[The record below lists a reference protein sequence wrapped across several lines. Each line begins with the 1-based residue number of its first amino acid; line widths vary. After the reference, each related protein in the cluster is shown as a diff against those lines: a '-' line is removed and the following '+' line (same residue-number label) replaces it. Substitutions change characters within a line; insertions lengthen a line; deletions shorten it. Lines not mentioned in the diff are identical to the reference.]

1 MRKLRINGKNKKS
14 FQKFAAGFMA
24 AVITV
29 SGLTIPSVRSEAAD
43 VEYEIYPNPQVIQY
57 ADGDY
62 VIKNE
67 VNVVYESGID
77 QETKDR
83 LAEALALKD
92 GVTVTTSESI
102 EEGKTNILVGI
113 DGSGEVADTYAN
125 EHVNMQSADLY
136 EKLDAYV
143 LDSNNDVITVVGAD
157 TDASYYG
164 LTTLYHILKQMDSN
178 TIRNFHIED
187 WADVASRGFIEGYY
201 GNPWST
207 EDRINLMKWGG
218 YYKLNSYFY
227 APKNDPKHNAKWR
240 ELYTEEELNTLIRPL
255 AEAGNASK
263 CRFVY
268 ALHTFMHNPVR
279 FDSNYQADLKAV
291 QDKLAQVIEAG
302 VRQVA
307 ILADDAGNV
316 GGDNYNKF
324 LTDMTAWLAE
334 MKKTYPDLKQT
345 LPFCPQEYMYN
356 GQEYY
361 KNFPENVQIVM
372 TGGKVWGEVN
382 QNFTNTFTNN
392 AGRGPYMWINWPC
405 TDNSKNHLIMGGYTT
420 FLHPGVDPAKIQG
433 IVLNPMQQSEP
444 SKVAIF
450 GNACY
455 SWNIWE
461 NADIAN
467 KAWEDSF
474 KYVDHNS
481 AVETEAST
489 ALYELSKH
497 MMNQNMDNRVTALQE
512 SVELAPKLTAFRDK
526 LKTGTVTVKEAD
538 ALIAEFQILQNAAAI
553 YREQA
558 VDTKVR
564 DQIVYWLDCW
574 DDTTVSA
581 IGYLNAIKAII
592 NEEADTALRY
602 NAEAKA
608 AFEQSKTHELWY
620 LDHYEK
626 AEVGVQHIVPFIKA
640 MAKYVTD
647 YIDTGIN
654 PNTQERYTGTV
665 TYNQISIQNNTPED
679 RYFDRDDSSEVWLA
693 RGPYEGSG
701 RDTIPAGATL
711 TVTFP
716 EPKTI
721 GSFRLVQGVSATG
734 DKFSNADVEYQIEG
748 TNTWTK
754 AGTLSNKGD
763 QTVSF
768 GTVANVKAVRIHNKT
783 VTGGW
788 VRIGEIEIL
797 SPANEDARPIEYN
810 IIRTNRWTVA
820 DSEHVES
827 KLHDGDDNSY
837 VWYDPDGSGNTTNDT
852 CKEND
857 YLGYDLGKVADLVSA
872 HIVIGADN
880 TDKMK
885 RYKIET
891 SLDGDKWTAVDGY
904 DNYTGVESGK
914 DILNIDLTG
923 TRARYIR
930 ICNLEDYQKWVK
942 FSEFT
947 VKEKASGARAGLYTN
962 VDTNITASLEEGSVS
977 LSNGT
982 VTLNKD
988 EYIGVKLGDIKA
1000 IQNITVPEL
1009 PGNVVLET
1017 SMNEITW
1024 QPYVADAKNVDA
1036 AYIRIRNNGEEAK
1049 EIILNDFAV
1058 TYKFVGA
1065 KKVDTN
1071 FEKAQNEN
1079 DMRVAGTVGNVFD
1092 GKLSTLGMI
1101 NGKQEAGKHITFDLG
1116 QVIHFNSL
1124 RYYIVET
1131 QLNYLRNAK
1140 FEVSTDGTNWTEVMT
1155 VGKPTQN
1162 VHDSTVAK
1170 DMQGI
1175 TLTHDDKN
1183 PGYMYKEA
1191 KGLDVDGRYIR
1202 IMPNETYNHRW
1213 VAINELQ
1220 INGGEYISS
1229 EQSRQIVSEAIE
1241 EAGKIPSNMRDGS
1254 YGTTYK
1260 SSKKN
1265 SSFTWRVLDPTSIAS
1280 VRLIQIGDI
1289 SKADVTA
1296 TYLDKSNV
1304 TKASKEV
1311 KLGKLNQVINEFVIP
1326 EGKMLETLTVTW
1338 KDVIPE
1344 IAEIETSSE
1353 RGGEVNKDALKT
1365 ELEKTE
1371 DETWTADSKTAYAQA
1386 KEVAQEI
1393 YDNKN
1398 ASQAMVESAIKTL
1411 ESARTNAKIKAD
1423 VETIQKIKRV
1433 LAGKISND
1441 EIVYTKVT
1449 YTAYVSAVNKLEKA
1463 MKAPDNLS
1471 QTDADSLMKNVTEAQ
1486 NNLVYST
1493 RNRELAELEAEKYA
1507 LVTAEQYTKASY
1519 QALSAIKSEI
1529 DTLTAKDKEAETNGA
1544 ERVNPKE
1551 FIAKR
1556 TAFQT
1561 AMNNLVDITALKAA
1575 IKQSENVDSALYTKE
1590 SYDSYIAAVEA
1601 GKQLLNAGTKE
1612 QVAEALKLIEEKY
1625 NGLVANENA
1634 TLEKVIQA
1642 AKALKAESYTED
1654 SYQALM
1660 DIVAEAE
1667 KSGDNKYIDKIQ
1679 EAMKKLVNVEA
1690 LKEKIQAA
1698 ENVDKKLYTEDSY
1711 QRLENALKKTKKL
1724 LKSGSEKE
1732 VKAATEELE
1741 NARRAL
1747 VRKTTVDVEGNQN
1760 NAGQNTDQKG
1770 QAVQTGDEGNLL
1782 PIVLVM
1788 VACIVIIAVVIIRRK
1803 RK

>member
-1 MRKLRINGKNKKS
+1 MKKLRIDRKNKKG
-14 FQKFAAGFMA
+14 FQKFAAGVMA
-24 AVITV
+24 LVMTV
-29 SGLTIPSVRSEAAD
+29 SGLTISPVRSEAAAA
-43 VEYEIYPNPQVIQY
+43 EYEIYPNPQVVQY
-57 ADGDY
+57 TEGDY

-77 QETKDR
+77 QATKDR

-268 ALHTFMHNPVR
+268 ALHTFMYNPVR
-279 FDSNYQADLKAV
+279 FDGNYQADLKAV
-291 QDKLAQVIEAG
+291 QDKLAQVIDAG

-316 GGDNYNKF
+316 GGNNYNKF

-356 GQEYY
+356 GQAYY
-361 KNFPENVQIVM
+361 KNFPENVQVVM
-372 TGGKVWGEVN
+372 TGGRVWGEVN

-405 TDNSKNHLIMGGYTT
+405 TDNSKSHLIMGGYTT

-467 KAWEDSF
+467 KAWQDSF

-481 AVETEAST
+481 AAKTEAST

-497 MMNQNMDNRVTALQE
+497 MMNQNMDSRVTALQE
-512 SVELAPKLTAFRDK
+512 SVDLAPKLTDFRDK
-526 LKTGTVTVKEAD
+526 LKTGTVTVEEAD
-538 ALIAEFQILQNAAAI
+538 ALIAEFQILQNAAAV

-558 VDTKVR
+558 VDIKVR

-581 IGYLNAIKAII
+581 IGYLNAIKAIV
-592 NEEADTALRY
+592 NEDADTALRY

-626 AEVGVQHIVPFIKA
+626 AEVGVQHIVPFIKS

-654 PNTQERYTGTV
+654 PNTQKRYTGTV
-665 TYNQISIQNNTPED
+665 TYEQISIQNNASED
-679 RYFDRDDSSEVWLA
+679 KYFDGDNSSEVWLA
-693 RGPYEGSG
+693 KGPYENPG
-701 RDTIPAGATL
+701 RDRIPAGATL

-721 GSFRLVQGVSATG
+721 GSFRLVQGVSAKS

-748 TNTWTK
+748 TSTWTK
-754 AGTLSNKGD
+754 AGTLSDKGD
-763 QTVSF
+763 QTISF
-768 GTVANVKAVRIHNKT
+768 GNVANVKAVRIHNNT

-797 SPANEDARPIEYN
+797 SPANED
-810 IIRTNRWTVA
+810 
-820 DSEHVES
+820 
-827 KLHDGDDNSY
+827 
-837 VWYDPDGSGNTTNDT
+837 
-852 CKEND
+852 
-857 YLGYDLGKVADLVSA
+857 
-872 HIVIGADN
+872 
-880 TDKMK
+880 
-885 RYKIET
+885 
-891 SLDGDKWTAVDGY
+891 
-904 DNYTGVESGK
+904 
-914 DILNIDLTG
+914 
-923 TRARYIR
+923 
-930 ICNLEDYQKWVK
+930 
-942 FSEFT
+942 
-947 VKEKASGARAGLYTN
+947 ASGARAGLYTN

-1000 IQNITVPEL
+1000 IQNITTSALPE
-1009 PGNVVLET
+1009 NVVLET

-1024 QPYVADAKNVDA
+1024 QPYAADAKNVDA
-1036 AYIRIRNNGEEAK
+1036 AYIRIKNNGEEASQ
-1049 EIILNDFAV
+1049 ITLNDFKV

-1065 KKVDTN
+1065 KKVDTD
-1071 FEKAQNEN
+1071 FEKAQDAN

-1140 FEVSTDGTNWTEVMT
+1140 FEVSTDGENWTEVMT

-1162 VHDSTVAK
+1162 VHDNTVAK

-1191 KGLDVDGRYIR
+1191 TGLNVDGRYIR

-1220 INGGEYISS
+1220 INGGEYISP

-1241 EAGKIPSNMRDGS
+1241 EVGKLPSNMRDGS

-1304 TKASKEV
+1304 TKASEKV
-1311 KLGKLNQVINEFVIP
+1311 NLGKLNQVINEFVIP

-1353 RGGEVNKDALKT
+1353 RGGEVNKETLKA
-1365 ELEKTE
+1365 ELAKAE
-1371 DETWTADSKTAYAQA
+1371 DDTWTADSKTAYTQA
-1386 KEVAQEI
+1386 KETAQEI
-1393 YDNKN
+1393 YDNEN
-1398 ASQAMVESAIKTL
+1398 ASQAMVDSAIKAL
-1411 ESARTNAKIKAD
+1411 ESARTNAKTKANE
-1423 VETIQKIKRV
+1423 ETVANMKKM
-1433 LAGKISND
+1433 LAEKISN
-1441 EIVYTKVT
+1441 EEAIYTKVT
-1449 YTAYVSAVNKLEKA
+1449 YSAYANVIGKLEKA
-1463 MKAPDNLS
+1463 MKTPDNLS
-1471 QTDADSLMKNVTEAQ
+1471 QTDADELMQNVTEAQ

-1493 RNRELAELEAEKYA
+1493 RNRELAELETKKYD
-1507 LVTAEQYTKASY
+1507 LVEADPYTKASY
-1519 QALSAIKSEI
+1519 QALTAIKSEI
-1529 DTLTAKDKEAETNGA
+1529 DTLVATDKEAEIAGT

-1556 TAFQT
+1556 TAFQNR
-1561 AMNNLVDITALKAA
+1561 MSNLVDISTLKAA
-1575 IKQSENVDSALYTKE
+1575 IKQSESVDGTLYTKE
-1590 SYDSYIAAVEA
+1590 SYQSYVAAVEA
-1601 GKQLLNAGTKE
+1601 GKQLLDAGTKE
-1612 QVAEALKLIEEKY
+1612 QVAQALKLIEEKY
-1625 NGLVANENA
+1625 NGLTTSDKAA
-1634 TLEKVIQA
+1634 LEQMIQA

-1654 SYQALM
+1654 SYKELM

-1667 KSGDNKYIDKIQ
+1667 KSADDKYIDKIQ

-1690 LKEKIQAA
+1690 LKDKIQAA
-1698 ENVDKKLYTEDSY
+1698 EKVDKELYTEDSY
-1711 QRLENALKKTKKL
+1711 QRLEDALKKAKKL
-1724 LKSGSEKE
+1724 LKSGSAKE

-1747 VRKTTVDVEGNQN
+1747 VQKTTVDVGGNQN
-1760 NAGQNTDQKG
+1760 NAGQNTNQKG

-1788 VACIVIIAVVIIRRK
+1788 VACIAIITVVIIRRK

>member
-1 MRKLRINGKNKKS
+1 MKKLRIDRKNKKS
-14 FQKFAAGFMA
+14 FQKFAAGVMA
-24 AVITV
+24 LVMTV
-29 SGLTIPSVRSEAAD
+29 SGLTIPSVRSEAAAA
-43 VEYEIYPNPQVIQY
+43 EYEIYPNPQVIQY
-57 ADGDY
+57 TEGDY

-77 QETKDR
+77 QTTKDR

-113 DGSGEVADTYAN
+113 DGSGEAADTYAN

-268 ALHTFMHNPVR
+268 ALHTFMYNPVR
-279 FDSNYQADLKAV
+279 FDGNYQADLKAV

-316 GGDNYNKF
+316 GGNNYNKF

-372 TGGKVWGEVN
+372 TGGRVWGEVN

-405 TDNSKNHLIMGGYTT
+405 TDNSKSHLIMGGYTT

-467 KAWEDSF
+467 KAWQDSF

-497 MMNQNMDNRVTALQE
+497 MMNQNMDSRVTALQE
-512 SVELAPKLTAFRDK
+512 SVDLAPKLTDFRDK
-526 LKTGTVTVKEAD
+526 LKTGTVTVEEAD
-538 ALIAEFQILQNAAAI
+538 ALIAEFQILQNAAAV

-558 VDTKVR
+558 VDIKVR

-581 IGYLNAIKAII
+581 IGYLNAIKAIV
-592 NEEADTALRY
+592 NEDADTALRY

-647 YIDTGIN
+647 YIDTGVN
-654 PNTQERYTGTV
+654 PNTQKRYTGTV
-665 TYNQISIQNNTPED
+665 TYEQISIQNNASED
-679 RYFDRDDSSEVWLA
+679 KYFDGDDNSEVWLA
-693 RGPYEGSG
+693 KGPYENPG

-721 GSFRLVQGVSATG
+721 GSFRLVQGVSAKS

-748 TNTWTK
+748 TSTWTK
-754 AGTLSNKGD
+754 AGTLSDKGD

-768 GTVANVKAVRIHNKT
+768 GNVANVKAVRIHNNT

-797 SPANEDARPIEYN
+797 SPANEDA
-810 IIRTNRWTVA
+810 
-820 DSEHVES
+820 
-827 KLHDGDDNSY
+827 
-837 VWYDPDGSGNTTNDT
+837 
-852 CKEND
+852 
-857 YLGYDLGKVADLVSA
+857 
-872 HIVIGADN
+872 
-880 TDKMK
+880 
-885 RYKIET
+885 
-891 SLDGDKWTAVDGY
+891 
-904 DNYTGVESGK
+904 
-914 DILNIDLTG
+914 
-923 TRARYIR
+923 
-930 ICNLEDYQKWVK
+930 
-942 FSEFT
+942 
-947 VKEKASGARAGLYTN
+947 SGARAGLYTN
-962 VDTNITASLEEGSVS
+962 VNTDITASLEEGSVS

-1000 IQNITVPEL
+1000 IQNITTPALPE
-1009 PGNVVLET
+1009 NVVLET

-1024 QPYVADAKNVDA
+1024 QPYAADAKNVDA
-1036 AYIRIRNNGEEAK
+1036 AYIRIRNNGEAAS
-1049 EIILNDFAV
+1049 EIALNDFKV

-1065 KKVDTN
+1065 KKVDTD
-1071 FEKAQNEN
+1071 FEKAQDAN

-1140 FEVSTDGTNWTEVMT
+1140 FEVSTDGENWTEVMT

-1162 VHDSTVAK
+1162 VHDNTVAK

-1191 KGLDVDGRYIR
+1191 TGLNVDGRYIR

-1220 INGGEYISS
+1220 INGGEYISP

-1241 EAGKIPSNMRDGS
+1241 EEGKLPSNMRDGS

-1265 SSFTWRVLDPTSIAS
+1265 SSFTWRVLDPTSITS

-1296 TYLDKSNV
+1296 TYLDNGNV

-1311 KLGKLNQVINEFVIP
+1311 NLGKLNQVINEFVIP

-1353 RGGEVNKDALKT
+1353 RGGEVNKETLKA
-1365 ELEKTE
+1365 ELAKAE
-1371 DETWTADSKTAYAQA
+1371 DDTWTADSKTAYTQA
-1386 KEVAQEI
+1386 KETAQEI

-1398 ASQAMVESAIKTL
+1398 ASQAMVDSAIKAL
-1411 ESARTNAKIKAD
+1411 ESARTNAKTKANE
-1423 VETIQKIKRV
+1423 ETVAKMNEV
-1433 LAGKISND
+1433 LAEKISN
-1441 EIVYTKVT
+1441 EETIYTKVT
-1449 YTAYVSAVNKLEKA
+1449 YSAYANVIGKLEKA
-1463 MKAPDNLS
+1463 MKTPDNLS
-1471 QTDADSLMKNVTEAQ
+1471 QTDADELMKNVTEAQ
-1486 NNLVYST
+1486 SNLVYST
-1493 RNRELAELEAEKYA
+1493 RNRELAELETKKYD
-1507 LVTAEQYTKASY
+1507 LVEADPYTKASY
-1519 QALSAIKSEI
+1519 QALTAIKSEI
-1529 DTLTAKDKEAETNGA
+1529 DTLVANDKEAEIAGT
-1544 ERVNPKE
+1544 ERVNPKD
-1551 FIAKR
+1551 FITKR
-1556 TAFQT
+1556 TAFQNS
-1561 AMNNLVDITALKAA
+1561 MLNLVDISTLKAA
-1575 IKQSENVDSALYTKE
+1575 IKQSESVDGTLYTNE
-1590 SYDSYIAAVEA
+1590 SYQSYVAAVEA
-1601 GKQLLNAGTKE
+1601 GKQLLDAGTKE
-1612 QVAEALKLIEEKY
+1612 QVAQALKLIEEKY
-1625 NGLVANENA
+1625 NGLTTSDKAA
-1634 TLEKVIQA
+1634 LEQMIQV

-1654 SYQALM
+1654 SYKELM

-1667 KSGDNKYIDKIQ
+1667 KSGDDKYIDKIQ

-1690 LKEKIQAA
+1690 LKDKIQAA
-1698 ENVDKKLYTEDSY
+1698 EKVDKELYTEDSY
-1711 QRLENALKKTKKL
+1711 QRLEDALKKAKKL
-1724 LKSGSEKE
+1724 LKSGSAKE

-1747 VRKTTVDVEGNQN
+1747 VQKTTVDVEGDQNTDQKDQAVQKLKDKIQAAEKVDKKLYTEDSYQRLEDALKKAKKLLKSGSEKEVKEATEELENACRALVQKTTVDVGGNQN

-1788 VACIVIIAVVIIRRK
+1788 VACIAIITVVIIRRK

>member
-1 MRKLRINGKNKKS
+1 MKKLRIDRKNKKG
-14 FQKFAAGFMA
+14 FQKFAAGVMA
-24 AVITV
+24 LVMTV
-29 SGLTIPSVRSEAAD
+29 SGLTISPVRSEAAAA
-43 VEYEIYPNPQVIQY
+43 EYEIYPNPQVVQY
-57 ADGDY
+57 TEGDY

-77 QETKDR
+77 QATKDQ

-143 LDSNNDVITVVGAD
+143 LDSNDDVITVVGAD

-268 ALHTFMHNPVR
+268 ALHTFMYNPVR
-279 FDSNYQADLKAV
+279 FDGNYQADLKAV
-291 QDKLAQVIEAG
+291 QDKLAQVIDAG

-316 GGDNYNKF
+316 GGNNYNKF

-356 GQEYY
+356 GQAYY
-361 KNFPENVQIVM
+361 KNFPENVQVVM
-372 TGGKVWGEVN
+372 TGGRVWGEVN

-405 TDNSKNHLIMGGYTT
+405 TDNSKSHLIMGGYTT

-467 KAWEDSF
+467 KAWQDSF

-481 AVETEAST
+481 AAKTEAST

-497 MMNQNMDNRVTALQE
+497 MMNQNMDSRVTALQE
-512 SVELAPKLTAFRDK
+512 SVDLAPKLTDFRDK
-526 LKTGTVTVKEAD
+526 LKTGTVTVEEAD
-538 ALIAEFQILQNAAAI
+538 ALIAEFQILQNAAAV

-558 VDTKVR
+558 VDIKVR

-581 IGYLNAIKAII
+581 IGYLNAIKAIV
-592 NEEADTALRY
+592 NEDADTALRY

-654 PNTQERYTGTV
+654 PNTQKRYTGTV
-665 TYNQISIQNNTPED
+665 TYEQISIQNNASED
-679 RYFDRDDSSEVWLA
+679 KYFDGDNSSEVWLA
-693 RGPYEGSG
+693 KGPYENPG

-721 GSFRLVQGVSATG
+721 GSFRLVQGVSAKS

-748 TNTWTK
+748 TSTWTK
-754 AGTLSNKGD
+754 AGTLSDKGD
-763 QTVSF
+763 QTISF
-768 GTVANVKAVRIHNKT
+768 GNVANVKAVRIHNNT

-797 SPANEDARPIEYN
+797 SPANED
-810 IIRTNRWTVA
+810 
-820 DSEHVES
+820 
-827 KLHDGDDNSY
+827 
-837 VWYDPDGSGNTTNDT
+837 
-852 CKEND
+852 
-857 YLGYDLGKVADLVSA
+857 
-872 HIVIGADN
+872 
-880 TDKMK
+880 
-885 RYKIET
+885 
-891 SLDGDKWTAVDGY
+891 
-904 DNYTGVESGK
+904 
-914 DILNIDLTG
+914 
-923 TRARYIR
+923 
-930 ICNLEDYQKWVK
+930 
-942 FSEFT
+942 
-947 VKEKASGARAGLYTN
+947 ASGARAGLYTN

-1000 IQNITVPEL
+1000 IQNITIPALSE
-1009 PGNVVLET
+1009 NVVLET

-1024 QPYVADAKNVDA
+1024 KPYAADAKNVDA
-1036 AYIRIRNNGEEAK
+1036 AYIRIKNNGEEASQ
-1049 EIILNDFAV
+1049 ITLNDFKV

-1065 KKVDTN
+1065 KKVDTD
-1071 FEKAQNEN
+1071 FEKAQDAN

-1140 FEVSTDGTNWTEVMT
+1140 FEVSTDGENWTEVMT

-1162 VHDSTVAK
+1162 VHDNTVAK

-1191 KGLDVDGRYIR
+1191 TGLDVDGRYIR

-1220 INGGEYISS
+1220 INGGEYISP

-1241 EAGKIPSNMRDGS
+1241 EAGKLPSNMRDGS

-1304 TKASKEV
+1304 TKASEKV
-1311 KLGKLNQVINEFVIP
+1311 NLGKLNQVINEFVIP

-1353 RGGEVNKDALKT
+1353 RGGEVNKETLKA
-1365 ELEKTE
+1365 ELAKAE
-1371 DETWTADSKTAYAQA
+1371 DDTWTADSKTAYTQA
-1386 KEVAQEI
+1386 KETAQEI
-1393 YDNKN
+1393 YDNEN
-1398 ASQAMVESAIKTL
+1398 ASQAMVDSAIKAL
-1411 ESARTNAKIKAD
+1411 ESARTNAKTKANE
-1423 VETIQKIKRV
+1423 ETVAKMNEV
-1433 LAGKISND
+1433 LAEKISN
-1441 EIVYTKVT
+1441 EETIS
-1449 YTAYVSAVNKLEKA
+1449 AYANVIGKLEKA
-1463 MKAPDNLS
+1463 MKTPDNLS
-1471 QTDADSLMKNVTEAQ
+1471 QTDADELMKNVTEAQ
-1486 NNLVYST
+1486 SNLVYST
-1493 RNRELAELEAEKYA
+1493 RNRELAELETKKYD
-1507 LVTAEQYTKASY
+1507 LVEADPYTKASY
-1519 QALSAIKSEI
+1519 QALTAIKSEI
-1529 DTLTAKDKEAETNGA
+1529 DTLVATDKEAEIAGT

-1556 TAFQT
+1556 TAFQNR
-1561 AMNNLVDITALKAA
+1561 MSNLVDISTLKAA
-1575 IKQSENVDSALYTKE
+1575 IKQSESVDGTLYTKE
-1590 SYDSYIAAVEA
+1590 SYQSYVAAVEA
-1601 GKQLLNAGTKE
+1601 GKQLLDAGTKE
-1612 QVAEALKLIEEKY
+1612 QVAQALKLIEEKY
-1625 NGLVANENA
+1625 NGLTTSDKAA
-1634 TLEKVIQA
+1634 LEQMIQA

-1654 SYQALM
+1654 SYKELM

-1667 KSGDNKYIDKIQ
+1667 KSADDKYIDKIQ

-1690 LKEKIQAA
+1690 LKDKIQAA
-1698 ENVDKKLYTEDSY
+1698 EKVDKELYTEDSY
-1711 QRLENALKKTKKL
+1711 QRLEDALKKAKKL
-1724 LKSGSEKE
+1724 LKSGSAKE

-1747 VRKTTVDVEGNQN
+1747 VQKTTVDVGGNQN

-1788 VACIVIIAVVIIRRK
+1788 VACIAIITVVIIRRK

>member
-1 MRKLRINGKNKKS
+1 MKKLRIDRKNKKG
-14 FQKFAAGFMA
+14 FQKFAAGVMA
-24 AVITV
+24 LVMTV
-29 SGLTIPSVRSEAAD
+29 SGLTISPVRSEAAAA
-43 VEYEIYPNPQVIQY
+43 EYEIYPNPQVVQY
-57 ADGDY
+57 TEGDY

-77 QETKDR
+77 QATKDR

-125 EHVNMQSADLY
+125 EYVNMQSADLY

-268 ALHTFMHNPVR
+268 ALHTFMYNPVR
-279 FDSNYQADLKAV
+279 FDGNYQADLKAV
-291 QDKLAQVIEAG
+291 QDKLAQVIDAG

-316 GGDNYNKF
+316 GGNNYNKF

-356 GQEYY
+356 GQAYY
-361 KNFPENVQIVM
+361 KNFPENVQVVM
-372 TGGKVWGEVN
+372 TGGRVWGEVN

-405 TDNSKNHLIMGGYTT
+405 TDNSKSHLIMGGYTT

-467 KAWEDSF
+467 KAWQDSF

-481 AVETEAST
+481 AAKTEAST

-497 MMNQNMDNRVTALQE
+497 MMNQNMDSRVTALQE
-512 SVELAPKLTAFRDK
+512 SVDLAPKLTDFRDK
-526 LKTGTVTVKEAD
+526 LKTGTVTVEEAD
-538 ALIAEFQILQNAAAI
+538 ALIAEFQILQNAAAV

-558 VDTKVR
+558 VDIKVR

-581 IGYLNAIKAII
+581 IGYLNAIKAIV
-592 NEEADTALRY
+592 NEDADTALRY

-654 PNTQERYTGTV
+654 PNTQKRYTGTV
-665 TYNQISIQNNTPED
+665 TYEQISIQNNASED
-679 RYFDRDDSSEVWLA
+679 KYFDGDNSSEVWLA
-693 RGPYEGSG
+693 KGPYENPG

-721 GSFRLVQGVSATG
+721 GSFRLVQGVSAKS

-748 TNTWTK
+748 TSTWTK
-754 AGTLSNKGD
+754 VGTLSDKVD

-768 GTVANVKAVRIHNKT
+768 GNVANVKAVRIHNNT

-797 SPANEDARPIEYN
+797 SPANED
-810 IIRTNRWTVA
+810 
-820 DSEHVES
+820 
-827 KLHDGDDNSY
+827 
-837 VWYDPDGSGNTTNDT
+837 
-852 CKEND
+852 
-857 YLGYDLGKVADLVSA
+857 
-872 HIVIGADN
+872 
-880 TDKMK
+880 
-885 RYKIET
+885 
-891 SLDGDKWTAVDGY
+891 
-904 DNYTGVESGK
+904 
-914 DILNIDLTG
+914 
-923 TRARYIR
+923 
-930 ICNLEDYQKWVK
+930 
-942 FSEFT
+942 
-947 VKEKASGARAGLYTN
+947 ASGARAGLYTN

-988 EYIGVKLGDIKA
+988 EYIGVKLGDIKV
-1000 IQNITVPEL
+1000 IQNITIPALSE
-1009 PGNVVLET
+1009 NVVLET

-1024 QPYVADAKNVDA
+1024 QPYAADAKNVDA
-1036 AYIRIRNNGEEAK
+1036 AYIRIKNNGEEASQ
-1049 EIILNDFAV
+1049 ITLNDFKV

-1065 KKVDTN
+1065 KKVDTD
-1071 FEKAQNEN
+1071 FEKAQDAN

-1140 FEVSTDGTNWTEVMT
+1140 FEVSTDGENWTEVMT

-1162 VHDSTVAK
+1162 VHDNTVAK

-1183 PGYMYKEA
+1183 PGYMYKEVT
-1191 KGLDVDGRYIR
+1191 GLDVDGRYIR

-1220 INGGEYISS
+1220 INGGEYISP

-1241 EAGKIPSNMRDGS
+1241 EAGKLPSNMRDGS

-1304 TKASKEV
+1304 TKASEKV
-1311 KLGKLNQVINEFVIP
+1311 NLGKLNQVINEFVIP

-1353 RGGEVNKDALKT
+1353 RGGEVNKETLKA
-1365 ELEKTE
+1365 ELAKAE
-1371 DETWTADSKTAYAQA
+1371 DDTWTADSKTAYTQA
-1386 KEVAQEI
+1386 KETAQEI
-1393 YDNKN
+1393 YDNEN
-1398 ASQAMVESAIKTL
+1398 ASQAMVDSAIKAL
-1411 ESARTNAKIKAD
+1411 ESARTNAKTKANE
-1423 VETIQKIKRV
+1423 ETVANMKKM
-1433 LAGKISND
+1433 LAEKISN
-1441 EIVYTKVT
+1441 EETIYTKVT
-1449 YTAYVSAVNKLEKA
+1449 YSAYANVIGKLEKA
-1463 MKAPDNLS
+1463 MKTPDNLS
-1471 QTDADSLMKNVTEAQ
+1471 QTDADELMKNVTEAQ

-1493 RNRELAELEAEKYA
+1493 RNRELAELETKKYD
-1507 LVTAEQYTKASY
+1507 LVEADPYTKASY
-1519 QALSAIKSEI
+1519 QALTAIKSEI
-1529 DTLTAKDKEAETNGA
+1529 DTLVATDKEAEIAGT

-1556 TAFQT
+1556 TAFQNR
-1561 AMNNLVDITALKAA
+1561 MSNLVDISTLKAA
-1575 IKQSENVDSALYTKE
+1575 IKQSESVDGTLYTKE
-1590 SYDSYIAAVEA
+1590 SYQSYVAAVEA
-1601 GKQLLNAGTKE
+1601 GKQLLDAGTKE
-1612 QVAEALKLIEEKY
+1612 QVAQALKLIEEKY
-1625 NGLVANENA
+1625 NGLTTSDKAA
-1634 TLEKVIQA
+1634 LEQMIQA

-1654 SYQALM
+1654 SYKELM

-1667 KSGDNKYIDKIQ
+1667 KSADDKYIDKIQ

-1690 LKEKIQAA
+1690 LKDKIQAA
-1698 ENVDKKLYTEDSY
+1698 EKVDKELYTEDSY
-1711 QRLENALKKTKKL
+1711 QRLEDALKKAKKL
-1724 LKSGSEKE
+1724 LKSGSAKE

-1747 VRKTTVDVEGNQN
+1747 VQKTTVDVGGNQN

-1788 VACIVIIAVVIIRRK
+1788 VACIAIITVVIIRRK

>member
-1 MRKLRINGKNKKS
+1 MKKLRIDRKNKKG
-14 FQKFAAGFMA
+14 FQKFAAGVMA
-24 AVITV
+24 LVITV
-29 SGLTIPSVRSEAAD
+29 SGLTISPVRSEAAAA
-43 VEYEIYPNPQVIQY
+43 EYEIYPNPQVIQY
-57 ADGDY
+57 TEGDY

-77 QETKDR
+77 QTTKDR

-113 DGSGEVADTYAN
+113 DGSGEAADTYAN

-268 ALHTFMHNPVR
+268 ALHTFMYNPVR
-279 FDSNYQADLKAV
+279 FDGNYQADLKAV

-316 GGDNYNKF
+316 GGNNYNKF

-372 TGGKVWGEVN
+372 TGGRVWGEVN

-405 TDNSKNHLIMGGYTT
+405 TDNSKSHLIMGGYTT
-420 FLHPGVDPAKIQG
+420 FLQPGVDPAKIQG

-467 KAWEDSF
+467 KAWQDSF

-481 AVETEAST
+481 AVKTEAST

-497 MMNQNMDNRVTALQE
+497 MMNQNMDSRVTALQE

-526 LKTGTVTVKEAD
+526 LKTGTVTVEEAD
-538 ALIAEFQILQNAAAI
+538 ALIAEFQILQNAAAV

-558 VDTKVR
+558 VDIKVR

-581 IGYLNAIKAII
+581 IGYLNAIKAIV
-592 NEEADTALRY
+592 NEDADTALRY

-647 YIDTGIN
+647 YIDTGVN
-654 PNTQERYTGTV
+654 PNTQKRYTGTV
-665 TYNQISIQNNTPED
+665 TYEQISIQNNASED
-679 RYFDRDDSSEVWLA
+679 KYFDRDNSSEVWLA
-693 RGPYEGSG
+693 KGPYENPG

-721 GSFRLVQGVSATG
+721 GSFRLVQGVSAKS

-748 TNTWTK
+748 TSTWTK
-754 AGTLSNKGD
+754 AGTLSDKGD
-763 QTVSF
+763 QTISF
-768 GTVANVKAVRIHNKT
+768 GNVANVKAVRIHNNT

-797 SPANEDARPIEYN
+797 SPANED
-810 IIRTNRWTVA
+810 
-820 DSEHVES
+820 
-827 KLHDGDDNSY
+827 
-837 VWYDPDGSGNTTNDT
+837 
-852 CKEND
+852 
-857 YLGYDLGKVADLVSA
+857 
-872 HIVIGADN
+872 
-880 TDKMK
+880 
-885 RYKIET
+885 
-891 SLDGDKWTAVDGY
+891 
-904 DNYTGVESGK
+904 
-914 DILNIDLTG
+914 
-923 TRARYIR
+923 
-930 ICNLEDYQKWVK
+930 
-942 FSEFT
+942 
-947 VKEKASGARAGLYTN
+947 ASGARAGLYTN

-1000 IQNITVPEL
+1000 IQNITTPALPE
-1009 PGNVVLET
+1009 NVVLET

-1024 QPYVADAKNVDA
+1024 QPYAADAKNVDA
-1036 AYIRIRNNGEEAK
+1036 AYIRIRNNGEAAS
-1049 EIILNDFAV
+1049 EIALNDFKV

-1065 KKVDTN
+1065 KKVDTD
-1071 FEKAQNEN
+1071 FEKAQDAN

-1124 RYYIVET
+1124 RYYVVET

-1140 FEVSTDGTNWTEVMT
+1140 FEVSTDGENWTEVMT

-1162 VHDSTVAK
+1162 VHDNTVAK

-1191 KGLDVDGRYIR
+1191 TGLNVDGRYIR

-1220 INGGEYISS
+1220 INGGEYISP

-1241 EAGKIPSNMRDGS
+1241 EVGKLPFNMRDGS

-1304 TKASKEV
+1304 TKASEKIN
-1311 KLGKLNQVINEFVIP
+1311 LGKLNQVINEFVIP

-1353 RGGEVNKDALKT
+1353 RGGEVNKETLKA
-1365 ELEKTE
+1365 ELAKAE
-1371 DETWTADSKTAYAQA
+1371 DDTWTADSKTAYTQA
-1386 KEVAQEI
+1386 KETAQEI
-1393 YDNKN
+1393 YDNEN
-1398 ASQAMVESAIKTL
+1398 ASQAMVDSAIKAL
-1411 ESARTNAKIKAD
+1411 ESARTNAKAKANE
-1423 VETIQKIKRV
+1423 ETVANMKKV
-1433 LAGKISND
+1433 LAEKISN
-1441 EIVYTKVT
+1441 EETIYTKVT
-1449 YTAYVSAVNKLEKA
+1449 YSAYANVIGKLEKA
-1463 MKAPDNLS
+1463 MKTPDNLS
-1471 QTDADSLMKNVTEAQ
+1471 QTDADELMKNVTETQ

-1493 RNRELAELEAEKYA
+1493 RNRELAELETKKYD
-1507 LVTAEQYTKASY
+1507 LVEADPYTKASY
-1519 QALSAIKSEI
+1519 QALTAIKSEI
-1529 DTLTAKDKEAETNGA
+1529 DTLVATDKEAEIAGT

-1556 TAFQT
+1556 NAFQNR
-1561 AMNNLVDITALKAA
+1561 MSNLVDISTLKAA
-1575 IKQSENVDSALYTKE
+1575 IKQSESVDGTLYTKE
-1590 SYDSYIAAVEA
+1590 SYQSYVAAVEA
-1601 GKQLLNAGTKE
+1601 GKQLLDAGTKE
-1612 QVAEALKLIEEKY
+1612 QVVQALKLIEEKY
-1625 NGLVANENA
+1625 NGLTTNEKA
-1634 TLEKVIQA
+1634 ALEQMIQA

-1654 SYQALM
+1654 SYKELM

-1667 KSGDNKYIDKIQ
+1667 KSADDKYIDKIQ

-1690 LKEKIQAA
+1690 LKDKIQAA
-1698 ENVDKKLYTEDSY
+1698 EKVDKELYTEDSY
-1711 QRLENALKKTKKL
+1711 QRLEDALKKAKKL
-1724 LKSGSEKE
+1724 LKSGSAKE

-1747 VRKTTVDVEGNQN
+1747 VQKTTVDVEGDQNTDQKDQAVQKLKDKIQAAEKVDKKLYTEDSYQRLEDALKKAKKLLKSASEKEVKEATEELENACRALVQKTTVDVGGNQN

-1788 VACIVIIAVVIIRRK
+1788 VACIAIITVVIIRRK

>member
-1 MRKLRINGKNKKS
+1 MKKLRIDRKNKKG
-14 FQKFAAGFMA
+14 FQKFAAGVMA
-24 AVITV
+24 LVMTV
-29 SGLTIPSVRSEAAD
+29 SGLTIPSVRSEAAAA
-43 VEYEIYPNPQVIQY
+43 EYEIYPNPQVVQY
-57 ADGDY
+57 TEGDY

-77 QETKDR
+77 QATKDR

-268 ALHTFMHNPVR
+268 ALHTFMYNPVR
-279 FDSNYQADLKAV
+279 FDGNYQADLKAV
-291 QDKLAQVIEAG
+291 QDKLAQVIDAG

-316 GGDNYNKF
+316 GGNNYNKF

-356 GQEYY
+356 GQAYY
-361 KNFPENVQIVM
+361 KNFPENVQVVM
-372 TGGKVWGEVN
+372 TGGRVWGEVN

-405 TDNSKNHLIMGGYTT
+405 TDNSKSHLIMGGYTT

-467 KAWEDSF
+467 KAWQDSF

-481 AVETEAST
+481 AAKTEAST

-497 MMNQNMDNRVTALQE
+497 MMNQNMDSRVTALQE
-512 SVELAPKLTAFRDK
+512 SVDLAPKLTDFRDK
-526 LKTGTVTVKEAD
+526 LKTGTVTVEEAD
-538 ALIAEFQILQNAAAI
+538 ALIAEFQILQNAAAV

-558 VDTKVR
+558 VDIKVR

-581 IGYLNAIKAII
+581 IGYLNAIKAIV
-592 NEEADTALRY
+592 NEDADTALRY

-647 YIDTGIN
+647 YIDTGVN
-654 PNTQERYTGTV
+654 PNTQKRYTGTV
-665 TYNQISIQNNTPED
+665 TYEQISIQNNASED
-679 RYFDRDDSSEVWLA
+679 KYFDGDNSSEVWLA
-693 RGPYEGSG
+693 KGPYENPG

-721 GSFRLVQGVSATG
+721 GSFRLVQGVSAKS

-748 TNTWTK
+748 TSTWTK
-754 AGTLSNKGD
+754 AGTLSDKGD

-768 GTVANVKAVRIHNKT
+768 GNVANVKAVRIHNNT

-797 SPANEDARPIEYN
+797 SPANED
-810 IIRTNRWTVA
+810 
-820 DSEHVES
+820 
-827 KLHDGDDNSY
+827 
-837 VWYDPDGSGNTTNDT
+837 
-852 CKEND
+852 
-857 YLGYDLGKVADLVSA
+857 
-872 HIVIGADN
+872 
-880 TDKMK
+880 
-885 RYKIET
+885 
-891 SLDGDKWTAVDGY
+891 
-904 DNYTGVESGK
+904 
-914 DILNIDLTG
+914 
-923 TRARYIR
+923 
-930 ICNLEDYQKWVK
+930 
-942 FSEFT
+942 
-947 VKEKASGARAGLYTN
+947 ASGARAGLYTN

-1000 IQNITVPEL
+1000 IQNITIPALSE
-1009 PGNVVLET
+1009 NVVLET

-1024 QPYVADAKNVDA
+1024 QPYAADAKNVDA
-1036 AYIRIRNNGEEAK
+1036 AYIRIRNNGEAAS
-1049 EIILNDFAV
+1049 EIALNDFKV

-1065 KKVDTN
+1065 KKVDTD
-1071 FEKAQNEN
+1071 FEKAQDAN

-1140 FEVSTDGTNWTEVMT
+1140 FEVSTDGENWTEVMT

-1162 VHDSTVAK
+1162 VHDNTVAK

-1183 PGYMYKEA
+1183 PGYMYKEVT
-1191 KGLDVDGRYIR
+1191 GLDVDGRYIR

-1220 INGGEYISS
+1220 INGGEYISP

-1241 EAGKIPSNMRDGS
+1241 EAGKLPSNMRDGS

-1304 TKASKEV
+1304 TKASEKV
-1311 KLGKLNQVINEFVIP
+1311 NLGKLNQVINEFVIP

-1353 RGGEVNKDALKT
+1353 RGGEVNKETLKA
-1365 ELEKTE
+1365 ELAKAE
-1371 DETWTADSKTAYAQA
+1371 DDTWTADSKTAYTQA
-1386 KEVAQEI
+1386 KETAQEI

-1398 ASQAMVESAIKTL
+1398 ASQAMVDSAIKAL
-1411 ESARTNAKIKAD
+1411 ESARTNAKTKANE
-1423 VETIQKIKRV
+1423 ETVAKMNEV
-1433 LAGKISND
+1433 LAEKISN
-1441 EIVYTKVT
+1441 EETIYTKVT
-1449 YTAYVSAVNKLEKA
+1449 YSAYANVIGKLEKA
-1463 MKAPDNLS
+1463 MKTPDNLS
-1471 QTDADSLMKNVTEAQ
+1471 QTDADELMKNVTEAQ
-1486 NNLVYST
+1486 SNLVYST
-1493 RNRELAELEAEKYA
+1493 RNRELAELETKKYD
-1507 LVTAEQYTKASY
+1507 LVEADPYTKASY
-1519 QALSAIKSEI
+1519 QALTAIKSEI
-1529 DTLTAKDKEAETNGA
+1529 DTLVANDKEAEIAGT
-1544 ERVNPKE
+1544 ERVNPKD
-1551 FIAKR
+1551 FITKR
-1556 TAFQT
+1556 TAFQNS
-1561 AMNNLVDITALKAA
+1561 MLNLVDISTLKAA
-1575 IKQSENVDSALYTKE
+1575 IKQSESVDGTLYTNE
-1590 SYDSYIAAVEA
+1590 SYQYYVAAVEA
-1601 GKQLLNAGTKE
+1601 GKQLLDAGTKE
-1612 QVAEALKLIEEKY
+1612 QVAQALKLIEEKY
-1625 NGLVANENA
+1625 NGLTTSDKAA
-1634 TLEKVIQA
+1634 LEQMIQV

-1654 SYQALM
+1654 SYKELM
-1660 DIVAEAE
+1660 DIVADAE
-1667 KSGDNKYIDKIQ
+1667 KSGDDKYIDKIQ

-1690 LKEKIQAA
+1690 LEDKIQAA
-1698 ENVDKKLYTEDSY
+1698 EKVDKELYTEDSY
-1711 QRLENALKKTKKL
+1711 QRLEDALKKAKKL

-1747 VRKTTVDVEGNQN
+1747 VQKTTVDVEGDKNTDQKDQAVQKLKDKIQAAEKVDKKLYTEDSYQRLEDALKKAKKLLESGSEKEVKAATEELENACRALVQKTTVDVGGNQN
-1760 NAGQNTDQKG
+1760 NAGQNTNQKG

-1788 VACIVIIAVVIIRRK
+1788 VACIAIITVVIIRRK

>member
-1 MRKLRINGKNKKS
+1 MKKLRIDRKNKKG
-14 FQKFAAGFMA
+14 FQKFAAGIMA
-24 AVITV
+24 LVMTV
-29 SGLTIPSVRSEAAD
+29 SGLTIPSVRSEAAAA
-43 VEYEIYPNPQVIQY
+43 EYEIYPNPQVIQY
-57 ADGDY
+57 TEGDY

-77 QETKDR
+77 QTTKDR

-113 DGSGEVADTYAN
+113 DGSGEAADTYAN

-268 ALHTFMHNPVR
+268 ALHTFMYNPVR
-279 FDSNYQADLKAV
+279 FDGNYQADLKAV

-316 GGDNYNKF
+316 GGNNYNKF

-372 TGGKVWGEVN
+372 TGGRVWGEVN

-405 TDNSKNHLIMGGYTT
+405 TDNSKSHLIMGGYTT
-420 FLHPGVDPAKIQG
+420 FLQPGVDPAKIQG

-461 NADIAN
+461 NEDIAN
-467 KAWEDSF
+467 KAWQDSF

-481 AVETEAST
+481 AVKTEAST

-497 MMNQNMDNRVTALQE
+497 MMNQNMDSRVTALQE

-526 LKTGTVTVKEAD
+526 LKTGTVTVEEAD
-538 ALIAEFQILQNAAAI
+538 ALIAEFQILQNAAAV

-558 VDTKVR
+558 VDIKVR

-581 IGYLNAIKAII
+581 IGYLNAIKAIV
-592 NEEADTALRY
+592 NEDADTALRY

-647 YIDTGIN
+647 YIDTGVN
-654 PNTQERYTGTV
+654 PNTQKRYTGTV
-665 TYNQISIQNNTPED
+665 TYEQISIQNNASED
-679 RYFDRDDSSEVWLA
+679 KYFDRDNSSEVWLA
-693 RGPYEGSG
+693 KGPYENPG

-721 GSFRLVQGVSATG
+721 GSFRLVQGVSAKS

-748 TNTWTK
+748 TSTWTK
-754 AGTLSNKGD
+754 AGTLSDKGD
-763 QTVSF
+763 QTISF
-768 GTVANVKAVRIHNKT
+768 GNVANVKAVRIHNNT

-797 SPANEDARPIEYN
+797 SPANED
-810 IIRTNRWTVA
+810 
-820 DSEHVES
+820 
-827 KLHDGDDNSY
+827 
-837 VWYDPDGSGNTTNDT
+837 
-852 CKEND
+852 
-857 YLGYDLGKVADLVSA
+857 
-872 HIVIGADN
+872 
-880 TDKMK
+880 
-885 RYKIET
+885 
-891 SLDGDKWTAVDGY
+891 
-904 DNYTGVESGK
+904 
-914 DILNIDLTG
+914 
-923 TRARYIR
+923 
-930 ICNLEDYQKWVK
+930 
-942 FSEFT
+942 
-947 VKEKASGARAGLYTN
+947 ASGARAGLYTN

-1000 IQNITVPEL
+1000 IQNITTPALPE
-1009 PGNVVLET
+1009 NVVLET

-1024 QPYVADAKNVDA
+1024 QPYAADAKNVDA
-1036 AYIRIRNNGEEAK
+1036 AYIRIRNNGEAAS
-1049 EIILNDFAV
+1049 EIALNDFKV

-1065 KKVDTN
+1065 KKVDTD
-1071 FEKAQNEN
+1071 FEKAQDAN

-1140 FEVSTDGTNWTEVMT
+1140 FEVSTDGENWTEVMT

-1162 VHDSTVAK
+1162 VHDNTVAK

-1191 KGLDVDGRYIR
+1191 TGLNVDGRYIR

-1220 INGGEYISS
+1220 INGGEYISP

-1241 EAGKIPSNMRDGS
+1241 EEGKLPSNMRDGS

-1304 TKASKEV
+1304 TKASEKV
-1311 KLGKLNQVINEFVIP
+1311 NLGKLNQVINEFVIP

-1353 RGGEVNKDALKT
+1353 RGGEVNKETLKA
-1365 ELEKTE
+1365 ELAKAE
-1371 DETWTADSKTAYAQA
+1371 DDTWTADSKTAYTQA
-1386 KEVAQEI
+1386 KETAQEI
-1393 YDNKN
+1393 YDNEN
-1398 ASQAMVESAIKTL
+1398 ASQAMVNSAIKAL
-1411 ESARTNAKIKAD
+1411 ESARTNAKTKANE
-1423 VETIQKIKRV
+1423 ETVANMKKM
-1433 LAGKISND
+1433 LAEKISN
-1441 EIVYTKVT
+1441 EETIYTKVT
-1449 YTAYVSAVNKLEKA
+1449 YSAYANVIGKLEKA
-1463 MKAPDNLS
+1463 MKTPDNLS
-1471 QTDADSLMKNVTEAQ
+1471 QTDADELMKNVTEAQ
-1486 NNLVYST
+1486 SNLVYST
-1493 RNRELAELEAEKYA
+1493 RNRELAELETKKYD
-1507 LVTAEQYTKASY
+1507 LVEADPYTKASY
-1519 QALSAIKSEI
+1519 QALTAIKSEI
-1529 DTLTAKDKEAETNGA
+1529 DTLVATDKEAEIAGT
-1544 ERVNPKE
+1544 ERVNPKD
-1551 FIAKR
+1551 FITKR
-1556 TAFQT
+1556 TAFQNS
-1561 AMNNLVDITALKAA
+1561 MLNLVDISTLKAA
-1575 IKQSENVDSALYTKE
+1575 IKQSESVDGTLYTNE
-1590 SYDSYIAAVEA
+1590 SYQSYVAAVEA
-1601 GKQLLNAGTKE
+1601 GKQLLDAGTKE
-1612 QVAEALKLIEEKY
+1612 QVAQALKLIEEKY
-1625 NGLVANENA
+1625 NGLTTNEKA
-1634 TLEKVIQA
+1634 ALEQMIQA

-1654 SYQALM
+1654 SYKELM

-1667 KSGDNKYIDKIQ
+1667 KSADDKYIDKIQ

-1690 LKEKIQAA
+1690 LKDKIQAA
-1698 ENVDKKLYTEDSY
+1698 EKVDKELYTEDSY
-1711 QRLENALKKTKKL
+1711 QRLEDALKKAKKL
-1724 LKSGSEKE
+1724 LKSGSAKE

-1747 VRKTTVDVEGNQN
+1747 VQKTTVDVEGDQN

-1788 VACIVIIAVVIIRRK
+1788 VACIAIITVVIIRRK

>member
-1 MRKLRINGKNKKS
+1 MKKLRIDRKNKKG
-14 FQKFAAGFMA
+14 FQKFAAGIMA
-24 AVITV
+24 LVMTV
-29 SGLTIPSVRSEAAD
+29 SGLTIPSVRSEAAAA
-43 VEYEIYPNPQVIQY
+43 EYEIYPNPQVIQY
-57 ADGDY
+57 TEGDY

-77 QETKDR
+77 QTTKDR

-113 DGSGEVADTYAN
+113 DGSGEAADTYAN

-268 ALHTFMHNPVR
+268 ALHTFMYNPVR
-279 FDSNYQADLKAV
+279 FDGNYQADLKAV

-316 GGDNYNKF
+316 GGNNYNKF

-372 TGGKVWGEVN
+372 TGGRVWGEVN

-405 TDNSKNHLIMGGYTT
+405 TDNSKSHLIMGGYTT
-420 FLHPGVDPAKIQG
+420 FLQPGVDPAKIQG

-467 KAWEDSF
+467 KAWQDSF

-481 AVETEAST
+481 AVKTEAST

-497 MMNQNMDNRVTALQE
+497 MMNQNMDSRVTALQE

-526 LKTGTVTVKEAD
+526 LKTGTVTVEEAD
-538 ALIAEFQILQNAAAI
+538 ALIAEFQILQNAAAV

-558 VDTKVR
+558 VDIKVR

-581 IGYLNAIKAII
+581 IGYLNAIKAIV
-592 NEEADTALRY
+592 NEDADTALRY

-654 PNTQERYTGTV
+654 PNTQKRYTGTV
-665 TYNQISIQNNTPED
+665 TYEQISIQNNASED
-679 RYFDRDDSSEVWLA
+679 KYFDRDNSSEVWLA
-693 RGPYEGSG
+693 KGPYENPG

-721 GSFRLVQGVSATG
+721 GSFRLVQGVSAKS

-748 TNTWTK
+748 TSTWTK
-754 AGTLSNKGD
+754 AGTLSDKGD
-763 QTVSF
+763 QTISF
-768 GTVANVKAVRIHNKT
+768 GNVANVKAVRIHNNT

-797 SPANEDARPIEYN
+797 SPANED
-810 IIRTNRWTVA
+810 
-820 DSEHVES
+820 
-827 KLHDGDDNSY
+827 
-837 VWYDPDGSGNTTNDT
+837 
-852 CKEND
+852 
-857 YLGYDLGKVADLVSA
+857 
-872 HIVIGADN
+872 
-880 TDKMK
+880 
-885 RYKIET
+885 
-891 SLDGDKWTAVDGY
+891 
-904 DNYTGVESGK
+904 
-914 DILNIDLTG
+914 
-923 TRARYIR
+923 
-930 ICNLEDYQKWVK
+930 
-942 FSEFT
+942 
-947 VKEKASGARAGLYTN
+947 ASGARAGLYTN

-1000 IQNITVPEL
+1000 IQNITTPALPE
-1009 PGNVVLET
+1009 NVVLET

-1024 QPYVADAKNVDA
+1024 QPYAADAKNVDA
-1036 AYIRIRNNGEEAK
+1036 AYIRIRNNGEAAS
-1049 EIILNDFAV
+1049 EIALNDFKV

-1065 KKVDTN
+1065 KKVDTD
-1071 FEKAQNEN
+1071 FEKAQDAN

-1124 RYYIVET
+1124 RYYVVET

-1140 FEVSTDGTNWTEVMT
+1140 FEVSTDGENWTEVMT

-1162 VHDSTVAK
+1162 VHDNTVAK

-1191 KGLDVDGRYIR
+1191 TGLNVDGRYIR

-1220 INGGEYISS
+1220 INGGEYISP

-1241 EAGKIPSNMRDGS
+1241 EVGKLPSNMRDGS

-1304 TKASKEV
+1304 TKASEKV
-1311 KLGKLNQVINEFVIP
+1311 NLGKLNQVINEFVIP

-1353 RGGEVNKDALKT
+1353 RGGEVNKETLKA
-1365 ELEKTE
+1365 ELAKAE
-1371 DETWTADSKTAYAQA
+1371 DDTWTADSKTAYTQA
-1386 KEVAQEI
+1386 KETAQEI
-1393 YDNKN
+1393 YDNEN
-1398 ASQAMVESAIKTL
+1398 ASQAMVDSAIKAL
-1411 ESARTNAKIKAD
+1411 ESARTNAKTKANE
-1423 VETIQKIKRV
+1423 ETVANMKKV
-1433 LAGKISND
+1433 LAEKISN
-1441 EIVYTKVT
+1441 EETIYTKVT
-1449 YTAYVSAVNKLEKA
+1449 YSAYANVIGKLEKA
-1463 MKAPDNLS
+1463 MKTPDNLS
-1471 QTDADSLMKNVTEAQ
+1471 QTDADELMKNVTETQ

-1493 RNRELAELEAEKYA
+1493 RNRELAELETKKYD
-1507 LVTAEQYTKASY
+1507 LVEADPYTKASY
-1519 QALSAIKSEI
+1519 QALTAIKSEI
-1529 DTLTAKDKEAETNGA
+1529 DTLVATDKEAEIAGT

-1556 TAFQT
+1556 NAFQNR
-1561 AMNNLVDITALKAA
+1561 MSNLVDISTLKAA
-1575 IKQSENVDSALYTKE
+1575 IKQSESVDGTLYTKE
-1590 SYDSYIAAVEA
+1590 SYQSYVAAVEA
-1601 GKQLLNAGTKE
+1601 GKQLLDAGTKE
-1612 QVAEALKLIEEKY
+1612 QVVQALKLIEEKY
-1625 NGLVANENA
+1625 NGLTTNEKA
-1634 TLEKVIQA
+1634 ALEQMIQA

-1654 SYQALM
+1654 SYKELM

-1667 KSGDNKYIDKIQ
+1667 KSADDKYIDKIQ

-1690 LKEKIQAA
+1690 LKDKIQAA
-1698 ENVDKKLYTEDSY
+1698 EKVDKELYTEDSY
-1711 QRLENALKKTKKL
+1711 QRLEDALKKAKKL
-1724 LKSGSEKE
+1724 LKSGSAKE

-1747 VRKTTVDVEGNQN
+1747 VQKTTVDVEGDQN

-1788 VACIVIIAVVIIRRK
+1788 VACIAIITVVIIRRK

>member
-1 MRKLRINGKNKKS
+1 MKKLRIDRKNKKG
-14 FQKFAAGFMA
+14 FQKFAAGVMA
-24 AVITV
+24 LVMTV
-29 SGLTIPSVRSEAAD
+29 SGLTISPVRSEAAAA
-43 VEYEIYPNPQVIQY
+43 EYEIYPNPQVVQY
-57 ADGDY
+57 TEGDY

-77 QETKDR
+77 QATKDR

-268 ALHTFMHNPVR
+268 ALHTFMYNPVR
-279 FDSNYQADLKAV
+279 FDGNYQADLKAV

-316 GGDNYNKF
+316 GGNNYNKF

-356 GQEYY
+356 GQAYY

-372 TGGKVWGEVN
+372 TGGRVWGEVN

-405 TDNSKNHLIMGGYTT
+405 TDNSKSHLIMGGYTT

-467 KAWEDSF
+467 KAWQDSF

-481 AVETEAST
+481 AVKTEAST

-497 MMNQNMDNRVTALQE
+497 MMNQNMDSRVTALQE

-526 LKTGTVTVKEAD
+526 LKTGTVTVEEAD
-538 ALIAEFQILQNAAAI
+538 ALIAEFQILQNAAAV

-558 VDTKVR
+558 VDIKVR

-581 IGYLNAIKAII
+581 IGYLNAIKAIV
-592 NEEADTALRY
+592 NEDADTALRY

-654 PNTQERYTGTV
+654 PNTQKRYTGTV
-665 TYNQISIQNNTPED
+665 TYEQISIQNNASED
-679 RYFDRDDSSEVWLA
+679 KYFDGDNSSEVWLA
-693 RGPYEGSG
+693 KGPYENPG

-721 GSFRLVQGVSATG
+721 GSFRLVQGVSAKS

-748 TNTWTK
+748 TSTWTK
-754 AGTLSNKGD
+754 AGTLSDKGD
-763 QTVSF
+763 QTISF
-768 GTVANVKAVRIHNKT
+768 GNVANVKAVRIHNNT

-797 SPANEDARPIEYN
+797 SPANED
-810 IIRTNRWTVA
+810 
-820 DSEHVES
+820 
-827 KLHDGDDNSY
+827 
-837 VWYDPDGSGNTTNDT
+837 
-852 CKEND
+852 
-857 YLGYDLGKVADLVSA
+857 
-872 HIVIGADN
+872 
-880 TDKMK
+880 
-885 RYKIET
+885 
-891 SLDGDKWTAVDGY
+891 
-904 DNYTGVESGK
+904 
-914 DILNIDLTG
+914 
-923 TRARYIR
+923 
-930 ICNLEDYQKWVK
+930 
-942 FSEFT
+942 
-947 VKEKASGARAGLYTN
+947 ASGARAGLYTN

-1000 IQNITVPEL
+1000 IQNITIPALSE
-1009 PGNVVLET
+1009 NVVLET

-1024 QPYVADAKNVDA
+1024 KPYAADAKNVDA
-1036 AYIRIRNNGEEAK
+1036 AYIRIKNNGEEASQ
-1049 EIILNDFAV
+1049 ITLNDFKV

-1065 KKVDTN
+1065 KKVDTD
-1071 FEKAQNEN
+1071 FEKAQDAN

-1140 FEVSTDGTNWTEVMT
+1140 FEVSTDGENWTEVMT

-1162 VHDSTVAK
+1162 VHDNTVAK

-1191 KGLDVDGRYIR
+1191 TGLNVDGRYIR

-1220 INGGEYISS
+1220 INGGEYISP

-1241 EAGKIPSNMRDGS
+1241 EVGKLPSNMRDGS

-1304 TKASKEV
+1304 TKASEKV
-1311 KLGKLNQVINEFVIP
+1311 NLGKLNQVINEFVIP

-1353 RGGEVNKDALKT
+1353 RGGEVNKETLKA
-1365 ELEKTE
+1365 ELAKAE
-1371 DETWTADSKTAYAQA
+1371 DDTWTADSKTAYTQA
-1386 KEVAQEI
+1386 KETAQEI
-1393 YDNKN
+1393 YDNEN
-1398 ASQAMVESAIKTL
+1398 ASQAMVDSAIKAL
-1411 ESARTNAKIKAD
+1411 ESARTNAKTKANE
-1423 VETIQKIKRV
+1423 ETVANMKKM
-1433 LAGKISND
+1433 LAEKISN
-1441 EIVYTKVT
+1441 EETIYTKVT
-1449 YTAYVSAVNKLEKA
+1449 YSAYANVIGKLEKA
-1463 MKAPDNLS
+1463 MKTPDNLS
-1471 QTDADSLMKNVTEAQ
+1471 QTDADELMKNVTEAQ

-1493 RNRELAELEAEKYA
+1493 RNRELAELETKKYD
-1507 LVTAEQYTKASY
+1507 LVEADPYTKASY
-1519 QALSAIKSEI
+1519 QALTAIKSEI
-1529 DTLTAKDKEAETNGA
+1529 DTLVATDKEAEIAGT
-1544 ERVNPKE
+1544 ERVNPKD
-1551 FIAKR
+1551 FITKR
-1556 TAFQT
+1556 TAFQNS
-1561 AMNNLVDITALKAA
+1561 MLNLVDISTLKAA
-1575 IKQSENVDSALYTKE
+1575 IKQSESVDGTLYTKE
-1590 SYDSYIAAVEA
+1590 SYQSYVAAVEA
-1601 GKQLLNAGTKE
+1601 GKQLLDAGTKE
-1612 QVAEALKLIEEKY
+1612 QVVQALKLIEEKY
-1625 NGLVANENA
+1625 NGLTTNEKA
-1634 TLEKVIQA
+1634 ALEQMIQA

-1654 SYQALM
+1654 SYKELM

-1667 KSGDNKYIDKIQ
+1667 KSADDKYIDKIQ

-1690 LKEKIQAA
+1690 LKDKIQAA
-1698 ENVDKKLYTEDSY
+1698 EKVDKELYTEDSY
-1711 QRLENALKKTKKL
+1711 QRLEDALKKAKKL
-1724 LKSGSEKE
+1724 LKSGSAKE

-1747 VRKTTVDVEGNQN
+1747 VQKTTVDVEGDQNTDQKDQAVQKLKDKIQAAEKVDKKLYTEDSYQRLEDALKKAKKLLKSGSAKEVKAATEELENARRALVQKTTVDVGGNQN

-1788 VACIVIIAVVIIRRK
+1788 VACIAIITVVIIRRK

>member
-1 MRKLRINGKNKKS
+1 MKKLRIDRKNKKG
-14 FQKFAAGFMA
+14 FQKFAAGVMA
-24 AVITV
+24 LVMTV
-29 SGLTIPSVRSEAAD
+29 SGLTISPVRSEAAAA
-43 VEYEIYPNPQVIQY
+43 EYEIYPNPQVVQY
-57 ADGDY
+57 TEGDY

-77 QETKDR
+77 QATKDR

-268 ALHTFMHNPVR
+268 ALHTFMYNPVR
-279 FDSNYQADLKAV
+279 FDGNYQADLKAV
-291 QDKLAQVIEAG
+291 QDKLAQVIDAG

-316 GGDNYNKF
+316 GGNNYNKF

-356 GQEYY
+356 GQAYY
-361 KNFPENVQIVM
+361 KNFPENVQVVM
-372 TGGKVWGEVN
+372 TGGRVWGEVN

-405 TDNSKNHLIMGGYTT
+405 TDNSKSHLIMGGYTT

-467 KAWEDSF
+467 KAWQDSF

-481 AVETEAST
+481 AAKTEAST

-497 MMNQNMDNRVTALQE
+497 MMNQNMDSRVTALQE
-512 SVELAPKLTAFRDK
+512 SIDLAPKLTDFRDK
-526 LKTGTVTVKEAD
+526 LKTGTVTVEEAD
-538 ALIAEFQILQNAAAI
+538 ALIAEFQILQNAAAV

-558 VDTKVR
+558 VDIKVR

-581 IGYLNAIKAII
+581 IGYLNAIKAIV
-592 NEEADTALRY
+592 NEDADTALRY

-654 PNTQERYTGTV
+654 PNTQKRYTGTV
-665 TYNQISIQNNTPED
+665 TYEQISIQNNASED
-679 RYFDRDDSSEVWLA
+679 KYFDGDNSSEVWLA
-693 RGPYEGSG
+693 KGPYENPG

-721 GSFRLVQGVSATG
+721 GSFRLVQGVSAKS

-748 TNTWTK
+748 TSTWTK
-754 AGTLSNKGD
+754 VGTLSDKVD

-768 GTVANVKAVRIHNKT
+768 GNVANVKAVRIHNNT

-797 SPANEDARPIEYN
+797 SPANED
-810 IIRTNRWTVA
+810 
-820 DSEHVES
+820 
-827 KLHDGDDNSY
+827 
-837 VWYDPDGSGNTTNDT
+837 
-852 CKEND
+852 
-857 YLGYDLGKVADLVSA
+857 
-872 HIVIGADN
+872 
-880 TDKMK
+880 
-885 RYKIET
+885 
-891 SLDGDKWTAVDGY
+891 
-904 DNYTGVESGK
+904 
-914 DILNIDLTG
+914 
-923 TRARYIR
+923 
-930 ICNLEDYQKWVK
+930 
-942 FSEFT
+942 
-947 VKEKASGARAGLYTN
+947 ASGARAGLYTN

-1000 IQNITVPEL
+1000 IQNITIPALSE
-1009 PGNVVLET
+1009 NVVLET

-1024 QPYVADAKNVDA
+1024 QPYAADAKNVDA
-1036 AYIRIRNNGEEAK
+1036 AYIRIKNNGEEASQ
-1049 EIILNDFAV
+1049 ITLNDFKV

-1065 KKVDTN
+1065 KKVDTD
-1071 FEKAQNEN
+1071 FEKAQDAN

-1140 FEVSTDGTNWTEVMT
+1140 FEVSTDGENWTEVMT

-1162 VHDSTVAK
+1162 VHDNTVAK

-1183 PGYMYKEA
+1183 PGYMYKEVT
-1191 KGLDVDGRYIR
+1191 GLDVDGRYIR

-1220 INGGEYISS
+1220 INGGEYISP

-1241 EAGKIPSNMRDGS
+1241 EAGKLPSNMRDGS

-1304 TKASKEV
+1304 TKASEKV
-1311 KLGKLNQVINEFVIP
+1311 NLGKLNQVINEFVIP

-1353 RGGEVNKDALKT
+1353 RGGEVNKETLKA
-1365 ELEKTE
+1365 ELAKAE
-1371 DETWTADSKTAYAQA
+1371 DDTWTADSKTAYTQA
-1386 KEVAQEI
+1386 KETAQEI
-1393 YDNKN
+1393 YDNEN
-1398 ASQAMVESAIKTL
+1398 ASQAMVDSAIKAL
-1411 ESARTNAKIKAD
+1411 ESARTNAKTKANE
-1423 VETIQKIKRV
+1423 ETVANMKKM
-1433 LAGKISND
+1433 LAEKISN
-1441 EIVYTKVT
+1441 EETIYTKVT
-1449 YTAYVSAVNKLEKA
+1449 YSAYANVIGKLEKA
-1463 MKAPDNLS
+1463 MKTPDNLS
-1471 QTDADSLMKNVTEAQ
+1471 QTDADELMKNVTEAQ

-1493 RNRELAELEAEKYA
+1493 RNRELAELETKKYD
-1507 LVTAEQYTKASY
+1507 LVEADPYTKASY
-1519 QALSAIKSEI
+1519 QALTAIKSEI
-1529 DTLTAKDKEAETNGA
+1529 DTLVATDKEAEIAGT

-1556 TAFQT
+1556 TAFQNR
-1561 AMNNLVDITALKAA
+1561 MSNLVDISTLKAA
-1575 IKQSENVDSALYTKE
+1575 IKQSESVDGTLYTKE
-1590 SYDSYIAAVEA
+1590 SYQSYVAAVEA
-1601 GKQLLNAGTKE
+1601 GKQLLDAGTKE
-1612 QVAEALKLIEEKY
+1612 QVAQALKLIEEKY
-1625 NGLVANENA
+1625 NGLTTSDKAA
-1634 TLEKVIQA
+1634 LEQMIQA

-1654 SYQALM
+1654 SYKELM

-1667 KSGDNKYIDKIQ
+1667 KSADDKYIDKIQ

-1690 LKEKIQAA
+1690 LKDKIQAA
-1698 ENVDKKLYTEDSY
+1698 EKVDKELYTEDSY
-1711 QRLENALKKTKKL
+1711 QRLEDALKKAKKL
-1724 LKSGSEKE
+1724 LKSGSAKE

-1747 VRKTTVDVEGNQN
+1747 VQKTTVDVGGNQN
-1760 NAGQNTDQKG
+1760 NAGQNTNQKG

-1788 VACIVIIAVVIIRRK
+1788 VACIAIITVVIIRRK

>member
-1 MRKLRINGKNKKS
+1 MKKLRIDRKNKKG
-14 FQKFAAGFMA
+14 FQKFAAGVMA
-24 AVITV
+24 LVITV
-29 SGLTIPSVRSEAAD
+29 SGLTISPVRSEAAAA
-43 VEYEIYPNPQVIQY
+43 EYEIYPNSQVIQY
-57 ADGDY
+57 TEGDY

-77 QETKDR
+77 QTTKDR

-113 DGSGEVADTYAN
+113 DGSGEAADTYAN

-268 ALHTFMHNPVR
+268 ALHTFMYNPVR
-279 FDSNYQADLKAV
+279 FDGNYQADLKAV

-316 GGDNYNKF
+316 GGNNYNKF

-372 TGGKVWGEVN
+372 TGGRVWGEVN

-405 TDNSKNHLIMGGYTT
+405 TDNSKSHLIMGGYTT
-420 FLHPGVDPAKIQG
+420 FLQPGVDPAKIQG

-467 KAWEDSF
+467 KAWQDSF

-481 AVETEAST
+481 AVKTEAST

-497 MMNQNMDNRVTALQE
+497 MMNQNMDSRVTALQE

-526 LKTGTVTVKEAD
+526 LKTGTVTVEEAD
-538 ALIAEFQILQNAAAI
+538 ALIAEFQILQNAAAV

-558 VDTKVR
+558 VDIKVR

-581 IGYLNAIKAII
+581 IGYLNAIKAIV
-592 NEEADTALRY
+592 NEDADTALRY

-647 YIDTGIN
+647 YIDTGVN
-654 PNTQERYTGTV
+654 PNTQKRYTGTV
-665 TYNQISIQNNTPED
+665 TYEQISIQNNASED
-679 RYFDRDDSSEVWLA
+679 KYFDRDNSSEVWLA
-693 RGPYEGSG
+693 KGPYENPG

-721 GSFRLVQGVSATG
+721 GSFRLVQGVSAKS

-748 TNTWTK
+748 TSTWTK
-754 AGTLSNKGD
+754 AGTLSDKGD
-763 QTVSF
+763 QTISF
-768 GTVANVKAVRIHNKT
+768 GNVANVKAVRIHNNT

-797 SPANEDARPIEYN
+797 SPANED
-810 IIRTNRWTVA
+810 
-820 DSEHVES
+820 
-827 KLHDGDDNSY
+827 
-837 VWYDPDGSGNTTNDT
+837 
-852 CKEND
+852 
-857 YLGYDLGKVADLVSA
+857 
-872 HIVIGADN
+872 
-880 TDKMK
+880 
-885 RYKIET
+885 
-891 SLDGDKWTAVDGY
+891 
-904 DNYTGVESGK
+904 
-914 DILNIDLTG
+914 
-923 TRARYIR
+923 
-930 ICNLEDYQKWVK
+930 
-942 FSEFT
+942 
-947 VKEKASGARAGLYTN
+947 ASGARAGLYTN

-1000 IQNITVPEL
+1000 IQNITTPALPE
-1009 PGNVVLET
+1009 NVVLET

-1024 QPYVADAKNVDA
+1024 QPYAADAKNVDA
-1036 AYIRIRNNGEEAK
+1036 AYIRIRNNGEAAS
-1049 EIILNDFAV
+1049 EIALNDFKV

-1065 KKVDTN
+1065 KKVDTD
-1071 FEKAQNEN
+1071 FEKAQDAN

-1124 RYYIVET
+1124 RYYVVET

-1140 FEVSTDGTNWTEVMT
+1140 FEVSTDGENWTEVMT

-1162 VHDSTVAK
+1162 VHDNTVAK

-1191 KGLDVDGRYIR
+1191 TGLNVDGRYIR

-1220 INGGEYISS
+1220 INGGEYISP

-1241 EAGKIPSNMRDGS
+1241 EVGKLPFNMRDGS

-1304 TKASKEV
+1304 TKASEKV
-1311 KLGKLNQVINEFVIP
+1311 NLGKLNQVINEFVIP

-1353 RGGEVNKDALKT
+1353 RGGEVNKETLKA
-1365 ELEKTE
+1365 ELAKAE
-1371 DETWTADSKTAYAQA
+1371 DDTWTADSKTAYTQA
-1386 KEVAQEI
+1386 KETAQEI
-1393 YDNKN
+1393 YDNEN
-1398 ASQAMVESAIKTL
+1398 ASQAMVDSAIKAL
-1411 ESARTNAKIKAD
+1411 ESARTNAKAKANE
-1423 VETIQKIKRV
+1423 ETVANMKKV
-1433 LAGKISND
+1433 LAEKISNK
-1441 EIVYTKVT
+1441 ETIYTKVT
-1449 YTAYVSAVNKLEKA
+1449 YSAYANVIGKLEKA
-1463 MKAPDNLS
+1463 MKTPDNLS
-1471 QTDADSLMKNVTEAQ
+1471 QTDADELMKNVTETQ

-1493 RNRELAELEAEKYA
+1493 RNRELAELETKKYD
-1507 LVTAEQYTKASY
+1507 LVEADPYTKASY
-1519 QALSAIKSEI
+1519 QALTAIKSEI
-1529 DTLTAKDKEAETNGA
+1529 DTLVATDKEAEIAGT

-1556 TAFQT
+1556 NAFQNR
-1561 AMNNLVDITALKAA
+1561 MSNLVDISTLKAA
-1575 IKQSENVDSALYTKE
+1575 IKQSESVDGTLYTKE
-1590 SYDSYIAAVEA
+1590 SYQSYVAAVEA
-1601 GKQLLNAGTKE
+1601 GKQLLDAGTKE
-1612 QVAEALKLIEEKY
+1612 QVVQALKLIEEKY
-1625 NGLVANENA
+1625 NGLTTNEKA
-1634 TLEKVIQA
+1634 ALEQMIQA

-1654 SYQALM
+1654 SYKELM

-1667 KSGDNKYIDKIQ
+1667 KSADDKYIDKIQ

-1690 LKEKIQAA
+1690 LKDKIQAA
-1698 ENVDKKLYTEDSY
+1698 EKVDKELYTEDSY
-1711 QRLENALKKTKKL
+1711 QRLEDALKKAKKL
-1724 LKSGSEKE
+1724 LKSGSAKE

-1747 VRKTTVDVEGNQN
+1747 VQKTTVDVEGDQNTDQKDQAVQKLKDKIQAAEKVDKKLYTEDSYQRLEDALKKAKKLLKSASEKEVKEATEELENACRALVQKTTVDVGGNQN

-1788 VACIVIIAVVIIRRK
+1788 VACIAIITVVIIRRK

>member
-1 MRKLRINGKNKKS
+1 
-14 FQKFAAGFMA
+14 
-24 AVITV
+24 
-29 SGLTIPSVRSEAAD
+29 
-43 VEYEIYPNPQVIQY
+43 
-57 ADGDY
+57 
-62 VIKNE
+62 
-67 VNVVYESGID
+67 
-77 QETKDR
+77 
-83 LAEALALKD
+83 
-92 GVTVTTSESI
+92 
-102 EEGKTNILVGI
+102 
-113 DGSGEVADTYAN
+113 
-125 EHVNMQSADLY
+125 MQSADLY

-268 ALHTFMHNPVR
+268 ALHTFMYNPVR
-279 FDSNYQADLKAV
+279 FDGNYQADLKAV
-291 QDKLAQVIEAG
+291 QDKLAQVIDAG

-316 GGDNYNKF
+316 GGNNYNKF

-356 GQEYY
+356 GQAYY
-361 KNFPENVQIVM
+361 KNFPENVQVVM
-372 TGGKVWGEVN
+372 TGGRVWGEVN

-405 TDNSKNHLIMGGYTT
+405 TDNSKSHLIMGGYTT

-467 KAWEDSF
+467 KAWQDSF

-481 AVETEAST
+481 AAKTEAST

-497 MMNQNMDNRVTALQE
+497 MMNQNMDSRVTALQE
-512 SVELAPKLTAFRDK
+512 SVDLAPKLTDFRDK
-526 LKTGTVTVKEAD
+526 LKTGTVTVEEAD
-538 ALIAEFQILQNAAAI
+538 ALIAEFQILQNAAAV

-558 VDTKVR
+558 VDIKVR

-581 IGYLNAIKAII
+581 IGYLNAIKAIV
-592 NEEADTALRY
+592 NEDADTALRY

-654 PNTQERYTGTV
+654 PNTQKRYTGTV
-665 TYNQISIQNNTPED
+665 TYEQISIQNNASED
-679 RYFDRDDSSEVWLA
+679 KYFDGDNSSEVWLA
-693 RGPYEGSG
+693 KGPYENPG

-711 TVTFP
+711 TVTLP

-721 GSFRLVQGVSATG
+721 GSFRLVQGVSAKS

-748 TNTWTK
+748 TSTWTK
-754 AGTLSNKGD
+754 VGTLSDKVD

-768 GTVANVKAVRIHNKT
+768 GNVANVKAVRIHNNT

-797 SPANEDARPIEYN
+797 SPANED
-810 IIRTNRWTVA
+810 
-820 DSEHVES
+820 
-827 KLHDGDDNSY
+827 
-837 VWYDPDGSGNTTNDT
+837 
-852 CKEND
+852 
-857 YLGYDLGKVADLVSA
+857 
-872 HIVIGADN
+872 
-880 TDKMK
+880 
-885 RYKIET
+885 
-891 SLDGDKWTAVDGY
+891 
-904 DNYTGVESGK
+904 
-914 DILNIDLTG
+914 
-923 TRARYIR
+923 
-930 ICNLEDYQKWVK
+930 
-942 FSEFT
+942 
-947 VKEKASGARAGLYTN
+947 ASGARAGLYTN

-1000 IQNITVPEL
+1000 IQNITIPALSE
-1009 PGNVVLET
+1009 NVVLET

-1024 QPYVADAKNVDA
+1024 QPYAADAKNVDA
-1036 AYIRIRNNGEEAK
+1036 AYIRIKNNGEEASQ
-1049 EIILNDFAV
+1049 ITLNDFKV

-1065 KKVDTN
+1065 KKVDTD
-1071 FEKAQNEN
+1071 FEKAQDAN

-1140 FEVSTDGTNWTEVMT
+1140 FEVSTDGENWTEVMT

-1162 VHDSTVAK
+1162 VHDNTVAK

-1183 PGYMYKEA
+1183 PGYMYKEVT
-1191 KGLDVDGRYIR
+1191 GLDVDGRYIR

-1220 INGGEYISS
+1220 INGGEYISP

-1241 EAGKIPSNMRDGS
+1241 EAGKLPSNMRDGS

-1304 TKASKEV
+1304 TKASEKV
-1311 KLGKLNQVINEFVIP
+1311 NLGKLNQVIKEFVIP

-1353 RGGEVNKDALKT
+1353 SGGEVNKETLKA
-1365 ELEKTE
+1365 ELAKAE
-1371 DETWTADSKTAYAQA
+1371 DDTWTADSKTAYTQA
-1386 KEVAQEI
+1386 KETAQEI
-1393 YDNKN
+1393 YDNEN
-1398 ASQAMVESAIKTL
+1398 ASQAMVDSAIKAL
-1411 ESARTNAKIKAD
+1411 ESARTNAKTKANE
-1423 VETIQKIKRV
+1423 ETVANMKKM
-1433 LAGKISND
+1433 LAEKISN
-1441 EIVYTKVT
+1441 EETIYTKVT
-1449 YTAYVSAVNKLEKA
+1449 YSAYANVIGKLEKA
-1463 MKAPDNLS
+1463 MKTPDNLS
-1471 QTDADSLMKNVTEAQ
+1471 QTDADELMKNVTEAQ

-1493 RNRELAELEAEKYA
+1493 RNRELAELETKKYD
-1507 LVTAEQYTKASY
+1507 LVEADPYTKASY
-1519 QALSAIKSEI
+1519 QALTAIKSEI
-1529 DTLTAKDKEAETNGA
+1529 DTLVATDKEAEIAGT

-1556 TAFQT
+1556 TAFQNR
-1561 AMNNLVDITALKAA
+1561 MSNLVDISTLKAA
-1575 IKQSENVDSALYTKE
+1575 IKQSESVDGTLYTKE
-1590 SYDSYIAAVEA
+1590 SYQSYVAAVEA
-1601 GKQLLNAGTKE
+1601 GKQLLDAGTKE
-1612 QVAEALKLIEEKY
+1612 QVAQALKLIEEKY
-1625 NGLVANENA
+1625 NGLTTSDKAA
-1634 TLEKVIQA
+1634 LEQMIQA

-1654 SYQALM
+1654 SYKELM

-1667 KSGDNKYIDKIQ
+1667 KSADDKYIDKIQ

-1690 LKEKIQAA
+1690 LKDKIQAA
-1698 ENVDKKLYTEDSY
+1698 EKVDKELYTEDSY
-1711 QRLENALKKTKKL
+1711 QRLEDALKKAKKL
-1724 LKSGSEKE
+1724 LKSGSAKE

-1747 VRKTTVDVEGNQN
+1747 VQKTTVDVGGNQN

-1788 VACIVIIAVVIIRRK
+1788 VACIAIITVVIIRRK

>member
-1 MRKLRINGKNKKS
+1 MKKLRIDRKNKKS
-14 FQKFAAGFMA
+14 FQKFAAGVMA
-24 AVITV
+24 LVMTV
-29 SGLTIPSVRSEAAD
+29 SGLTIPSVRSEAATA
-43 VEYEIYPNPQVIQY
+43 EYEIYPNPQVIQY
-57 ADGDY
+57 TEGDY

-77 QETKDR
+77 QTTKDR

-113 DGSGEVADTYAN
+113 DGSGEAADTYAN

-268 ALHTFMHNPVR
+268 ALHTFMYNPVR
-279 FDSNYQADLKAV
+279 FDGNYQADLKAV

-316 GGDNYNKF
+316 GGNNYNKF

-372 TGGKVWGEVN
+372 TGGRVWGEVN

-405 TDNSKNHLIMGGYTT
+405 TDNSKSHLIMGGYTT
-420 FLHPGVDPAKIQG
+420 FLQPGVDPAKIQG

-467 KAWEDSF
+467 KAWQDSF

-481 AVETEAST
+481 AVKTEAST

-497 MMNQNMDNRVTALQE
+497 MMNQNMDSRVTALQE

-526 LKTGTVTVKEAD
+526 LKTGTVTVEEAD
-538 ALIAEFQILQNAAAI
+538 ALIAEFQILQNAAAV

-558 VDTKVR
+558 VDIKVR

-581 IGYLNAIKAII
+581 IGYLNAIKAIV
-592 NEEADTALRY
+592 NEDADTALRY

-647 YIDTGIN
+647 YIDTGVN
-654 PNTQERYTGTV
+654 PNTQKRYTGTV
-665 TYNQISIQNNTPED
+665 TYEQISIQNNASED
-679 RYFDRDDSSEVWLA
+679 KYFDRDNSSEVWLA
-693 RGPYEGSG
+693 KGPYENPG
-701 RDTIPAGATL
+701 RDTILAGATL

-721 GSFRLVQGVSATG
+721 GSFRLVQGVSAKS

-748 TNTWTK
+748 TSTWIK
-754 AGTLSNKGD
+754 AGTLSDKGD
-763 QTVSF
+763 QTISF
-768 GTVANVKAVRIHNKT
+768 GNVANVKAVRIHNNT

-797 SPANEDARPIEYN
+797 SPANED
-810 IIRTNRWTVA
+810 
-820 DSEHVES
+820 
-827 KLHDGDDNSY
+827 
-837 VWYDPDGSGNTTNDT
+837 
-852 CKEND
+852 
-857 YLGYDLGKVADLVSA
+857 
-872 HIVIGADN
+872 
-880 TDKMK
+880 
-885 RYKIET
+885 
-891 SLDGDKWTAVDGY
+891 
-904 DNYTGVESGK
+904 
-914 DILNIDLTG
+914 
-923 TRARYIR
+923 
-930 ICNLEDYQKWVK
+930 
-942 FSEFT
+942 
-947 VKEKASGARAGLYTN
+947 ASGARAGLYTN

-1000 IQNITVPEL
+1000 IQNITTPALPE
-1009 PGNVVLET
+1009 NVVLET

-1024 QPYVADAKNVDA
+1024 QPYAADAKNVDA
-1036 AYIRIRNNGEEAK
+1036 AYIRIRNNGEAAS
-1049 EIILNDFAV
+1049 EIALNDFKV

-1065 KKVDTN
+1065 KKVDTD
-1071 FEKAQNEN
+1071 FEKAQDAN

-1140 FEVSTDGTNWTEVMT
+1140 FEVSTDGENWTEVMT

-1162 VHDSTVAK
+1162 VHDNTVAK

-1191 KGLDVDGRYIR
+1191 TGLNVDGRYIR

-1220 INGGEYISS
+1220 INGGEYISP

-1241 EAGKIPSNMRDGS
+1241 EVGKLPSNMRDGS

-1304 TKASKEV
+1304 TKASEKV
-1311 KLGKLNQVINEFVIP
+1311 NLGKLNQVINEFVIP

-1353 RGGEVNKDALKT
+1353 RGGEVNKETLKA
-1365 ELEKTE
+1365 ELAKAE
-1371 DETWTADSKTAYAQA
+1371 DDTWTADSKIAYTQA
-1386 KEVAQEI
+1386 KETAQEI
-1393 YDNKN
+1393 YDNEN
-1398 ASQAMVESAIKTL
+1398 ASQAMVDSAIKAL
-1411 ESARTNAKIKAD
+1411 ESARTNAKTKANE
-1423 VETIQKIKRV
+1423 ETVANMKKV
-1433 LAGKISND
+1433 LAEKISN
-1441 EIVYTKVT
+1441 EETIYTKVT
-1449 YTAYVSAVNKLEKA
+1449 YSAYANVIGKLEKA
-1463 MKAPDNLS
+1463 MKTPDNLS
-1471 QTDADSLMKNVTEAQ
+1471 QTDADELMKNVTETQ

-1493 RNRELAELEAEKYA
+1493 RNRELAELETKKYD
-1507 LVTAEQYTKASY
+1507 LVEADPYTKASY
-1519 QALSAIKSEI
+1519 QALTAIKSEI
-1529 DTLTAKDKEAETNGA
+1529 DTLVATDKEAEIAGT

-1556 TAFQT
+1556 NAFQNR
-1561 AMNNLVDITALKAA
+1561 MSNLVDISTLKAA
-1575 IKQSENVDSALYTKE
+1575 IKQSESVDGTLYTKE
-1590 SYDSYIAAVEA
+1590 SYQSYVAAVEA
-1601 GKQLLNAGTKE
+1601 GKQLLDAGTKE
-1612 QVAEALKLIEEKY
+1612 QVVQALKLIEEKY
-1625 NGLVANENA
+1625 NGLTTNEKA
-1634 TLEKVIQA
+1634 ALEQMIQA

-1654 SYQALM
+1654 SYKELM

-1667 KSGDNKYIDKIQ
+1667 KSADDKYIDKIQ

-1690 LKEKIQAA
+1690 LKDKIQAA
-1698 ENVDKKLYTEDSY
+1698 EKVDKELYTEDSY
-1711 QRLENALKKTKKL
+1711 QRLEDALKKAKKL
-1724 LKSGSEKE
+1724 LKSGSAKE

-1747 VRKTTVDVEGNQN
+1747 VQKTTVDVEGDQN

-1788 VACIVIIAVVIIRRK
+1788 VACIAIITVVIIRRK

>member
-1 MRKLRINGKNKKS
+1 MKKLRIDRKNKKG
-14 FQKFAAGFMA
+14 FQKFAAGVMA
-24 AVITV
+24 LVMTV
-29 SGLTIPSVRSEAAD
+29 SGLTIPPVRSEAAAA
-43 VEYEIYPNPQVIQY
+43 EYEIYPNPQVIQY
-57 ADGDY
+57 TEGDY

-77 QETKDR
+77 QATKDR

-240 ELYTEEELNTLIRPL
+240 ELYTEEELNTLIGPL

-268 ALHTFMHNPVR
+268 ALHTFMYNPVR
-279 FDSNYQADLKAV
+279 FDGNYQADLKAV
-291 QDKLAQVIEAG
+291 QDKLAQVIDAG

-316 GGDNYNKF
+316 GGNNYNKF

-356 GQEYY
+356 GQAYY
-361 KNFPENVQIVM
+361 KNFPENVQVVM
-372 TGGKVWGEVN
+372 TGGRVWGEVN

-405 TDNSKNHLIMGGYTT
+405 TDNSKSHLIMGGYTT

-467 KAWEDSF
+467 KAWQDSF

-481 AVETEAST
+481 AVKTEAST

-497 MMNQNMDNRVTALQE
+497 MMNQNMDSRVTALQE
-512 SVELAPKLTAFRDK
+512 SVDLAPKLTDFRDK
-526 LKTGTVTVKEAD
+526 LKTGTVTVEEAD
-538 ALIAEFQILQNAAAI
+538 ALIAEFQILQNAAAV

-558 VDTKVR
+558 VDIKVR

-581 IGYLNAIKAII
+581 IGYLNAIKAIV
-592 NEEADTALRY
+592 NEDADTALRY

-647 YIDTGIN
+647 YIDTGVN
-654 PNTQERYTGTV
+654 PNTQKRYTGTV
-665 TYNQISIQNNTPED
+665 TYEQISIQNNASED
-679 RYFDRDDSSEVWLA
+679 KYFDGDNSSEVWLA
-693 RGPYEGSG
+693 KGPYENPG

-721 GSFRLVQGVSATG
+721 GSFRLVQGVSAKS

-748 TNTWTK
+748 TSTWTK
-754 AGTLSNKGD
+754 AGTLSDKGD
-763 QTVSF
+763 QTISF
-768 GTVANVKAVRIHNKT
+768 GNVANVKAVRIHNNT

-797 SPANEDARPIEYN
+797 SPANED
-810 IIRTNRWTVA
+810 
-820 DSEHVES
+820 
-827 KLHDGDDNSY
+827 
-837 VWYDPDGSGNTTNDT
+837 
-852 CKEND
+852 
-857 YLGYDLGKVADLVSA
+857 
-872 HIVIGADN
+872 
-880 TDKMK
+880 
-885 RYKIET
+885 
-891 SLDGDKWTAVDGY
+891 
-904 DNYTGVESGK
+904 
-914 DILNIDLTG
+914 
-923 TRARYIR
+923 
-930 ICNLEDYQKWVK
+930 
-942 FSEFT
+942 
-947 VKEKASGARAGLYTN
+947 ASGARAGLYTN

-1000 IQNITVPEL
+1000 IQNITTPALPE
-1009 PGNVVLET
+1009 NVVLET

-1024 QPYVADAKNVDA
+1024 QPYAADAKNVDA
-1036 AYIRIRNNGEEAK
+1036 AYIRIRNNGEAAS
-1049 EIILNDFAV
+1049 EIALNDFKV

-1065 KKVDTN
+1065 KKVDTD
-1071 FEKAQNEN
+1071 FEKAQDAN

-1140 FEVSTDGTNWTEVMT
+1140 FEVSTDGENWTEVMT

-1162 VHDSTVAK
+1162 VHDNTVAK

-1191 KGLDVDGRYIR
+1191 TGLNVDGRYIR

-1220 INGGEYISS
+1220 INGGEYISP

-1241 EAGKIPSNMRDGS
+1241 EVGKLPSNMRDGS

-1304 TKASKEV
+1304 TKASEKV
-1311 KLGKLNQVINEFVIP
+1311 NLGKLNQVINEFVIP

-1353 RGGEVNKDALKT
+1353 RGGEVNKETLKA
-1365 ELEKTE
+1365 ELAKAE
-1371 DETWTADSKTAYAQA
+1371 DDTWTADSKTAYTQA
-1386 KEVAQEI
+1386 KETAQEI

-1398 ASQAMVESAIKTL
+1398 ASQAMVDSAIKAL
-1411 ESARTNAKIKAD
+1411 ESARTNAKTKANE
-1423 VETIQKIKRV
+1423 ETVANMKKV
-1433 LAGKISND
+1433 LAEKISN
-1441 EIVYTKVT
+1441 EETIYTKVT
-1449 YTAYVSAVNKLEKA
+1449 YSAYANVIGKLEKA
-1463 MKAPDNLS
+1463 MKTPDNLS
-1471 QTDADSLMKNVTEAQ
+1471 QTDADELMKNVTEAQ
-1486 NNLVYST
+1486 SNLVYST
-1493 RNRELAELEAEKYA
+1493 RNRELAELETKKYD
-1507 LVTAEQYTKASY
+1507 LVEADPYTKASY
-1519 QALSAIKSEI
+1519 QALTAIKSEI
-1529 DTLTAKDKEAETNGA
+1529 DTLVANDKEAEIAGT
-1544 ERVNPKE
+1544 ERVNPKD
-1551 FIAKR
+1551 FITKR
-1556 TAFQT
+1556 TAFQNS
-1561 AMNNLVDITALKAA
+1561 MSNLVDISTLKAA
-1575 IKQSENVDSALYTKE
+1575 IKQSESVDGTLYTNE
-1590 SYDSYIAAVEA
+1590 SYQSYVAAVEA
-1601 GKQLLNAGTKE
+1601 GKQLLDAGTKE
-1612 QVAEALKLIEEKY
+1612 QVAQALKLIEEKY
-1625 NGLVANENA
+1625 NGLTTSDKAA
-1634 TLEKVIQA
+1634 LEQMIQV

-1654 SYQALM
+1654 SYKELM
-1660 DIVAEAE
+1660 DIVADAE
-1667 KSGDNKYIDKIQ
+1667 KSGDDKYIDKIQ

-1690 LKEKIQAA
+1690 LKDKIQAA
-1698 ENVDKKLYTEDSY
+1698 EKVDKELYTEDSY
-1711 QRLENALKKTKKL
+1711 QRLEDALKKAKKL

-1747 VRKTTVDVEGNQN
+1747 VQKTTVDVEGDQNTDQKDQAVQKLKDKIQAAEKVDKKLYTEDSYQRLEDALKKAKKLLKSGSEKEVKAATEELENARRALVQKTTVDVGGNQN
-1760 NAGQNTDQKG
+1760 NTGQNTDQKG

-1788 VACIVIIAVVIIRRK
+1788 VACIAIITVVIIRRK

>member
-1 MRKLRINGKNKKS
+1 MKKLRIDRKNKKG
-14 FQKFAAGFMA
+14 FQKFAAGVMA
-24 AVITV
+24 LVMTV
-29 SGLTIPSVRSEAAD
+29 SGLTIPSVRSEAAAA
-43 VEYEIYPNPQVIQY
+43 EYEIYPNPQVIQY
-57 ADGDY
+57 TEGDY

-77 QETKDR
+77 QTTKDR

-113 DGSGEVADTYAN
+113 DGSGEAADTYAN

-268 ALHTFMHNPVR
+268 ALHTFMYNPVR
-279 FDSNYQADLKAV
+279 FDGNYQADLKAV

-316 GGDNYNKF
+316 GGNNYNKF

-372 TGGKVWGEVN
+372 TGGRVWGEVN

-420 FLHPGVDPAKIQG
+420 FLQPGVDPAKIQG

-467 KAWEDSF
+467 KAWQDSF

-481 AVETEAST
+481 AVKTEAST

-497 MMNQNMDNRVTALQE
+497 MMNQNMDSRVTALQE

-526 LKTGTVTVKEAD
+526 LKTSTVTVEEAE
-538 ALIAEFQILQNAAAI
+538 ALIAEFQILQNAAAV

-558 VDTKVR
+558 VDIKVR

-581 IGYLNAIKAII
+581 IGYLNAIKAIV
-592 NEEADTALRY
+592 NEDADTALRY

-647 YIDTGIN
+647 YIDTGVN
-654 PNTQERYTGTV
+654 PNTQKRYTGTV
-665 TYNQISIQNNTPED
+665 TYEQISIQNNASED
-679 RYFDRDDSSEVWLA
+679 KYFDRDNSSEVWLA
-693 RGPYEGSG
+693 KGPYENPG

-721 GSFRLVQGVSATG
+721 GSFRLVQGVSAKS

-748 TNTWTK
+748 TSTWTK
-754 AGTLSNKGD
+754 AGTLSDKGD
-763 QTVSF
+763 QTISF
-768 GTVANVKAVRIHNKT
+768 GNVANVKAVRIHNNT

-797 SPANEDARPIEYN
+797 SPANED
-810 IIRTNRWTVA
+810 
-820 DSEHVES
+820 
-827 KLHDGDDNSY
+827 
-837 VWYDPDGSGNTTNDT
+837 
-852 CKEND
+852 
-857 YLGYDLGKVADLVSA
+857 
-872 HIVIGADN
+872 
-880 TDKMK
+880 
-885 RYKIET
+885 
-891 SLDGDKWTAVDGY
+891 
-904 DNYTGVESGK
+904 
-914 DILNIDLTG
+914 
-923 TRARYIR
+923 
-930 ICNLEDYQKWVK
+930 
-942 FSEFT
+942 
-947 VKEKASGARAGLYTN
+947 ASGARAGLYTN

-1000 IQNITVPEL
+1000 IQNITTPALPE
-1009 PGNVVLET
+1009 NVVLET

-1024 QPYVADAKNVDA
+1024 QPYAADAKNVDA
-1036 AYIRIRNNGEEAK
+1036 AYIRIRNNGEAAS
-1049 EIILNDFAV
+1049 EIALNDFKV

-1065 KKVDTN
+1065 KKVDTD
-1071 FEKAQNEN
+1071 FEKAQDAN

-1140 FEVSTDGTNWTEVMT
+1140 FEVSTDGENWTEVMT

-1162 VHDSTVAK
+1162 VHDNTVAK

-1191 KGLDVDGRYIR
+1191 TGLNVDGRYIR

-1220 INGGEYISS
+1220 INGGEYISP

-1241 EAGKIPSNMRDGS
+1241 EVGKLPSNMRDGS

-1304 TKASKEV
+1304 TKASEKV
-1311 KLGKLNQVINEFVIP
+1311 NLGKLNQVINEFVIP

-1353 RGGEVNKDALKT
+1353 RGGEVNKETLKA
-1365 ELEKTE
+1365 ELAKAE
-1371 DETWTADSKTAYAQA
+1371 DDTWTADSKTAYTQA
-1386 KEVAQEI
+1386 KETAQEI
-1393 YDNKN
+1393 YDNEN
-1398 ASQAMVESAIKTL
+1398 ASQAMVDSAIKAL
-1411 ESARTNAKIKAD
+1411 ESARTNAKTKANEET
-1423 VETIQKIKRV
+1423 VANMKKMLAEKIGNEETI
-1433 LAGKISND
+1433 
-1441 EIVYTKVT
+1441 YTKVT
-1449 YTAYVSAVNKLEKA
+1449 YSAYANVIGKLEKA
-1463 MKAPDNLS
+1463 MKTPDNLS
-1471 QTDADSLMKNVTEAQ
+1471 QTDADELMKNVTETQ

-1493 RNRELAELEAEKYA
+1493 RNRELAELETKKYD
-1507 LVTAEQYTKASY
+1507 LVEADPYTKASY
-1519 QALSAIKSEI
+1519 QALTAIKSEI
-1529 DTLTAKDKEAETNGA
+1529 DTLVATDKEAEIAGT

-1556 TAFQT
+1556 NAFQNR
-1561 AMNNLVDITALKAA
+1561 MSNLVDISTLKAA
-1575 IKQSENVDSALYTKE
+1575 IKQSESVDGTLYTKE
-1590 SYDSYIAAVEA
+1590 SYQSYVAAVEA
-1601 GKQLLNAGTKE
+1601 GKQLLDAGTKE
-1612 QVAEALKLIEEKY
+1612 QVVQALKLIEEKY
-1625 NGLVANENA
+1625 NGLTTNKKAA
-1634 TLEKVIQA
+1634 LEQMIQA

-1654 SYQALM
+1654 SYKELM

-1667 KSGDNKYIDKIQ
+1667 KSADDKYIDKIQ

-1690 LKEKIQAA
+1690 LKDKIQAA
-1698 ENVDKKLYTEDSY
+1698 EKVDKELYTEDSY
-1711 QRLENALKKTKKL
+1711 QRLEDALKKARKL
-1724 LKSGSEKE
+1724 LKSGSAKE

-1747 VRKTTVDVEGNQN
+1747 VQKTTVDVGGNQN
-1760 NAGQNTDQKG
+1760 NTGQNTDQKG

-1788 VACIVIIAVVIIRRK
+1788 VACIAIITVVIIRRK

>member
-1 MRKLRINGKNKKS
+1 MKKLRIDRKNKKG
-14 FQKFAAGFMA
+14 FQKFAAGVMA
-24 AVITV
+24 LVMTV
-29 SGLTIPSVRSEAAD
+29 SGLTISPVRSEAAAA
-43 VEYEIYPNPQVIQY
+43 EYEIYPNPQVVQY
-57 ADGDY
+57 TEGDY

-77 QETKDR
+77 QATKDR

-268 ALHTFMHNPVR
+268 ALHTFMYNPVR
-279 FDSNYQADLKAV
+279 FDGNYQADLKAV
-291 QDKLAQVIEAG
+291 QDKLAQVIDAG
-302 VRQVA
+302 VGQVA

-316 GGDNYNKF
+316 GGNNYNKF

-356 GQEYY
+356 GQAYY
-361 KNFPENVQIVM
+361 KNFPENVQVVM
-372 TGGKVWGEVN
+372 TGGRVWGEVN

-405 TDNSKNHLIMGGYTT
+405 TDNSKSHLIMGGYTT

-467 KAWEDSF
+467 KAWQDSF

-481 AVETEAST
+481 AAKTEAST

-497 MMNQNMDNRVTALQE
+497 MMNQNMDSRVTALQE
-512 SVELAPKLTAFRDK
+512 SVDLAPKLTDFRDK
-526 LKTGTVTVKEAD
+526 LKTGTVTVEEAD
-538 ALIAEFQILQNAAAI
+538 ALIAEFQILQNAAAV

-558 VDTKVR
+558 VDIKVR

-581 IGYLNAIKAII
+581 IGYLNAIKAIV
-592 NEEADTALRY
+592 NEDADTALRY

-654 PNTQERYTGTV
+654 PNTQKRYTGTV
-665 TYNQISIQNNTPED
+665 TYEQISIQNNASED
-679 RYFDRDDSSEVWLA
+679 KYFDGDNSSEVWLA
-693 RGPYEGSG
+693 KGPYENPG

-711 TVTFP
+711 TVTLP

-721 GSFRLVQGVSATG
+721 GSFRLVQGVSAKS

-748 TNTWTK
+748 TSTWTK
-754 AGTLSNKGD
+754 VGTLSDKVD

-768 GTVANVKAVRIHNKT
+768 GNVANVKAVRIHNNT

-797 SPANEDARPIEYN
+797 SPANED
-810 IIRTNRWTVA
+810 
-820 DSEHVES
+820 
-827 KLHDGDDNSY
+827 
-837 VWYDPDGSGNTTNDT
+837 
-852 CKEND
+852 
-857 YLGYDLGKVADLVSA
+857 
-872 HIVIGADN
+872 
-880 TDKMK
+880 
-885 RYKIET
+885 
-891 SLDGDKWTAVDGY
+891 
-904 DNYTGVESGK
+904 
-914 DILNIDLTG
+914 
-923 TRARYIR
+923 
-930 ICNLEDYQKWVK
+930 
-942 FSEFT
+942 
-947 VKEKASGARAGLYTN
+947 ASGARAGLYTN

-1000 IQNITVPEL
+1000 IQNITIPALSE
-1009 PGNVVLET
+1009 NVVLET

-1024 QPYVADAKNVDA
+1024 QPYAADAKNVDA
-1036 AYIRIRNNGEEAK
+1036 AYIRIKNNGEEASQ
-1049 EIILNDFAV
+1049 ITLNDFKV

-1065 KKVDTN
+1065 KKVDTD
-1071 FEKAQNEN
+1071 FEKAQDAN

-1140 FEVSTDGTNWTEVMT
+1140 FEVSTDGENWTEVMT

-1162 VHDSTVAK
+1162 VHDNTVAK

-1183 PGYMYKEA
+1183 PGYMYKEVT
-1191 KGLDVDGRYIR
+1191 GLDVDGRYIR

-1220 INGGEYISS
+1220 INGGEYISP

-1241 EAGKIPSNMRDGS
+1241 EAGKLPSNMRDGS

-1304 TKASKEV
+1304 TKASEKV
-1311 KLGKLNQVINEFVIP
+1311 NLGKLNQVINEFVIP

-1353 RGGEVNKDALKT
+1353 RGGEVNKETLKA
-1365 ELEKTE
+1365 ELAKAE
-1371 DETWTADSKTAYAQA
+1371 DDTWTADSKTAYTQA
-1386 KEVAQEI
+1386 KETAQEI
-1393 YDNKN
+1393 YDNEN
-1398 ASQAMVESAIKTL
+1398 ASQAMVDSAIKAL
-1411 ESARTNAKIKAD
+1411 ESARTNAKTKANE
-1423 VETIQKIKRV
+1423 ETVANMKKM
-1433 LAGKISND
+1433 LAEKISN
-1441 EIVYTKVT
+1441 EETIYTKVT
-1449 YTAYVSAVNKLEKA
+1449 YSAYANVIGKLEKA
-1463 MKAPDNLS
+1463 MKTPDNLS
-1471 QTDADSLMKNVTEAQ
+1471 QTDADELMKNVTEAQ

-1493 RNRELAELEAEKYA
+1493 RNRELAELETKKYD
-1507 LVTAEQYTKASY
+1507 LVEADPYTKASY
-1519 QALSAIKSEI
+1519 QALTAIKSEI
-1529 DTLTAKDKEAETNGA
+1529 DTLVATDKEAEIAGT
-1544 ERVNPKE
+1544 ERVNPKD
-1551 FIAKR
+1551 FITKR
-1556 TAFQT
+1556 TAFQNS
-1561 AMNNLVDITALKAA
+1561 MLNLVDISTLKAA
-1575 IKQSENVDSALYTKE
+1575 IKQSESVDGTLYTKE
-1590 SYDSYIAAVEA
+1590 SYQSYVAAVEA
-1601 GKQLLNAGTKE
+1601 GKQLLDAGTKE
-1612 QVAEALKLIEEKY
+1612 QVAQALKLIEEKY
-1625 NGLVANENA
+1625 NGLTTSDKAA
-1634 TLEKVIQA
+1634 LEQMIQA

-1654 SYQALM
+1654 SYKELM

-1667 KSGDNKYIDKIQ
+1667 KSADDKYIDKIQ

-1690 LKEKIQAA
+1690 LKDKIQAA
-1698 ENVDKKLYTEDSY
+1698 EKVDKELYTEDSY
-1711 QRLENALKKTKKL
+1711 QRLEDALKKAKKL
-1724 LKSGSEKE
+1724 LKSGSAKE

-1747 VRKTTVDVEGNQN
+1747 VQKTTVDVGGNQN

-1788 VACIVIIAVVIIRRK
+1788 VACIAIITVVIIRRK

>member
-1 MRKLRINGKNKKS
+1 
-14 FQKFAAGFMA
+14 
-24 AVITV
+24 
-29 SGLTIPSVRSEAAD
+29 
-43 VEYEIYPNPQVIQY
+43 
-57 ADGDY
+57 
-62 VIKNE
+62 
-67 VNVVYESGID
+67 
-77 QETKDR
+77 
-83 LAEALALKD
+83 
-92 GVTVTTSESI
+92 
-102 EEGKTNILVGI
+102 
-113 DGSGEVADTYAN
+113 
-125 EHVNMQSADLY
+125 
-136 EKLDAYV
+136 
-143 LDSNNDVITVVGAD
+143 
-157 TDASYYG
+157 
-164 LTTLYHILKQMDSN
+164 MDSN

-268 ALHTFMHNPVR
+268 ALHTFMYNPVR
-279 FDSNYQADLKAV
+279 FDGNYQADLKAV

-316 GGDNYNKF
+316 GGNNYNKF

-372 TGGKVWGEVN
+372 TGGRVWGEVN

-405 TDNSKNHLIMGGYTT
+405 TDNSKSHLIMGGYTT

-467 KAWEDSF
+467 KAWQDSF

-481 AVETEAST
+481 AAKTEAST

-497 MMNQNMDNRVTALQE
+497 MMNQNMDSRVTALQE
-512 SVELAPKLTAFRDK
+512 SVELAPKLTAFLDK
-526 LKTGTVTVKEAD
+526 LKTGTVTVEEAD
-538 ALIAEFQILQNAAAI
+538 ALIAEFQILQNAAAV

-558 VDTKVR
+558 VDIKVR

-581 IGYLNAIKAII
+581 IGYLNAIKAIV
-592 NEEADTALRY
+592 NEDADTALRY

-647 YIDTGIN
+647 YIDTGVN
-654 PNTQERYTGTV
+654 PNTQKRYTGTV
-665 TYNQISIQNNTPED
+665 TYEQISIQNNASED
-679 RYFDRDDSSEVWLA
+679 KYFDGDDNGEVWLA
-693 RGPYEGSG
+693 KGPYVNPG
-701 RDTIPAGATL
+701 RDTIPVGATL

-716 EPKTI
+716 GPKTI
-721 GSFRLVQGVSATG
+721 GSFRLVQGVSAKS

-748 TNTWTK
+748 TSTWTK
-754 AGTLSNKGD
+754 AGTLSDKGD

-768 GTVANVKAVRIHNKT
+768 GNVANVKAVRIHNNT

-797 SPANEDARPIEYN
+797 SPANEDA
-810 IIRTNRWTVA
+810 
-820 DSEHVES
+820 
-827 KLHDGDDNSY
+827 
-837 VWYDPDGSGNTTNDT
+837 
-852 CKEND
+852 
-857 YLGYDLGKVADLVSA
+857 
-872 HIVIGADN
+872 
-880 TDKMK
+880 
-885 RYKIET
+885 
-891 SLDGDKWTAVDGY
+891 
-904 DNYTGVESGK
+904 
-914 DILNIDLTG
+914 
-923 TRARYIR
+923 
-930 ICNLEDYQKWVK
+930 
-942 FSEFT
+942 
-947 VKEKASGARAGLYTN
+947 SGARAGLYTN
-962 VDTNITASLEEGSVS
+962 VDTDITARLEEGSVS
-977 LSNGT
+977 LINGT

-1000 IQNITVPEL
+1000 IQNITTPALSE
-1009 PGNVVLET
+1009 NVVLET

-1024 QPYVADAKNVDA
+1024 QPYAADAKNVDA
-1036 AYIRIRNNGEEAK
+1036 AYIRIRNNGEAAS
-1049 EIILNDFAV
+1049 EIALNDFKV

-1065 KKVDTN
+1065 KKVDTD
-1071 FEKAQNEN
+1071 FEKAQDAN

-1140 FEVSTDGTNWTEVMT
+1140 FEVSTDGENWTEVMT

-1162 VHDSTVAK
+1162 VHDNTVAK

-1191 KGLDVDGRYIR
+1191 KGLNVDGRYIR

-1220 INGGEYISS
+1220 INGGEYISP

-1241 EAGKIPSNMRDGS
+1241 EVGKLPSNMRDGS

-1304 TKASKEV
+1304 TKASEKV
-1311 KLGKLNQVINEFVIP
+1311 NLGKLNQVINEFVIP

-1338 KDVIPE
+1338 KNVIPE

-1353 RGGEVNKDALKT
+1353 RGGEVNKETLKA
-1365 ELEKTE
+1365 ELAKAE
-1371 DETWTADSKTAYAQA
+1371 DDTWTADSKTAYTQV
-1386 KEVAQEI
+1386 KETAQEI
-1393 YDNKN
+1393 YDNEN
-1398 ASQAMVESAIKTL
+1398 ASQAMVDSAIKAL
-1411 ESARTNAKIKAD
+1411 ESARTNAKTKANE
-1423 VETIQKIKRV
+1423 ETVANMKKV
-1433 LAGKISND
+1433 LAEKISN
-1441 EIVYTKVT
+1441 EETIYTKVT
-1449 YTAYVSAVNKLEKA
+1449 YSAYANVIGKLEKA
-1463 MKAPDNLS
+1463 MKTPDNLS
-1471 QTDADSLMKNVTEAQ
+1471 QTDADELMKNVTEAQ
-1486 NNLVYST
+1486 SNLVYST
-1493 RNRELAELEAEKYA
+1493 RNRELAELETKKYD
-1507 LVTAEQYTKASY
+1507 LVEADPYTKASY
-1519 QALSAIKSEI
+1519 QALTAIKSEI
-1529 DTLTAKDKEAETNGA
+1529 DTLVANDKEAEIAGT
-1544 ERVNPKE
+1544 ERVNPKD
-1551 FIAKR
+1551 FITKR
-1556 TAFQT
+1556 TAFQNS
-1561 AMNNLVDITALKAA
+1561 MLNLVDISTLKAA
-1575 IKQSENVDSALYTKE
+1575 IKQSESVDGTLYTNE
-1590 SYDSYIAAVEA
+1590 SYQSYVAAVEA
-1601 GKQLLNAGTKE
+1601 GKQLLDAGTKE
-1612 QVAEALKLIEEKY
+1612 QVAQALKLIEEKY
-1625 NGLVANENA
+1625 NGLTTSDKAA
-1634 TLEKVIQA
+1634 LEQMIQV

-1654 SYQALM
+1654 SYKELM
-1660 DIVAEAE
+1660 DIVADAE
-1667 KSGDNKYIDKIQ
+1667 KSGDDKYIDKIQ

-1690 LKEKIQAA
+1690 LKDKIQAA
-1698 ENVDKKLYTEDSY
+1698 EKVDKELYTEDSY
-1711 QRLENALKKTKKL
+1711 QRLEDALKKAKKL
-1724 LKSGSEKE
+1724 LKSGSAKE

-1747 VRKTTVDVEGNQN
+1747 VQKTTVDVEGDQNTDQKDQAVQKLKDKIQAAEKVDKKLYTEDSYQRLEDALKKAKKLLKSGSAKEVKAATEELENACRALVQKTTVDVGGNQN
-1760 NAGQNTDQKG
+1760 NAGQNTNQKG

-1788 VACIVIIAVVIIRRK
+1788 VACIAIITVVIIRRK

>member
-1 MRKLRINGKNKKS
+1 MKKLRIDRKNKKG
-14 FQKFAAGFMA
+14 FQKFAAGVMA
-24 AVITV
+24 LVMTV
-29 SGLTIPSVRSEAAD
+29 SGLTIPSVRSEAAAA
-43 VEYEIYPNPQVIQY
+43 EYEIYPNPQVVQY
-57 ADGDY
+57 TEGDY

-77 QETKDR
+77 QATKDR

-113 DGSGEVADTYAN
+113 DGSGEAADTYAN

-268 ALHTFMHNPVR
+268 ALHTFMYNPVR
-279 FDSNYQADLKAV
+279 FDGNYQADLKAV
-291 QDKLAQVIEAG
+291 QDKLAQVIDAG

-316 GGDNYNKF
+316 GGNNYNKF

-356 GQEYY
+356 GQAYY
-361 KNFPENVQIVM
+361 KNFPENVQVVM
-372 TGGKVWGEVN
+372 TGGRVWGEVN

-405 TDNSKNHLIMGGYTT
+405 TDNSKSHLIMGGYTT

-467 KAWEDSF
+467 KAWQDSF

-497 MMNQNMDNRVTALQE
+497 MMNQNMDSRVTALQE
-512 SVELAPKLTAFRDK
+512 SVDLAPKLTDFRDK
-526 LKTGTVTVKEAD
+526 LKTGTVTVEEAD
-538 ALIAEFQILQNAAAI
+538 ALIAEFQILQNAAAV

-558 VDTKVR
+558 VDIKVR

-581 IGYLNAIKAII
+581 IGYLNAIKAIV
-592 NEEADTALRY
+592 NEDADTALRY

-647 YIDTGIN
+647 YIDTGVN
-654 PNTQERYTGTV
+654 PNTQKRYTGTV
-665 TYNQISIQNNTPED
+665 TYEQISIQNNASED
-679 RYFDRDDSSEVWLA
+679 KYFDGDNSSEVWLA
-693 RGPYEGSG
+693 KGPYENPG

-721 GSFRLVQGVSATG
+721 GSFRLVQGVSAKS

-748 TNTWTK
+748 TSTWTK
-754 AGTLSNKGD
+754 AGTLSDKGD

-768 GTVANVKAVRIHNKT
+768 GNVANVKAVRIHNNT

-797 SPANEDARPIEYN
+797 SPANED
-810 IIRTNRWTVA
+810 
-820 DSEHVES
+820 
-827 KLHDGDDNSY
+827 
-837 VWYDPDGSGNTTNDT
+837 
-852 CKEND
+852 
-857 YLGYDLGKVADLVSA
+857 
-872 HIVIGADN
+872 
-880 TDKMK
+880 
-885 RYKIET
+885 
-891 SLDGDKWTAVDGY
+891 
-904 DNYTGVESGK
+904 
-914 DILNIDLTG
+914 
-923 TRARYIR
+923 
-930 ICNLEDYQKWVK
+930 
-942 FSEFT
+942 
-947 VKEKASGARAGLYTN
+947 ASGARAGLYTN

-1000 IQNITVPEL
+1000 IQNITTPALPE
-1009 PGNVVLET
+1009 NVVLET

-1024 QPYVADAKNVDA
+1024 QPYAADAKNVDA
-1036 AYIRIRNNGEEAK
+1036 AYIRIRNNGEAAS
-1049 EIILNDFAV
+1049 EIALNDFKV

-1065 KKVDTN
+1065 KKVDTD
-1071 FEKAQNEN
+1071 FEKAQDAN

-1140 FEVSTDGTNWTEVMT
+1140 FEVSTDGENWTEVMT

-1162 VHDSTVAK
+1162 VHDNTVAK

-1191 KGLDVDGRYIR
+1191 TGLNVDGRYIR

-1220 INGGEYISS
+1220 INGGEYISP

-1241 EAGKIPSNMRDGS
+1241 EVGKLPSNMRDGS

-1304 TKASKEV
+1304 TKASEKV
-1311 KLGKLNQVINEFVIP
+1311 NLGKLNQVINEFVIP

-1338 KDVIPE
+1338 KNVIPE

-1353 RGGEVNKDALKT
+1353 RGGEVNKETLKA
-1365 ELEKTE
+1365 ELAKAE
-1371 DETWTADSKTAYAQA
+1371 DDTWTADSKTAYTQV
-1386 KEVAQEI
+1386 KETAQEI
-1393 YDNKN
+1393 YDNEN
-1398 ASQAMVESAIKTL
+1398 ASQAMVDSAIKAL
-1411 ESARTNAKIKAD
+1411 ESARTNAKTKANE
-1423 VETIQKIKRV
+1423 ETVANMKKV
-1433 LAGKISND
+1433 LAEKISN
-1441 EIVYTKVT
+1441 EETIYTKVT
-1449 YTAYVSAVNKLEKA
+1449 YSAYANVIGKLEKA
-1463 MKAPDNLS
+1463 MKTPDNLS
-1471 QTDADSLMKNVTEAQ
+1471 QTDADELMKNVTETQ

-1493 RNRELAELEAEKYA
+1493 RNRELAELETKKYD
-1507 LVTAEQYTKASY
+1507 LVEADPYTKASY
-1519 QALSAIKSEI
+1519 QALTAIKSEI
-1529 DTLTAKDKEAETNGA
+1529 DTLVANDKEAEIAGT
-1544 ERVNPKE
+1544 ERVNPKD
-1551 FIAKR
+1551 FITKR
-1556 TAFQT
+1556 TAFQNS
-1561 AMNNLVDITALKAA
+1561 MSNLVDISTLKAA
-1575 IKQSENVDSALYTKE
+1575 IKQSESVDGTLYTNE
-1590 SYDSYIAAVEA
+1590 SYQSYVAAVEA
-1601 GKQLLNAGTKE
+1601 GKQLLDAGTKE
-1612 QVAEALKLIEEKY
+1612 QVAQALKLIEEKY
-1625 NGLVANENA
+1625 NGLTTSDKAA
-1634 TLEKVIQA
+1634 LEQMIQV

-1654 SYQALM
+1654 SYKELM
-1660 DIVAEAE
+1660 DIVADAE
-1667 KSGDNKYIDKIQ
+1667 KSGDDKYIDKIQ

-1690 LKEKIQAA
+1690 LEDKIQAA
-1698 ENVDKKLYTEDSY
+1698 EKVDKELYTEDSY
-1711 QRLENALKKTKKL
+1711 QRLEDALKKAKKL

-1732 VKAATEELE
+1732 VKEATEELE
-1741 NARRAL
+1741 NACRAL
-1747 VRKTTVDVEGNQN
+1747 VQKTTVDVGGNQN

-1788 VACIVIIAVVIIRRK
+1788 VACIAIITVVIIRRK

>member
-1 MRKLRINGKNKKS
+1 MKKLRIDRKNKKS
-14 FQKFAAGFMA
+14 FQKFAAGVMA
-24 AVITV
+24 LVMTV
-29 SGLTIPSVRSEAAD
+29 SGLTIPSVRSEAAAA
-43 VEYEIYPNPQVIQY
+43 EYEIYPNPQVIQY
-57 ADGDY
+57 TEGDY

-77 QETKDR
+77 QTTKDR

-113 DGSGEVADTYAN
+113 DGSGEAADTYAN

-268 ALHTFMHNPVR
+268 ALHTFMYNPVR
-279 FDSNYQADLKAV
+279 FDGNYQADLKAV

-316 GGDNYNKF
+316 GGNNYNKF

-372 TGGKVWGEVN
+372 TGGRVWGEVN

-405 TDNSKNHLIMGGYTT
+405 TDNSKSHLIMGGYTT
-420 FLHPGVDPAKIQG
+420 FLQPGVDPAKIQG

-467 KAWEDSF
+467 KAWKDSF

-481 AVETEAST
+481 AVKTEAST

-497 MMNQNMDNRVTALQE
+497 MMNQNMDSRVTALQE

-526 LKTGTVTVKEAD
+526 LKTGTVTVEEAD
-538 ALIAEFQILQNAAAI
+538 ALIAEFQILQNAAAV

-558 VDTKVR
+558 VDIKVR

-581 IGYLNAIKAII
+581 IGYLNAIKAIV
-592 NEEADTALRY
+592 NEDADTALRY

-647 YIDTGIN
+647 YIDTGVN
-654 PNTQERYTGTV
+654 PNTQKRYTGTV
-665 TYNQISIQNNTPED
+665 TYEQISIQNNASED
-679 RYFDRDDSSEVWLA
+679 KYFDRDNSSEVWLA
-693 RGPYEGSG
+693 KGPYENPG

-721 GSFRLVQGVSATG
+721 GSFRLVQGVSAKS

-748 TNTWTK
+748 TSTWTK
-754 AGTLSNKGD
+754 AGTLSDKGD
-763 QTVSF
+763 QTISF
-768 GTVANVKAVRIHNKT
+768 GNVANVKAVRIHNNT

-797 SPANEDARPIEYN
+797 SPANED
-810 IIRTNRWTVA
+810 
-820 DSEHVES
+820 
-827 KLHDGDDNSY
+827 
-837 VWYDPDGSGNTTNDT
+837 
-852 CKEND
+852 
-857 YLGYDLGKVADLVSA
+857 
-872 HIVIGADN
+872 
-880 TDKMK
+880 
-885 RYKIET
+885 
-891 SLDGDKWTAVDGY
+891 
-904 DNYTGVESGK
+904 
-914 DILNIDLTG
+914 
-923 TRARYIR
+923 
-930 ICNLEDYQKWVK
+930 
-942 FSEFT
+942 
-947 VKEKASGARAGLYTN
+947 ASGARAGLYTN

-1000 IQNITVPEL
+1000 IQNITTPALPE
-1009 PGNVVLET
+1009 NVVLET

-1024 QPYVADAKNVDA
+1024 QPYAADAKNVDA
-1036 AYIRIRNNGEEAK
+1036 AYIRIRNNGEAAS
-1049 EIILNDFAV
+1049 EIALNDFKV

-1065 KKVDTN
+1065 KKVDTD
-1071 FEKAQNEN
+1071 FEKAQDAN

-1140 FEVSTDGTNWTEVMT
+1140 FEVSTDGENWTEVMT

-1162 VHDSTVAK
+1162 VHDNTVAK

-1191 KGLDVDGRYIR
+1191 TGLNVDGRYIR

-1220 INGGEYISS
+1220 INGGEYISP

-1241 EAGKIPSNMRDGS
+1241 EVGKLPSNMRDGS

-1304 TKASKEV
+1304 TKASEKV
-1311 KLGKLNQVINEFVIP
+1311 NLGKLNQVINEFVIP

-1353 RGGEVNKDALKT
+1353 RGGEVNKETLKA
-1365 ELEKTE
+1365 ELAKAE
-1371 DETWTADSKTAYAQA
+1371 DDTWTADSKTAYTQA
-1386 KEVAQEI
+1386 KETAQEI
-1393 YDNKN
+1393 YDNEN
-1398 ASQAMVESAIKTL
+1398 ASQAMVDSAIKAL
-1411 ESARTNAKIKAD
+1411 ESARTNAKTKANE
-1423 VETIQKIKRV
+1423 ETVANMKKV
-1433 LAGKISND
+1433 LAEKISN
-1441 EIVYTKVT
+1441 EETIYTKVT
-1449 YTAYVSAVNKLEKA
+1449 YSAYANVIGKLEKA
-1463 MKAPDNLS
+1463 MKTPDNLS
-1471 QTDADSLMKNVTEAQ
+1471 QTDADELMKNVTEAQ

-1493 RNRELAELEAEKYA
+1493 RNRELAELETKKYD
-1507 LVTAEQYTKASY
+1507 LVEADPYTKASY
-1519 QALSAIKSEI
+1519 QALTAIKSEI
-1529 DTLTAKDKEAETNGA
+1529 DTLVATDKEAEIDGT

-1556 TAFQT
+1556 NAFQNR
-1561 AMNNLVDITALKAA
+1561 MSNLVDISTLKAA
-1575 IKQSENVDSALYTKE
+1575 IKQSESVDGTLYTKE
-1590 SYDSYIAAVEA
+1590 SYQSYVAAVEA
-1601 GKQLLNAGTKE
+1601 GKQLLDAGTKE
-1612 QVAEALKLIEEKY
+1612 QVVQALKLIEEKY
-1625 NGLVANENA
+1625 NGLTTNEKA
-1634 TLEKVIQA
+1634 ALEQMIQA

-1654 SYQALM
+1654 SYKELM

-1667 KSGDNKYIDKIQ
+1667 KSADDKYIDKIQ

-1690 LKEKIQAA
+1690 LKDKIQAA
-1698 ENVDKKLYTEDSY
+1698 EKVDKELYTEDSY
-1711 QRLENALKKTKKL
+1711 QRLEDALKKAKKL
-1724 LKSGSEKE
+1724 LKSGSAKE

-1747 VRKTTVDVEGNQN
+1747 VQKTTVDVEGDQNTDQKDQAVQKLKDKIQAAEKVDKKLYTEDSYQRLEDALKKAKKLLKSGSEKEVKEATEELENACRALVQKTTVDVGGNQN

-1788 VACIVIIAVVIIRRK
+1788 VACIAIITVVIIRRK

>member
-1 MRKLRINGKNKKS
+1 MKKLRIDRKNKKG
-14 FQKFAAGFMA
+14 FQKFAAGIMA
-24 AVITV
+24 LVMTV
-29 SGLTIPSVRSEAAD
+29 SGLTIPSVRSEAAAA
-43 VEYEIYPNPQVIQY
+43 EYEIYPNPQVIQY
-57 ADGDY
+57 TEGDY

-77 QETKDR
+77 QTTKDR

-113 DGSGEVADTYAN
+113 DGSGEAADTYAN

-187 WADVASRGFIEGYY
+187 WAEVASRGFIEGYY

-268 ALHTFMHNPVR
+268 ALHTFMYNPVR
-279 FDSNYQADLKAV
+279 FDGNYQADLKAV

-316 GGDNYNKF
+316 GGNNYNKF

-356 GQEYY
+356 GQAYY
-361 KNFPENVQIVM
+361 KNFPENVQVVM
-372 TGGKVWGEVN
+372 TGGRVWGEVN

-405 TDNSKNHLIMGGYTT
+405 TDNSKSHLIMGGYTT
-420 FLHPGVDPAKIQG
+420 FLQPGVDPAKIQG

-467 KAWEDSF
+467 KAWQDSF

-481 AVETEAST
+481 AVKTEAST

-497 MMNQNMDNRVTALQE
+497 MMNQNMDSRVTALQE

-526 LKTGTVTVKEAD
+526 LKTGTVTVEEAD
-538 ALIAEFQILQNAAAI
+538 ALIAEFQILQNAAAV

-558 VDTKVR
+558 VDIKVR

-581 IGYLNAIKAII
+581 IGYLNAIKAIV
-592 NEEADTALRY
+592 NEDADTALRY

-647 YIDTGIN
+647 YIDTGVN
-654 PNTQERYTGTV
+654 PNTQKRYTGTV
-665 TYNQISIQNNTPED
+665 TYEQISIQNNASED
-679 RYFDRDDSSEVWLA
+679 KYFDRDNSSEVWLA
-693 RGPYEGSG
+693 KGPYENPG

-721 GSFRLVQGVSATG
+721 GSFRLVQGVSAKS

-748 TNTWTK
+748 TSTWTK
-754 AGTLSNKGD
+754 AGTLSDKGD
-763 QTVSF
+763 QTISF
-768 GTVANVKAVRIHNKT
+768 GNVANVKAVRIHNNT

-797 SPANEDARPIEYN
+797 SPANED
-810 IIRTNRWTVA
+810 
-820 DSEHVES
+820 
-827 KLHDGDDNSY
+827 
-837 VWYDPDGSGNTTNDT
+837 
-852 CKEND
+852 
-857 YLGYDLGKVADLVSA
+857 
-872 HIVIGADN
+872 
-880 TDKMK
+880 
-885 RYKIET
+885 
-891 SLDGDKWTAVDGY
+891 
-904 DNYTGVESGK
+904 
-914 DILNIDLTG
+914 
-923 TRARYIR
+923 
-930 ICNLEDYQKWVK
+930 
-942 FSEFT
+942 
-947 VKEKASGARAGLYTN
+947 ASGARAGLYTN

-1000 IQNITVPEL
+1000 IQNITTPALPE
-1009 PGNVVLET
+1009 NVVLET

-1024 QPYVADAKNVDA
+1024 QPYAADAKNVDA
-1036 AYIRIRNNGEEAK
+1036 AYIRIRNNGEAAS
-1049 EIILNDFAV
+1049 EIALNDFKV

-1065 KKVDTN
+1065 KKVDTD
-1071 FEKAQNEN
+1071 FEKAQDAN

-1140 FEVSTDGTNWTEVMT
+1140 FEVSTDGENWTEVMT

-1162 VHDSTVAK
+1162 VHDNTVAK

-1191 KGLDVDGRYIR
+1191 TGLNVDGRYIR

-1220 INGGEYISS
+1220 INGGEYISP

-1241 EAGKIPSNMRDGS
+1241 EVGKLPSNMRDGS

-1304 TKASKEV
+1304 TKASEKV
-1311 KLGKLNQVINEFVIP
+1311 NLGKLNQVINEFVIP

-1353 RGGEVNKDALKT
+1353 RGGEVNKETLKA
-1365 ELEKTE
+1365 ELAKAE
-1371 DETWTADSKTAYAQA
+1371 DDTWTADSKIAYTQA
-1386 KEVAQEI
+1386 KETAQEI
-1393 YDNKN
+1393 YDNEN
-1398 ASQAMVESAIKTL
+1398 ASQAMVDSAIKAL
-1411 ESARTNAKIKAD
+1411 ESARTNAKTKANE
-1423 VETIQKIKRV
+1423 ETVANMKKV
-1433 LAGKISND
+1433 LAEKISN
-1441 EIVYTKVT
+1441 EETIYTKVT
-1449 YTAYVSAVNKLEKA
+1449 YSAYANVIGKLEKA
-1463 MKAPDNLS
+1463 MKTPDNLS
-1471 QTDADSLMKNVTEAQ
+1471 QTDADELMKNVTETQ

-1493 RNRELAELEAEKYA
+1493 RNRELAELETKKYD
-1507 LVTAEQYTKASY
+1507 LVEADPYTKASY
-1519 QALSAIKSEI
+1519 QALTAIKSEI
-1529 DTLTAKDKEAETNGA
+1529 DTLVATDKEAEIAGT

-1556 TAFQT
+1556 NAFQNR
-1561 AMNNLVDITALKAA
+1561 MSNLVDISTLKAA
-1575 IKQSENVDSALYTKE
+1575 IKQSESVDGTLYTKE
-1590 SYDSYIAAVEA
+1590 SYQSYVAAVEA
-1601 GKQLLNAGTKE
+1601 GKQLLDAGTKE
-1612 QVAEALKLIEEKY
+1612 QVVQALKLIEEKY
-1625 NGLVANENA
+1625 NGLTTNEKA
-1634 TLEKVIQA
+1634 ALEQMIQA

-1654 SYQALM
+1654 SYKELM

-1667 KSGDNKYIDKIQ
+1667 KSADDKYIDKIQ

-1690 LKEKIQAA
+1690 LKDKIQAA
-1698 ENVDKKLYTEDSY
+1698 EKVDKELYTEDSY
-1711 QRLENALKKTKKL
+1711 QRLEDALKKAKKL
-1724 LKSGSEKE
+1724 LKSGSAKE

-1747 VRKTTVDVEGNQN
+1747 VQKTTVDVEGDQNTDQKDQAVQKLKDKIQAAEKVDKKLYTEDSYQRLEDALKKAKKLLKSGSEKEVKEATEELENACRALVQKTTVDVGGNQN

-1788 VACIVIIAVVIIRRK
+1788 VACIAIITVVIIRRK

>member
-1 MRKLRINGKNKKS
+1 MKKLRIDRKNKKG
-14 FQKFAAGFMA
+14 FQKFAAGVMA
-24 AVITV
+24 LVMTV
-29 SGLTIPSVRSEAAD
+29 SGLTISPVRSEAAAA
-43 VEYEIYPNPQVIQY
+43 EYEIYPNPQVVQY
-57 ADGDY
+57 TEGDY

-77 QETKDR
+77 QATKDR

-268 ALHTFMHNPVR
+268 ALHTFMYNPVR
-279 FDSNYQADLKAV
+279 FDGNYQADLKAV
-291 QDKLAQVIEAG
+291 QDKLAQVIDAG

-316 GGDNYNKF
+316 GGNNYNKF

-356 GQEYY
+356 GQAYY
-361 KNFPENVQIVM
+361 KNFPENVQVVM
-372 TGGKVWGEVN
+372 TGGRVWGEVN

-405 TDNSKNHLIMGGYTT
+405 TDNSKSHLIMGGYTT

-467 KAWEDSF
+467 KAWQDSF

-481 AVETEAST
+481 AAKTEAST

-497 MMNQNMDNRVTALQE
+497 MMNQNMDSRVTALQE
-512 SVELAPKLTAFRDK
+512 SVDLAPKLTDFRDK
-526 LKTGTVTVKEAD
+526 LKTGTVTVEEAD
-538 ALIAEFQILQNAAAI
+538 ALIAEFQILQNAAAV

-558 VDTKVR
+558 VDIKVR

-581 IGYLNAIKAII
+581 IGYLNAIKAIV
-592 NEEADTALRY
+592 NEDADTALRY

-654 PNTQERYTGTV
+654 PNTQKRYTGTV
-665 TYNQISIQNNTPED
+665 TYEQISIQNNASED
-679 RYFDRDDSSEVWLA
+679 KYFDGDNSSEVWLA
-693 RGPYEGSG
+693 KGPYENPG
-701 RDTIPAGATL
+701 RDRIPAGATL

-721 GSFRLVQGVSATG
+721 GSFRLVQGVSAKS

-748 TNTWTK
+748 TSTWTK
-754 AGTLSNKGD
+754 AGTLSDKGD
-763 QTVSF
+763 QTISF
-768 GTVANVKAVRIHNKT
+768 GNVANVKAVRIHNNT

-797 SPANEDARPIEYN
+797 SPANED
-810 IIRTNRWTVA
+810 
-820 DSEHVES
+820 
-827 KLHDGDDNSY
+827 
-837 VWYDPDGSGNTTNDT
+837 
-852 CKEND
+852 
-857 YLGYDLGKVADLVSA
+857 
-872 HIVIGADN
+872 
-880 TDKMK
+880 
-885 RYKIET
+885 
-891 SLDGDKWTAVDGY
+891 
-904 DNYTGVESGK
+904 
-914 DILNIDLTG
+914 
-923 TRARYIR
+923 
-930 ICNLEDYQKWVK
+930 
-942 FSEFT
+942 
-947 VKEKASGARAGLYTN
+947 ASGARAGLYTN

-1000 IQNITVPEL
+1000 IQNITTSALPE
-1009 PGNVVLET
+1009 NVVLET

-1024 QPYVADAKNVDA
+1024 QPYAADAKNVDA
-1036 AYIRIRNNGEEAK
+1036 AYIRIKNNGEEASQ
-1049 EIILNDFAV
+1049 ITLNDFKV

-1065 KKVDTN
+1065 KKVDTD
-1071 FEKAQNEN
+1071 FEKAQDAN

-1140 FEVSTDGTNWTEVMT
+1140 FEVSTDGENWTEVMT

-1162 VHDSTVAK
+1162 VHDNTVAK

-1191 KGLDVDGRYIR
+1191 TGLNVDGRYIR

-1220 INGGEYISS
+1220 INGGEYISP

-1241 EAGKIPSNMRDGS
+1241 EVGKLPSNMRDGS

-1304 TKASKEV
+1304 TKASEKV
-1311 KLGKLNQVINEFVIP
+1311 NLGKLNQVINEFVIP

-1353 RGGEVNKDALKT
+1353 RGGEVNKETLKA
-1365 ELEKTE
+1365 ELAKAE
-1371 DETWTADSKTAYAQA
+1371 DDTWTADSKTAYTQA
-1386 KEVAQEI
+1386 KETAQEI
-1393 YDNKN
+1393 YDNEN
-1398 ASQAMVESAIKTL
+1398 ASQAMVDSAIKAL
-1411 ESARTNAKIKAD
+1411 ESARTNAKTKANE
-1423 VETIQKIKRV
+1423 ETVANMKKM
-1433 LAGKISND
+1433 LAEKISN
-1441 EIVYTKVT
+1441 EEAIYTKVT
-1449 YTAYVSAVNKLEKA
+1449 YSAYANVIGKLEKA
-1463 MKAPDNLS
+1463 MKTPDNLS
-1471 QTDADSLMKNVTEAQ
+1471 QTDADELMQNVTEAQ

-1493 RNRELAELEAEKYA
+1493 RNRELAELETKKYD
-1507 LVTAEQYTKASY
+1507 LVEADPYTKASY
-1519 QALSAIKSEI
+1519 QALTAIKSEI
-1529 DTLTAKDKEAETNGA
+1529 DTLVATDKEAEIAGT

-1556 TAFQT
+1556 TAFQNR
-1561 AMNNLVDITALKAA
+1561 MSNLVDISTLKAA
-1575 IKQSENVDSALYTKE
+1575 IKQSESVDGTLYTKE
-1590 SYDSYIAAVEA
+1590 SYQSYVAAVEA
-1601 GKQLLNAGTKE
+1601 GKQLLDAGTKE
-1612 QVAEALKLIEEKY
+1612 QVAQALKLIEEKY
-1625 NGLVANENA
+1625 NGLTTSDKAA
-1634 TLEKVIQA
+1634 LEQMIQA

-1654 SYQALM
+1654 SYKELM

-1667 KSGDNKYIDKIQ
+1667 KSADDKYIDKIQ

-1690 LKEKIQAA
+1690 LKDKIQAA
-1698 ENVDKKLYTEDSY
+1698 EKVDKELYTEDSY
-1711 QRLENALKKTKKL
+1711 QRLEDALKKAKKL
-1724 LKSGSEKE
+1724 LKSGSAKE

-1747 VRKTTVDVEGNQN
+1747 VQKTTVDVGGNQN
-1760 NAGQNTDQKG
+1760 NAGQNTNQKG

-1788 VACIVIIAVVIIRRK
+1788 VACIAIITVVIIRRK

>member
-1 MRKLRINGKNKKS
+1 MKKLRIDRKNKKG
-14 FQKFAAGFMA
+14 FQKFAAGVMA
-24 AVITV
+24 LVMTV
-29 SGLTIPSVRSEAAD
+29 SGLTISPVRSEAAAA
-43 VEYEIYPNPQVIQY
+43 EYEIYPNPQVVQY
-57 ADGDY
+57 TEGDY

-77 QETKDR
+77 QATKDR

-268 ALHTFMHNPVR
+268 ALHTFMYNPVR
-279 FDSNYQADLKAV
+279 FDGNYQADLKAV
-291 QDKLAQVIEAG
+291 QDKLAQVIDAG

-316 GGDNYNKF
+316 GGNNYNKF

-345 LPFCPQEYMYN
+345 LPFCPQA
-356 GQEYY
+356 YY
-361 KNFPENVQIVM
+361 KNFPENVQVVM
-372 TGGKVWGEVN
+372 TGGRVWGEVN

-405 TDNSKNHLIMGGYTT
+405 TDNSKSHLIMGGYTT

-467 KAWEDSF
+467 KAWQDSF

-481 AVETEAST
+481 AAKTEAST

-497 MMNQNMDNRVTALQE
+497 MMNQNMDSRVTALQE
-512 SVELAPKLTAFRDK
+512 SVDLAPKLTDFRDK
-526 LKTGTVTVKEAD
+526 LKTGTVTVEEAD
-538 ALIAEFQILQNAAAI
+538 ALIAEFQILQNAAAV

-558 VDTKVR
+558 VDIKVR

-581 IGYLNAIKAII
+581 IGYLNAIKAIV
-592 NEEADTALRY
+592 NEDADTALRY

-654 PNTQERYTGTV
+654 PNTQKRYTGTV
-665 TYNQISIQNNTPED
+665 TYEQISIQNNASED
-679 RYFDRDDSSEVWLA
+679 KYFDGDNSSEVWLA
-693 RGPYEGSG
+693 KGPYENPG

-721 GSFRLVQGVSATG
+721 GFFRLVQGVSAKS

-748 TNTWTK
+748 TSTWTK
-754 AGTLSNKGD
+754 AGTLSDKGD
-763 QTVSF
+763 QTISF
-768 GTVANVKAVRIHNKT
+768 GNVANVKAVRIHNNT

-797 SPANEDARPIEYN
+797 SPANED
-810 IIRTNRWTVA
+810 
-820 DSEHVES
+820 
-827 KLHDGDDNSY
+827 
-837 VWYDPDGSGNTTNDT
+837 
-852 CKEND
+852 
-857 YLGYDLGKVADLVSA
+857 
-872 HIVIGADN
+872 
-880 TDKMK
+880 
-885 RYKIET
+885 
-891 SLDGDKWTAVDGY
+891 
-904 DNYTGVESGK
+904 
-914 DILNIDLTG
+914 
-923 TRARYIR
+923 
-930 ICNLEDYQKWVK
+930 
-942 FSEFT
+942 
-947 VKEKASGARAGLYTN
+947 ASGARAGLYTN

-1000 IQNITVPEL
+1000 IQNITIPALSE
-1009 PGNVVLET
+1009 NVVLET

-1024 QPYVADAKNVDA
+1024 KPYAADAKNVDA
-1036 AYIRIRNNGEEAK
+1036 AYIRIKNNGEEASQ
-1049 EIILNDFAV
+1049 ITLNDFKV

-1065 KKVDTN
+1065 KKVDTD
-1071 FEKAQNEN
+1071 FEKAQDAN

-1140 FEVSTDGTNWTEVMT
+1140 FEVSTDGENWTEVMT

-1162 VHDSTVAK
+1162 VHDNTVAK

-1191 KGLDVDGRYIR
+1191 TGLDVDGRYIR

-1220 INGGEYISS
+1220 INGGEYISP

-1241 EAGKIPSNMRDGS
+1241 EVGKLPSNMRDGS

-1304 TKASKEV
+1304 TKASEKV
-1311 KLGKLNQVINEFVIP
+1311 NLGKLNQVINEFVIP

-1353 RGGEVNKDALKT
+1353 RGGEVNKETLKA
-1365 ELEKTE
+1365 ELAKAE
-1371 DETWTADSKTAYAQA
+1371 DDTWTADSKTAYTQA
-1386 KEVAQEI
+1386 KETAQEI
-1393 YDNKN
+1393 YDNEN
-1398 ASQAMVESAIKTL
+1398 ASQAMVDSAIKAL
-1411 ESARTNAKIKAD
+1411 ESARTNAKTKANE
-1423 VETIQKIKRV
+1423 ETVANMKKM
-1433 LAGKISND
+1433 LAEKISN
-1441 EIVYTKVT
+1441 EETIYTKVT
-1449 YTAYVSAVNKLEKA
+1449 YSAYANVIGKLEKA
-1463 MKAPDNLS
+1463 MKTPDNLS
-1471 QTDADSLMKNVTEAQ
+1471 QTDADELMKNVTEAQ

-1493 RNRELAELEAEKYA
+1493 RNRELAELETKKYD
-1507 LVTAEQYTKASY
+1507 LVEADPYTKASY
-1519 QALSAIKSEI
+1519 QALTAIKSEI
-1529 DTLTAKDKEAETNGA
+1529 DTLVATDKEAEIAGT
-1544 ERVNPKE
+1544 ERVNPKD
-1551 FIAKR
+1551 FITKR
-1556 TAFQT
+1556 TAFQNS
-1561 AMNNLVDITALKAA
+1561 MLNLVDISTLKAA
-1575 IKQSENVDSALYTKE
+1575 IKQSESVDGTLYTNE
-1590 SYDSYIAAVEA
+1590 SYQSYVAAVEA
-1601 GKQLLNAGTKE
+1601 GKQLLDAGTKE
-1612 QVAEALKLIEEKY
+1612 QVAQALKLIEEKY
-1625 NGLVANENA
+1625 NGLTTSDKAA
-1634 TLEKVIQA
+1634 LEQMIQA

-1654 SYQALM
+1654 SYKELM

-1667 KSGDNKYIDKIQ
+1667 KSADDKYIDKIQ

-1690 LKEKIQAA
+1690 LKDKIQAA
-1698 ENVDKKLYTEDSY
+1698 EKVDKELYTEDSY
-1711 QRLENALKKTKKL
+1711 QRLEDALKKAKKL
-1724 LKSGSEKE
+1724 LKSGSAKE

-1747 VRKTTVDVEGNQN
+1747 VQKTTVDVGGNQN
-1760 NAGQNTDQKG
+1760 NAGQNTNQKG

-1788 VACIVIIAVVIIRRK
+1788 VACIAIITVVIIRRK

>member
-1 MRKLRINGKNKKS
+1 MKKLRIDRKNKKG
-14 FQKFAAGFMA
+14 FQKFAARVMA
-24 AVITV
+24 LVMTV
-29 SGLTIPSVRSEAAD
+29 SGLTIPSVRSEAAAA
-43 VEYEIYPNPQVIQY
+43 EYEIYPNPQVIQY
-57 ADGDY
+57 TEGDY

-77 QETKDR
+77 QTTKDR
-83 LAEALALKD
+83 LAEVLALKD

-113 DGSGEVADTYAN
+113 DGSGEAADTYAN

-268 ALHTFMHNPVR
+268 ALHTFMYNPVR
-279 FDSNYQADLKAV
+279 FDGNYQADLKAV

-316 GGDNYNKF
+316 GGNNYNKF

-372 TGGKVWGEVN
+372 TGGRVWGEVN

-420 FLHPGVDPAKIQG
+420 FLQPGVDPAKIQG

-467 KAWEDSF
+467 KAWQDSF

-481 AVETEAST
+481 AVKTEAST

-497 MMNQNMDNRVTALQE
+497 MMNQNMDSRVTALQE

-526 LKTGTVTVKEAD
+526 LKTSTVTVEEAE
-538 ALIAEFQILQNAAAI
+538 ALIAEFQILQNAAAV

-558 VDTKVR
+558 VDIKVR

-581 IGYLNAIKAII
+581 IGYLNAIKAIV
-592 NEEADTALRY
+592 NEDADTALRY

-647 YIDTGIN
+647 YIDTGVN
-654 PNTQERYTGTV
+654 PNTQKRYTGTV
-665 TYNQISIQNNTPED
+665 TYEQISIQNNASED
-679 RYFDRDDSSEVWLA
+679 KYFDRDNSSEVWLA
-693 RGPYEGSG
+693 KGPYENPG

-721 GSFRLVQGVSATG
+721 GSFRLVQGVSAKS

-748 TNTWTK
+748 TSTWTK
-754 AGTLSNKGD
+754 AGTLSDKGD
-763 QTVSF
+763 QTISF
-768 GTVANVKAVRIHNKT
+768 GNIANVKAVRIHNNT

-797 SPANEDARPIEYN
+797 SPANED
-810 IIRTNRWTVA
+810 
-820 DSEHVES
+820 
-827 KLHDGDDNSY
+827 
-837 VWYDPDGSGNTTNDT
+837 
-852 CKEND
+852 
-857 YLGYDLGKVADLVSA
+857 
-872 HIVIGADN
+872 
-880 TDKMK
+880 
-885 RYKIET
+885 
-891 SLDGDKWTAVDGY
+891 
-904 DNYTGVESGK
+904 
-914 DILNIDLTG
+914 
-923 TRARYIR
+923 
-930 ICNLEDYQKWVK
+930 
-942 FSEFT
+942 
-947 VKEKASGARAGLYTN
+947 ASGARAGLYTN

-1000 IQNITVPEL
+1000 IQNITTPALPE
-1009 PGNVVLET
+1009 NVVLET

-1024 QPYVADAKNVDA
+1024 QPYAADAKNVDA
-1036 AYIRIRNNGEEAK
+1036 AYIRIRNNGEAAS
-1049 EIILNDFAV
+1049 EIALNDFKV

-1065 KKVDTN
+1065 KKVDTD
-1071 FEKAQNEN
+1071 FEKAQDAN

-1140 FEVSTDGTNWTEVMT
+1140 FEVSTDGENWTEVMT

-1162 VHDSTVAK
+1162 VHDNTVAK

-1191 KGLDVDGRYIR
+1191 TGLNVDGRYIR

-1220 INGGEYISS
+1220 INGGEYISP

-1241 EAGKIPSNMRDGS
+1241 EVGKLPSNMRDGS

-1304 TKASKEV
+1304 TKASEKV
-1311 KLGKLNQVINEFVIP
+1311 NLGKLNQVINEFVIP

-1353 RGGEVNKDALKT
+1353 RGGEVNKETLKA
-1365 ELEKTE
+1365 ELAKAE
-1371 DETWTADSKTAYAQA
+1371 DDTWTADSKTAYTQA
-1386 KEVAQEI
+1386 KETAQEI
-1393 YDNKN
+1393 YDNEN
-1398 ASQAMVESAIKTL
+1398 ASQAMVDSAIKAL
-1411 ESARTNAKIKAD
+1411 ESARTNAKTKANEET
-1423 VETIQKIKRV
+1423 VANMKKMLAEKIGNEETI
-1433 LAGKISND
+1433 
-1441 EIVYTKVT
+1441 YTKVT
-1449 YTAYVSAVNKLEKA
+1449 YSAYANVIGKLEKA
-1463 MKAPDNLS
+1463 MKTPDNLS
-1471 QTDADSLMKNVTEAQ
+1471 QTDADELMKNVTETQ

-1493 RNRELAELEAEKYA
+1493 RNRELAELETKKYD
-1507 LVTAEQYTKASY
+1507 LVEADPYTKASY
-1519 QALSAIKSEI
+1519 QALTAIKSEI
-1529 DTLTAKDKEAETNGA
+1529 DTLVATDKEAEIAGT

-1556 TAFQT
+1556 NAFQNR
-1561 AMNNLVDITALKAA
+1561 MSNLVDISTLKAA
-1575 IKQSENVDSALYTKE
+1575 IKQSESVDGTLYTKE
-1590 SYDSYIAAVEA
+1590 SYQSYVAAVEA
-1601 GKQLLNAGTKE
+1601 GKQLLDAGTKE
-1612 QVAEALKLIEEKY
+1612 QVVQALKLIEEKY
-1625 NGLVANENA
+1625 NGLTINEKA
-1634 TLEKVIQA
+1634 ALEQMIQA

-1654 SYQALM
+1654 SYKELM

-1667 KSGDNKYIDKIQ
+1667 KSADDKYIDKIQ

-1690 LKEKIQAA
+1690 LKDKIQAA
-1698 ENVDKKLYTEDSY
+1698 EKVDKELYTEDSY
-1711 QRLENALKKTKKL
+1711 QRLEDALKKAKKL
-1724 LKSGSEKE
+1724 LKSGSAKE

-1747 VRKTTVDVEGNQN
+1747 VQKTTVDVGGNQN
-1760 NAGQNTDQKG
+1760 NTGQNTDQKG

-1788 VACIVIIAVVIIRRK
+1788 VACIAIITVVIIRRK

>member
-1 MRKLRINGKNKKS
+1 MKKLRIDRKNKKS
-14 FQKFAAGFMA
+14 FQKFAAGVMA
-24 AVITV
+24 LVMTV
-29 SGLTIPSVRSEAAD
+29 SGLTIPSVRSEAAAA
-43 VEYEIYPNPQVIQY
+43 EYEIYPNPQVIQY
-57 ADGDY
+57 TEGDY

-77 QETKDR
+77 QTTKDR

-113 DGSGEVADTYAN
+113 DGSGEAADTYAN

-268 ALHTFMHNPVR
+268 ALHTFMYNPVR
-279 FDSNYQADLKAV
+279 FDGNYQADLKAV
-291 QDKLAQVIEAG
+291 QDKLAQVIDAG

-316 GGDNYNKF
+316 GGNNYNKF

-361 KNFPENVQIVM
+361 KNFPENVQVVM
-372 TGGKVWGEVN
+372 TGGRVWGEVN

-405 TDNSKNHLIMGGYTT
+405 TDNSKSHLIMGGYTT

-467 KAWEDSF
+467 KAWQDSF

-497 MMNQNMDNRVTALQE
+497 MMNQNMDSRVTALQE
-512 SVELAPKLTAFRDK
+512 SVDLAPKLTDFRDK
-526 LKTGTVTVKEAD
+526 LKTGTVTVEEAD
-538 ALIAEFQILQNAAAI
+538 ALIAEFQILQNAAAV

-558 VDTKVR
+558 VDIKVR

-581 IGYLNAIKAII
+581 IGYLNAIKAIV
-592 NEEADTALRY
+592 NEDADTALRY

-647 YIDTGIN
+647 YIDTGVN
-654 PNTQERYTGTV
+654 PNTQKRYTGTV
-665 TYNQISIQNNTPED
+665 TYEQISIQNNASED
-679 RYFDRDDSSEVWLA
+679 KYFDGDNSSEVWLA
-693 RGPYEGSG
+693 KGPYENPG

-721 GSFRLVQGVSATG
+721 GSFRLVQGVSAKS

-748 TNTWTK
+748 TSTWTK
-754 AGTLSNKGD
+754 AGTLSDKGD

-768 GTVANVKAVRIHNKT
+768 GNVANVKAVRIHNNT

-797 SPANEDARPIEYN
+797 SPANEDA
-810 IIRTNRWTVA
+810 
-820 DSEHVES
+820 
-827 KLHDGDDNSY
+827 
-837 VWYDPDGSGNTTNDT
+837 
-852 CKEND
+852 
-857 YLGYDLGKVADLVSA
+857 
-872 HIVIGADN
+872 
-880 TDKMK
+880 
-885 RYKIET
+885 
-891 SLDGDKWTAVDGY
+891 
-904 DNYTGVESGK
+904 
-914 DILNIDLTG
+914 
-923 TRARYIR
+923 
-930 ICNLEDYQKWVK
+930 
-942 FSEFT
+942 
-947 VKEKASGARAGLYTN
+947 SGARAGLYTN
-962 VDTNITASLEEGSVS
+962 VNTDITASLEEGSVS

-1000 IQNITVPEL
+1000 IQNITTPALPE
-1009 PGNVVLET
+1009 NVVLET

-1024 QPYVADAKNVDA
+1024 QPYAADAKNVDA
-1036 AYIRIRNNGEEAK
+1036 AYIRIRNNGEAAS
-1049 EIILNDFAV
+1049 EIALNDFKV

-1065 KKVDTN
+1065 KKVDTD
-1071 FEKAQNEN
+1071 FEKAQDAN

-1140 FEVSTDGTNWTEVMT
+1140 FEVSTDRENWTEVMT

-1162 VHDSTVAK
+1162 VHDNTVAK

-1191 KGLDVDGRYIR
+1191 TGLNVDGRYIR

-1220 INGGEYISS
+1220 INGGEYISP

-1241 EAGKIPSNMRDGS
+1241 EVGKLPSNMRDGS

-1296 TYLDKSNV
+1296 TYLDTSNV
-1304 TKASKEV
+1304 TKASEKV
-1311 KLGKLNQVINEFVIP
+1311 NLGKLNQVINEFVIP

-1353 RGGEVNKDALKT
+1353 RGGEVNKETLKA
-1365 ELEKTE
+1365 ELAKAE
-1371 DETWTADSKTAYAQA
+1371 DDTWTADSKTAYTQV
-1386 KEVAQEI
+1386 KETAQEI
-1393 YDNKN
+1393 YDNEN
-1398 ASQAMVESAIKTL
+1398 ASQAMVDSAIKAL
-1411 ESARTNAKIKAD
+1411 ESARTNAKTKANE
-1423 VETIQKIKRV
+1423 ETVANMKKV
-1433 LAGKISND
+1433 LAEKISN
-1441 EIVYTKVT
+1441 EETIYTKVT
-1449 YTAYVSAVNKLEKA
+1449 YSAYANVIGKLEKA
-1463 MKAPDNLS
+1463 MKTPDNLS
-1471 QTDADSLMKNVTEAQ
+1471 QTDADELMKNVTEAQ
-1486 NNLVYST
+1486 SNLVYST
-1493 RNRELAELEAEKYA
+1493 RNRELAELETKKYD
-1507 LVTAEQYTKASY
+1507 LVEADPYTKASY
-1519 QALSAIKSEI
+1519 QALTAIKSEI
-1529 DTLTAKDKEAETNGA
+1529 DTLVANDKEAEIAGT
-1544 ERVNPKE
+1544 ERVNPKD
-1551 FIAKR
+1551 FITKR
-1556 TAFQT
+1556 TAFQNS
-1561 AMNNLVDITALKAA
+1561 MSNLVDISTLKAA
-1575 IKQSENVDSALYTKE
+1575 IKQSESVDGTLYTNE
-1590 SYDSYIAAVEA
+1590 SYQSYVAAVEA
-1601 GKQLLNAGTKE
+1601 GKQLLDAGTKE
-1612 QVAEALKLIEEKY
+1612 QVAQALKLIEEKY
-1625 NGLVANENA
+1625 NGLTTSDKAA
-1634 TLEKVIQA
+1634 LEQMIQV

-1654 SYQALM
+1654 SYKELM

-1667 KSGDNKYIDKIQ
+1667 KSADDKYIDKIQ

-1690 LKEKIQAA
+1690 LKDKIQAA
-1698 ENVDKKLYTEDSY
+1698 EKVDKELYTEDSY
-1711 QRLENALKKTKKL
+1711 QRLEDALKKAKKL
-1724 LKSGSEKE
+1724 LKSGSAKE

-1747 VRKTTVDVEGNQN
+1747 VQKTTVDVGGNQN
-1760 NAGQNTDQKG
+1760 NAGQNTNQKG

-1788 VACIVIIAVVIIRRK
+1788 VACIAIITVVIIRRK

>member
-1 MRKLRINGKNKKS
+1 MKKLRIDRKNKKG
-14 FQKFAAGFMA
+14 FQKFAAGIMA
-24 AVITV
+24 LVMTV
-29 SGLTIPSVRSEAAD
+29 SGLTIPSVRSEAAAA
-43 VEYEIYPNPQVIQY
+43 EYEIYPNPQVIQY
-57 ADGDY
+57 TEGDY

-77 QETKDR
+77 QTTKDR

-113 DGSGEVADTYAN
+113 DGSGEAADTYAN

-268 ALHTFMHNPVR
+268 ALHTFMYNPVR
-279 FDSNYQADLKAV
+279 FDGNYQADLKAV

-316 GGDNYNKF
+316 GGNNYNKF

-372 TGGKVWGEVN
+372 TGGRVWGEVN

-420 FLHPGVDPAKIQG
+420 FLQPGVDPAKIQG

-467 KAWEDSF
+467 KAWQDSF

-481 AVETEAST
+481 AVKTEAST

-497 MMNQNMDNRVTALQE
+497 MMNQNMDSRVTALQE
-512 SVELAPKLTAFRDK
+512 SVELATKLTAFRDK
-526 LKTGTVTVKEAD
+526 LKTSTVTVEEAE
-538 ALIAEFQILQNAAAI
+538 ALIAEFQILQNAAAV

-558 VDTKVR
+558 VDIKVR

-581 IGYLNAIKAII
+581 IGYLNAIKAIV
-592 NEEADTALRY
+592 NEDADTALRY

-647 YIDTGIN
+647 YIDTGVN
-654 PNTQERYTGTV
+654 PNTQKRYTGTV
-665 TYNQISIQNNTPED
+665 TYEQISIQNNASED
-679 RYFDRDDSSEVWLA
+679 KYFDRDNSSEVWLA
-693 RGPYEGSG
+693 KGPYENPG

-721 GSFRLVQGVSATG
+721 GSFRLVQGVSAKS

-748 TNTWTK
+748 TSTWTK
-754 AGTLSNKGD
+754 AGTLSDKGD
-763 QTVSF
+763 QTISF
-768 GTVANVKAVRIHNKT
+768 GNVANVKAVRIHNNT

-797 SPANEDARPIEYN
+797 SPANED
-810 IIRTNRWTVA
+810 
-820 DSEHVES
+820 
-827 KLHDGDDNSY
+827 
-837 VWYDPDGSGNTTNDT
+837 
-852 CKEND
+852 
-857 YLGYDLGKVADLVSA
+857 
-872 HIVIGADN
+872 
-880 TDKMK
+880 
-885 RYKIET
+885 
-891 SLDGDKWTAVDGY
+891 
-904 DNYTGVESGK
+904 
-914 DILNIDLTG
+914 
-923 TRARYIR
+923 
-930 ICNLEDYQKWVK
+930 
-942 FSEFT
+942 
-947 VKEKASGARAGLYTN
+947 ASGARAGLYTN

-1000 IQNITVPEL
+1000 IQNITTPALPE
-1009 PGNVVLET
+1009 NVVLET

-1024 QPYVADAKNVDA
+1024 QPYAADAKNVDA
-1036 AYIRIRNNGEEAK
+1036 AYIRIRNNGEAAS
-1049 EIILNDFAV
+1049 EIALNDFKV

-1065 KKVDTN
+1065 KKVDTD
-1071 FEKAQNEN
+1071 FEKAQDAN

-1140 FEVSTDGTNWTEVMT
+1140 FEVSTDGENWTEVMT

-1162 VHDSTVAK
+1162 VHDNTVAK

-1191 KGLDVDGRYIR
+1191 TGLNVDGRYIR

-1220 INGGEYISS
+1220 INGGEYISP

-1241 EAGKIPSNMRDGS
+1241 EVGKLPSNMRDGS

-1304 TKASKEV
+1304 TKASEKV
-1311 KLGKLNQVINEFVIP
+1311 NLGKLNQVINEFVIP

-1353 RGGEVNKDALKT
+1353 RGGEVNKETLKA
-1365 ELEKTE
+1365 ELAKAE
-1371 DETWTADSKTAYAQA
+1371 DDTWTADSKTAYTQA
-1386 KEVAQEI
+1386 KETAQEI
-1393 YDNKN
+1393 YDNEN
-1398 ASQAMVESAIKTL
+1398 ASQAMVDSAIKAL
-1411 ESARTNAKIKAD
+1411 ESARTNAKTKANEET
-1423 VETIQKIKRV
+1423 VANMKKMLAEKIGNEETI
-1433 LAGKISND
+1433 
-1441 EIVYTKVT
+1441 YTKVT
-1449 YTAYVSAVNKLEKA
+1449 YSAYANVIGKLEKA
-1463 MKAPDNLS
+1463 MKTPDNLS
-1471 QTDADSLMKNVTEAQ
+1471 QTDADELMKNVTETQ

-1493 RNRELAELEAEKYA
+1493 RNRELAELETKKYD
-1507 LVTAEQYTKASY
+1507 LVEADPYTKASY
-1519 QALSAIKSEI
+1519 QALTAIKSEI
-1529 DTLTAKDKEAETNGA
+1529 DTLVATDKEAEIAGT

-1556 TAFQT
+1556 NAFQNR
-1561 AMNNLVDITALKAA
+1561 MSNLVDISTLKAA
-1575 IKQSENVDSALYTKE
+1575 IKQSESVDGTLYTKE
-1590 SYDSYIAAVEA
+1590 SYQSYVAAVEA
-1601 GKQLLNAGTKE
+1601 GKQLLDAGTKE
-1612 QVAEALKLIEEKY
+1612 QVVQALKLIEEKY
-1625 NGLVANENA
+1625 NGLTINEKA
-1634 TLEKVIQA
+1634 ALEQMIQA

-1654 SYQALM
+1654 SYKELM

-1667 KSGDNKYIDKIQ
+1667 KSADDKYIDKIQ

-1690 LKEKIQAA
+1690 LKDKIQAA
-1698 ENVDKKLYTEDSY
+1698 EKVDKELYTEDSY
-1711 QRLENALKKTKKL
+1711 QRLEDALKKAKKL
-1724 LKSGSEKE
+1724 LKSGSAKE

-1747 VRKTTVDVEGNQN
+1747 VQKTTVDVGGNQN
-1760 NAGQNTDQKG
+1760 NTGQNTDQKG

-1788 VACIVIIAVVIIRRK
+1788 VACIAIITVVIIRRK

>member
-1 MRKLRINGKNKKS
+1 MKKLRIDRKNKKG
-14 FQKFAAGFMA
+14 FQKFAAGVMA
-24 AVITV
+24 LVMTV
-29 SGLTIPSVRSEAAD
+29 SGLTISPVRSEAAAA
-43 VEYEIYPNPQVIQY
+43 EYEIYPNPQVVQY
-57 ADGDY
+57 TEGDY

-77 QETKDR
+77 QATKDR

-268 ALHTFMHNPVR
+268 ALHTFMYNPVR
-279 FDSNYQADLKAV
+279 FDGNYQADLKAV
-291 QDKLAQVIEAG
+291 QDKLAQVIDAG

-316 GGDNYNKF
+316 GGNNYNKF

-356 GQEYY
+356 GQAYY
-361 KNFPENVQIVM
+361 KNFPENVQVVM
-372 TGGKVWGEVN
+372 TGGRVWGEVN

-405 TDNSKNHLIMGGYTT
+405 TDNSKSHLIMGGYTT

-467 KAWEDSF
+467 KAWQDSF

-481 AVETEAST
+481 AAKTEAST

-497 MMNQNMDNRVTALQE
+497 MMNQNMDSRVTALQE
-512 SVELAPKLTAFRDK
+512 SVDLAPKLTDFRDK
-526 LKTGTVTVKEAD
+526 LKTGTVTVEEAD
-538 ALIAEFQILQNAAAI
+538 ALIAEFQILQNAAAV

-558 VDTKVR
+558 VDIKVR

-581 IGYLNAIKAII
+581 IGYLNAIKAIV
-592 NEEADTALRY
+592 NEDADTALRY

-654 PNTQERYTGTV
+654 PNTQKRYTGTV
-665 TYNQISIQNNTPED
+665 TYEQISIQNNASED
-679 RYFDRDDSSEVWLA
+679 KYFDGDNSSEVWLA
-693 RGPYEGSG
+693 KGPYENPG

-711 TVTFP
+711 TVTLP

-721 GSFRLVQGVSATG
+721 GSFRLVQGVSAKS

-748 TNTWTK
+748 TSTWTK
-754 AGTLSNKGD
+754 VGTLSDKVD

-768 GTVANVKAVRIHNKT
+768 GNVANVKAVRIHNNT

-797 SPANEDARPIEYN
+797 SPANED
-810 IIRTNRWTVA
+810 
-820 DSEHVES
+820 
-827 KLHDGDDNSY
+827 
-837 VWYDPDGSGNTTNDT
+837 
-852 CKEND
+852 
-857 YLGYDLGKVADLVSA
+857 
-872 HIVIGADN
+872 
-880 TDKMK
+880 
-885 RYKIET
+885 
-891 SLDGDKWTAVDGY
+891 
-904 DNYTGVESGK
+904 
-914 DILNIDLTG
+914 
-923 TRARYIR
+923 
-930 ICNLEDYQKWVK
+930 
-942 FSEFT
+942 
-947 VKEKASGARAGLYTN
+947 ASGARAGLYTN

-1000 IQNITVPEL
+1000 IQNITIPALSE
-1009 PGNVVLET
+1009 NVVLET

-1024 QPYVADAKNVDA
+1024 QPYAADAKNVDA
-1036 AYIRIRNNGEEAK
+1036 AYIRIKNNGEEASQ
-1049 EIILNDFAV
+1049 ITLNDFKV

-1065 KKVDTN
+1065 KKVDTD
-1071 FEKAQNEN
+1071 FEKAQDAN

-1140 FEVSTDGTNWTEVMT
+1140 FEVSTDGENWTEVMT

-1162 VHDSTVAK
+1162 VHDNTVAK

-1183 PGYMYKEA
+1183 PGYMYKEVT
-1191 KGLDVDGRYIR
+1191 GLDVDGRYIR

-1220 INGGEYISS
+1220 INGGEYISP

-1241 EAGKIPSNMRDGS
+1241 EAGKLPSNMRDGS

-1304 TKASKEV
+1304 TKASEKV
-1311 KLGKLNQVINEFVIP
+1311 NLGKLNQVINEFVIP

-1353 RGGEVNKDALKT
+1353 RGGEVNKETLKA
-1365 ELEKTE
+1365 ELAKAE
-1371 DETWTADSKTAYAQA
+1371 DDTWTADSKTAYTQA
-1386 KEVAQEI
+1386 KETAQEI
-1393 YDNKN
+1393 YDNEN
-1398 ASQAMVESAIKTL
+1398 ASQAMVDSAIKAL
-1411 ESARTNAKIKAD
+1411 ESARTNAKTKANE
-1423 VETIQKIKRV
+1423 ETVAKMNEV
-1433 LAGKISND
+1433 LAEKISN
-1441 EIVYTKVT
+1441 EETIYTKVT
-1449 YTAYVSAVNKLEKA
+1449 YSAYANVIGKLEKA
-1463 MKAPDNLS
+1463 MKTPDNLS
-1471 QTDADSLMKNVTEAQ
+1471 QTDADELMKNVTEAQ

-1493 RNRELAELEAEKYA
+1493 RNRELAELETKKYD
-1507 LVTAEQYTKASY
+1507 LVEADPYTKASY
-1519 QALSAIKSEI
+1519 QALTAIKSEI
-1529 DTLTAKDKEAETNGA
+1529 DTLVATDKEAEIAGT

-1556 TAFQT
+1556 TAFQNR
-1561 AMNNLVDITALKAA
+1561 MSNLVDISTLKAA
-1575 IKQSENVDSALYTKE
+1575 IKQSESVDGTLYTKE
-1590 SYDSYIAAVEA
+1590 SYQSYVAAVEA
-1601 GKQLLNAGTKE
+1601 GKQLLDAGTKE
-1612 QVAEALKLIEEKY
+1612 QVAQALKLIEEKY
-1625 NGLVANENA
+1625 NGLTTSDKAA
-1634 TLEKVIQA
+1634 LEQMIQA

-1654 SYQALM
+1654 SYKELM

-1667 KSGDNKYIDKIQ
+1667 KSADDKYIDKIQ

-1690 LKEKIQAA
+1690 LKDKIQAA
-1698 ENVDKKLYTEDSY
+1698 EKVDKELYTEDSY
-1711 QRLENALKKTKKL
+1711 QRLEDALKKAKKL
-1724 LKSGSEKE
+1724 LKSGSAKE

-1747 VRKTTVDVEGNQN
+1747 VQKTTVDVGGNQN
-1760 NAGQNTDQKG
+1760 NAGQNTNQKG
-1770 QAVQTGDEGNLL
+1770 QSVQTVDEGNLL

-1788 VACIVIIAVVIIRRK
+1788 VACIAIITVVIIRRK

>member
-1 MRKLRINGKNKKS
+1 MKKLRIDRKNKKG
-14 FQKFAAGFMA
+14 FQKFAAGVMA
-24 AVITV
+24 LVMTV
-29 SGLTIPSVRSEAAD
+29 SGLTIPSVRSEAAAA
-43 VEYEIYPNPQVIQY
+43 EYEIYPNPQVIQY
-57 ADGDY
+57 TEGDY

-77 QETKDR
+77 QTTKDR

-113 DGSGEVADTYAN
+113 DGSGEAADTYAN

-268 ALHTFMHNPVR
+268 ALHTFMYNPVR
-279 FDSNYQADLKAV
+279 FDGNYQADLKAV

-316 GGDNYNKF
+316 GGNNYNKF

-372 TGGKVWGEVN
+372 TGGRVWGEVN

-405 TDNSKNHLIMGGYTT
+405 TDNSKSHLIMGGYTT
-420 FLHPGVDPAKIQG
+420 FLQPGVDPAKIQG

-467 KAWEDSF
+467 KAWQDSF

-481 AVETEAST
+481 AVKTEAST

-497 MMNQNMDNRVTALQE
+497 MMNQNMDSRVTALQE

-526 LKTGTVTVKEAD
+526 LKTGTVTVEEAD
-538 ALIAEFQILQNAAAI
+538 ALIAEFQILQNAAAL

-558 VDTKVR
+558 VDIKVR

-581 IGYLNAIKAII
+581 IGYLNAIKAIV
-592 NEEADTALRY
+592 NEDADTALRY

-647 YIDTGIN
+647 YIDTGVN
-654 PNTQERYTGTV
+654 PNTQKRYTGTV
-665 TYNQISIQNNTPED
+665 TYEQISIQNNASED
-679 RYFDRDDSSEVWLA
+679 KYFDRDNSSEVWLA
-693 RGPYEGSG
+693 KGPYENPG

-721 GSFRLVQGVSATG
+721 GSFRLVQGVSAKS

-748 TNTWTK
+748 TSTWTK
-754 AGTLSNKGD
+754 AGTLSDKGD
-763 QTVSF
+763 QTISF
-768 GTVANVKAVRIHNKT
+768 GNVANVKAVRIHNNT

-797 SPANEDARPIEYN
+797 SPANED
-810 IIRTNRWTVA
+810 
-820 DSEHVES
+820 
-827 KLHDGDDNSY
+827 
-837 VWYDPDGSGNTTNDT
+837 
-852 CKEND
+852 
-857 YLGYDLGKVADLVSA
+857 
-872 HIVIGADN
+872 
-880 TDKMK
+880 
-885 RYKIET
+885 
-891 SLDGDKWTAVDGY
+891 
-904 DNYTGVESGK
+904 
-914 DILNIDLTG
+914 
-923 TRARYIR
+923 
-930 ICNLEDYQKWVK
+930 
-942 FSEFT
+942 
-947 VKEKASGARAGLYTN
+947 ASGARAGLYTN

-1000 IQNITVPEL
+1000 IQNITTPALPE
-1009 PGNVVLET
+1009 NVVLET

-1024 QPYVADAKNVDA
+1024 QPYAADAKNVDA
-1036 AYIRIRNNGEEAK
+1036 AYIRIRNNGEAAS
-1049 EIILNDFAV
+1049 EIALNDFKV

-1065 KKVDTN
+1065 KKVDTD
-1071 FEKAQNEN
+1071 FEKAQDAN

-1140 FEVSTDGTNWTEVMT
+1140 FEVSTDGENWTEVMT

-1162 VHDSTVAK
+1162 VHDNTVAK

-1191 KGLDVDGRYIR
+1191 TGLNVDGRYIR

-1220 INGGEYISS
+1220 INGGEYISP

-1241 EAGKIPSNMRDGS
+1241 EVGKLPSNMRDGS

-1296 TYLDKSNV
+1296 TYLDTSNV
-1304 TKASKEV
+1304 TKASEKV
-1311 KLGKLNQVINEFVIP
+1311 NLGKLNQVINEFVIP

-1353 RGGEVNKDALKT
+1353 RGGEVNKETLKA
-1365 ELEKTE
+1365 ELAKAE
-1371 DETWTADSKTAYAQA
+1371 DDTWTADSKTAYTQV
-1386 KEVAQEI
+1386 KETAQEI
-1393 YDNKN
+1393 YDNEN
-1398 ASQAMVESAIKTL
+1398 ASQAMVDSAIKAL
-1411 ESARTNAKIKAD
+1411 ESARTNAKTKANE
-1423 VETIQKIKRV
+1423 ETVAKMNEV
-1433 LAGKISND
+1433 LAEKISN
-1441 EIVYTKVT
+1441 EETIYTKVT
-1449 YTAYVSAVNKLEKA
+1449 YSAYANVIGKLEKA
-1463 MKAPDNLS
+1463 MKTPDNLS
-1471 QTDADSLMKNVTEAQ
+1471 QTDADELMKNVTEAQ
-1486 NNLVYST
+1486 SNLVYST
-1493 RNRELAELEAEKYA
+1493 RNRELAELETKKYD
-1507 LVTAEQYTKASY
+1507 LVEADPYTKASY
-1519 QALSAIKSEI
+1519 QALTAIKSEI
-1529 DTLTAKDKEAETNGA
+1529 DTLVANDKEAEIAGT
-1544 ERVNPKE
+1544 ERVNPKD
-1551 FIAKR
+1551 FITKR
-1556 TAFQT
+1556 TAFQNS
-1561 AMNNLVDITALKAA
+1561 MSNLVDISTLKAA
-1575 IKQSENVDSALYTKE
+1575 IKQSESVDGTLYTNE
-1590 SYDSYIAAVEA
+1590 SYQSYVAAVEA
-1601 GKQLLNAGTKE
+1601 GKQLLDAGTKE
-1612 QVAEALKLIEEKY
+1612 QVAQALKLIEEKY
-1625 NGLVANENA
+1625 NGLTTSDKAA
-1634 TLEKVIQA
+1634 LEQMIQV

-1654 SYQALM
+1654 SYKELM

-1667 KSGDNKYIDKIQ
+1667 KSADDKYIDKIQ

-1690 LKEKIQAA
+1690 LKDKIQAA
-1698 ENVDKKLYTEDSY
+1698 EKVDKELYTEDSY
-1711 QRLENALKKTKKL
+1711 QRLEDALKKAKKL
-1724 LKSGSEKE
+1724 LKSGSAKE

-1741 NARRAL
+1741 NACRAL
-1747 VRKTTVDVEGNQN
+1747 VQKTTVDVGGNQN
-1760 NAGQNTDQKG
+1760 NTGQNTDQKG

-1788 VACIVIIAVVIIRRK
+1788 VACIAIITVVIIRRK

>member
-1 MRKLRINGKNKKS
+1 MKKLRIDRKNKKS
-14 FQKFAAGFMA
+14 FQKFAAGVMA
-24 AVITV
+24 LVMTV
-29 SGLTIPSVRSEAAD
+29 SGLTIPSVRSEAAAA
-43 VEYEIYPNPQVIQY
+43 EYEIYPNPQVIQY
-57 ADGDY
+57 TEGDY

-77 QETKDR
+77 QTTKDR

-113 DGSGEVADTYAN
+113 DGSGEAADTYAN

-268 ALHTFMHNPVR
+268 ALHTFMYNPVR
-279 FDSNYQADLKAV
+279 FDGNYQADLKAV

-316 GGDNYNKF
+316 GGNNYNKF

-372 TGGKVWGEVN
+372 TGGRVWGEVN

-405 TDNSKNHLIMGGYTT
+405 TDNSKSHLIMGGYTT

-467 KAWEDSF
+467 KAWQDSF

-497 MMNQNMDNRVTALQE
+497 MMNQNMDSRVTALQE
-512 SVELAPKLTAFRDK
+512 SVDLAPKLTDFRDK
-526 LKTGTVTVKEAD
+526 LKTGTVTVEEAD
-538 ALIAEFQILQNAAAI
+538 ALIAEFQILQNAAAV

-558 VDTKVR
+558 VDIKVR

-581 IGYLNAIKAII
+581 IGYLNAIKAIV
-592 NEEADTALRY
+592 NEDADTALRY

-647 YIDTGIN
+647 YIDTGVN
-654 PNTQERYTGTV
+654 PNTQKRYTGTV
-665 TYNQISIQNNTPED
+665 TYEQISIQNNASED
-679 RYFDRDDSSEVWLA
+679 KYFDGDNSSEVWLA
-693 RGPYEGSG
+693 KGPYENPG

-721 GSFRLVQGVSATG
+721 GSFRLVQGVSAKS

-748 TNTWTK
+748 TSTWTK
-754 AGTLSNKGD
+754 AGTLSDKGD
-763 QTVSF
+763 QTISF
-768 GTVANVKAVRIHNKT
+768 GNVANVKAVRIHNNT

-797 SPANEDARPIEYN
+797 SPANED
-810 IIRTNRWTVA
+810 
-820 DSEHVES
+820 
-827 KLHDGDDNSY
+827 
-837 VWYDPDGSGNTTNDT
+837 
-852 CKEND
+852 
-857 YLGYDLGKVADLVSA
+857 
-872 HIVIGADN
+872 
-880 TDKMK
+880 
-885 RYKIET
+885 
-891 SLDGDKWTAVDGY
+891 
-904 DNYTGVESGK
+904 
-914 DILNIDLTG
+914 
-923 TRARYIR
+923 
-930 ICNLEDYQKWVK
+930 
-942 FSEFT
+942 
-947 VKEKASGARAGLYTN
+947 ASGARAGLYTN

-1000 IQNITVPEL
+1000 IQNITTPALPE
-1009 PGNVVLET
+1009 NVVLET

-1024 QPYVADAKNVDA
+1024 QPYAADAKNVDA
-1036 AYIRIRNNGEEAK
+1036 AYIRIRNNGEAAS
-1049 EIILNDFAV
+1049 EIALNDFKV

-1065 KKVDTN
+1065 KKVDTD
-1071 FEKAQNEN
+1071 FEKAQDAN

-1140 FEVSTDGTNWTEVMT
+1140 FEVSTDGENWTEVMT

-1162 VHDSTVAK
+1162 VHDNTVAK

-1191 KGLDVDGRYIR
+1191 TGLNVDGRYIR

-1220 INGGEYISS
+1220 INGGEYISP

-1241 EAGKIPSNMRDGS
+1241 EEGKLPSNMRDGS

-1265 SSFTWRVLDPTSIAS
+1265 SSFTWRVLDPTSITS

-1296 TYLDKSNV
+1296 TYLDESNV
-1304 TKASKEV
+1304 TKASEKV
-1311 KLGKLNQVINEFVIP
+1311 NLGKLNQVINEFVIP

-1353 RGGEVNKDALKT
+1353 RGGEVNKETLKA
-1365 ELEKTE
+1365 ELAKAE
-1371 DETWTADSKTAYAQA
+1371 DDTWTADSKTAYTQA
-1386 KEVAQEI
+1386 KETAQEI
-1393 YDNKN
+1393 YDNEN
-1398 ASQAMVESAIKTL
+1398 ASQAMVDSAIKAL
-1411 ESARTNAKIKAD
+1411 ESARTNAKTKANE
-1423 VETIQKIKRV
+1423 ETVANMKKV
-1433 LAGKISND
+1433 LAEKISN
-1441 EIVYTKVT
+1441 EETIYTKVT
-1449 YTAYVSAVNKLEKA
+1449 YSAYANVIGKLEKA
-1463 MKAPDNLS
+1463 MKTPDNLS
-1471 QTDADSLMKNVTEAQ
+1471 QTDADELMKNVTETQ

-1493 RNRELAELEAEKYA
+1493 RNRELAELETKKCD
-1507 LVTAEQYTKASY
+1507 LVEADPYTKASY
-1519 QALSAIKSEI
+1519 QALTAIKSEI
-1529 DTLTAKDKEAETNGA
+1529 DTLVATDKEAEIAGT
-1544 ERVNPKE
+1544 ERVNPKD
-1551 FIAKR
+1551 FITKR
-1556 TAFQT
+1556 TAFQNR
-1561 AMNNLVDITALKAA
+1561 MSNLVDISTLKAA
-1575 IKQSENVDSALYTKE
+1575 IKQSESVDGTLYTNE
-1590 SYDSYIAAVEA
+1590 SYQYYIAAVEA
-1601 GKQLLNAGTKE
+1601 GKQLLDAGTKE
-1612 QVAEALKLIEEKY
+1612 QVAQALKLIEEKY
-1625 NGLVANENA
+1625 NGLTTSDKAA
-1634 TLEKVIQA
+1634 LEQMIQV

-1654 SYQALM
+1654 SYKELM

-1667 KSGDNKYIDKIQ
+1667 KSADDKYIDKIQ

-1690 LKEKIQAA
+1690 LKDKIQAA
-1698 ENVDKKLYTEDSY
+1698 EKVDKELYTEDSY
-1711 QRLENALKKTKKL
+1711 QRLEDALKKAKKL

-1747 VRKTTVDVEGNQN
+1747 VQKTTVDVEGDQNTDQKDQAVQKLKDKIQAAEKVDKKLYTEDSYQRLEDALKKAKKLLKSGSEKEVKEATEELENACRALVQKTTVDVGGNQN

-1788 VACIVIIAVVIIRRK
+1788 VACMAIITVVIIRRK

>member
-1 MRKLRINGKNKKS
+1 MKKLRIDRKNKKG
-14 FQKFAAGFMA
+14 FQKFAAGVMA
-24 AVITV
+24 LVMTV
-29 SGLTIPSVRSEAAD
+29 SGLTISPVRSEAAAA
-43 VEYEIYPNPQVIQY
+43 EYEIYPNPQMIQY
-57 ADGDY
+57 TEGDY

-77 QETKDR
+77 QATKDR

-268 ALHTFMHNPVR
+268 ALHTFMYNPVR
-279 FDSNYQADLKAV
+279 FDGNYQADLKAV
-291 QDKLAQVIEAG
+291 QDKLAQVIDAG

-316 GGDNYNKF
+316 GGNNYNKF

-372 TGGKVWGEVN
+372 TGGRVWGEVN

-405 TDNSKNHLIMGGYTT
+405 TDNSKSHLIMGGYTT

-467 KAWEDSF
+467 KAWQDSF

-481 AVETEAST
+481 AAKTEAST

-497 MMNQNMDNRVTALQE
+497 MMNQNMDSRVTALQE
-512 SVELAPKLTAFRDK
+512 SVDLAPKLTDFRDK
-526 LKTGTVTVKEAD
+526 LKTGTVTVEEAD
-538 ALIAEFQILQNAAAI
+538 ALIAEFQILQNAAAV

-558 VDTKVR
+558 VDIKVR

-581 IGYLNAIKAII
+581 IGYLNAIKAIV
-592 NEEADTALRY
+592 NEDADTALRY

-647 YIDTGIN
+647 YIDTGVN
-654 PNTQERYTGTV
+654 PNTQKRYTGTV
-665 TYNQISIQNNTPED
+665 TYEQISIQNNASED
-679 RYFDRDDSSEVWLA
+679 KYFDRDNSSEVWLA
-693 RGPYEGSG
+693 KGPYENPG

-721 GSFRLVQGVSATG
+721 GSFRLVQGVSAKS

-748 TNTWTK
+748 TSTWTK
-754 AGTLSNKGD
+754 AGTLSDKGD
-763 QTVSF
+763 QTISF
-768 GTVANVKAVRIHNKT
+768 GNVANVKAVRIHNNT

-797 SPANEDARPIEYN
+797 SPANEDA
-810 IIRTNRWTVA
+810 
-820 DSEHVES
+820 
-827 KLHDGDDNSY
+827 
-837 VWYDPDGSGNTTNDT
+837 
-852 CKEND
+852 
-857 YLGYDLGKVADLVSA
+857 
-872 HIVIGADN
+872 
-880 TDKMK
+880 
-885 RYKIET
+885 
-891 SLDGDKWTAVDGY
+891 
-904 DNYTGVESGK
+904 
-914 DILNIDLTG
+914 
-923 TRARYIR
+923 
-930 ICNLEDYQKWVK
+930 
-942 FSEFT
+942 
-947 VKEKASGARAGLYTN
+947 SGARAGLYTN
-962 VDTNITASLEEGSVS
+962 VDTNITASLEKGSVS

-1000 IQNITVPEL
+1000 IQNITTPALPE
-1009 PGNVVLET
+1009 NVVLET

-1024 QPYVADAKNVDA
+1024 QPYAADAKNVDA
-1036 AYIRIRNNGEEAK
+1036 AYIRIRNNGEAAS
-1049 EIILNDFAV
+1049 EIALNDFKV

-1065 KKVDTN
+1065 KKVDTD
-1071 FEKAQNEN
+1071 FEKAQDAN

-1140 FEVSTDGTNWTEVMT
+1140 FEVSTDGENWTEVMT

-1162 VHDSTVAK
+1162 VHDNTVAK

-1191 KGLDVDGRYIR
+1191 TGLNVDGRYIR

-1220 INGGEYISS
+1220 INGGEYISP

-1241 EAGKIPSNMRDGS
+1241 EVGKLPSNMRDGS

-1304 TKASKEV
+1304 TKASEKV
-1311 KLGKLNQVINEFVIP
+1311 NLGKLNQVINEFVIP

-1338 KDVIPE
+1338 KNLIPE

-1353 RGGEVNKDALKT
+1353 RGGEVNKETLKA
-1365 ELEKTE
+1365 ELAKAE
-1371 DETWTADSKTAYAQA
+1371 DDTWTADSKTAYTQV
-1386 KEVAQEI
+1386 KETAQEI
-1393 YDNKN
+1393 YDNEN
-1398 ASQAMVESAIKTL
+1398 ASQAMVDSAIKAL
-1411 ESARTNAKIKAD
+1411 ESARTNAKTKANE
-1423 VETIQKIKRV
+1423 ETVAKMNEV
-1433 LAGKISND
+1433 LAEKISN
-1441 EIVYTKVT
+1441 EETIYTKVT
-1449 YTAYVSAVNKLEKA
+1449 YSAYANVIGKLEKA
-1463 MKAPDNLS
+1463 MKTPDNLS
-1471 QTDADSLMKNVTEAQ
+1471 QTDADELMKNVTEAQ
-1486 NNLVYST
+1486 SNLVYST
-1493 RNRELAELEAEKYA
+1493 RNRELAELETKKYD
-1507 LVTAEQYTKASY
+1507 LVEADPYTKASY
-1519 QALSAIKSEI
+1519 QALTAIKSEI
-1529 DTLTAKDKEAETNGA
+1529 DTLVANDKEAEIAGT
-1544 ERVNPKE
+1544 ERVNPKD
-1551 FIAKR
+1551 FITKR
-1556 TAFQT
+1556 TAFQNS
-1561 AMNNLVDITALKAA
+1561 MLNLVDISTLKAA
-1575 IKQSENVDSALYTKE
+1575 IKQSESVDGTLYTNE
-1590 SYDSYIAAVEA
+1590 SYQYYVAAVEA
-1601 GKQLLNAGTKE
+1601 GKQLLDAGTKE
-1612 QVAEALKLIEEKY
+1612 QVAQALKLIEEKY
-1625 NGLVANENA
+1625 NGLTTSDKAA
-1634 TLEKVIQA
+1634 LEQMIQV

-1654 SYQALM
+1654 SYKELM
-1660 DIVAEAE
+1660 DIVADAE
-1667 KSGDNKYIDKIQ
+1667 KSGDDKYIDKIQ

-1690 LKEKIQAA
+1690 LKDKIQAA
-1698 ENVDKKLYTEDSY
+1698 EKVDKELYTEDSYQRLEDALKKAKKLLKSGSAKEVKAATEELENARRVLVQKTTVDVEGDQNTDQKDQAVQKLKDKIQAAEKVDKKLYTEDSY
-1711 QRLENALKKTKKL
+1711 QRLEDALKKAKKL
-1724 LKSGSEKE
+1724 LKSGSAKE

-1741 NARRAL
+1741 NACRAL
-1747 VRKTTVDVEGNQN
+1747 VQKTTVDVGGNQN
-1760 NAGQNTDQKG
+1760 NAGQNTNQKG

-1788 VACIVIIAVVIIRRK
+1788 VACIAIITVVIIRRK

>member
-1 MRKLRINGKNKKS
+1 MKKLRIDRKNKKG
-14 FQKFAAGFMA
+14 FQKFAAGIMA
-24 AVITV
+24 LVMTV
-29 SGLTIPSVRSEAAD
+29 SGLTIPSVRSEAAAA
-43 VEYEIYPNPQVIQY
+43 EYEIYPNPQVIQY
-57 ADGDY
+57 TEGDY

-77 QETKDR
+77 QTTKDR

-113 DGSGEVADTYAN
+113 DGSGEAADTYAN

-268 ALHTFMHNPVR
+268 ALHTFMYNPVR
-279 FDSNYQADLKAV
+279 FDGNYQADLKAV

-316 GGDNYNKF
+316 GGNNYNKF

-372 TGGKVWGEVN
+372 TGGRVWGEVN

-420 FLHPGVDPAKIQG
+420 FLQPGVDPAKIQG

-467 KAWEDSF
+467 KAWQDSF

-481 AVETEAST
+481 AVKTEAST

-497 MMNQNMDNRVTALQE
+497 MMNQNMDSRVTALQE

-526 LKTGTVTVKEAD
+526 LKTSTVTVEEAE
-538 ALIAEFQILQNAAAI
+538 ALIAEFQILQNAAAV

-558 VDTKVR
+558 VDIKVR

-581 IGYLNAIKAII
+581 IGYLNAIKAIV
-592 NEEADTALRY
+592 NEDADTALRY

-647 YIDTGIN
+647 YIDTGVN
-654 PNTQERYTGTV
+654 PNTQKRYTGTV
-665 TYNQISIQNNTPED
+665 TYEQISIQNNASED
-679 RYFDRDDSSEVWLA
+679 KYFDRDNSSEVWLA
-693 RGPYEGSG
+693 KGPYENPG

-721 GSFRLVQGVSATG
+721 GSFRLVQGVSAKS

-748 TNTWTK
+748 TSTWTK
-754 AGTLSNKGD
+754 AGTLSDKGD
-763 QTVSF
+763 QTISF
-768 GTVANVKAVRIHNKT
+768 GNVANVKAVRIHNNT

-797 SPANEDARPIEYN
+797 SPANED
-810 IIRTNRWTVA
+810 
-820 DSEHVES
+820 
-827 KLHDGDDNSY
+827 
-837 VWYDPDGSGNTTNDT
+837 
-852 CKEND
+852 
-857 YLGYDLGKVADLVSA
+857 
-872 HIVIGADN
+872 
-880 TDKMK
+880 
-885 RYKIET
+885 
-891 SLDGDKWTAVDGY
+891 
-904 DNYTGVESGK
+904 
-914 DILNIDLTG
+914 
-923 TRARYIR
+923 
-930 ICNLEDYQKWVK
+930 
-942 FSEFT
+942 
-947 VKEKASGARAGLYTN
+947 ASGARAGLYTN

-1000 IQNITVPEL
+1000 IQNITTPALPE
-1009 PGNVVLET
+1009 NVVLET

-1024 QPYVADAKNVDA
+1024 QPYAADAKNVDA
-1036 AYIRIRNNGEEAK
+1036 AYIRIRNNGEAAS
-1049 EIILNDFAV
+1049 EIALNDFKV

-1065 KKVDTN
+1065 KKVDTD
-1071 FEKAQNEN
+1071 FEKAQDAN

-1140 FEVSTDGTNWTEVMT
+1140 FEVSTDGENWTEVMT

-1162 VHDSTVAK
+1162 VHDNTVAK

-1191 KGLDVDGRYIR
+1191 TGLNVDGRYIR

-1220 INGGEYISS
+1220 INGGEYISP

-1241 EAGKIPSNMRDGS
+1241 EVGKLPSNMRDGS

-1304 TKASKEV
+1304 TKASEKV
-1311 KLGKLNQVINEFVIP
+1311 NLGKLNQVINEFVIP

-1353 RGGEVNKDALKT
+1353 RGGEVNKETLKA
-1365 ELEKTE
+1365 ELAKAE
-1371 DETWTADSKTAYAQA
+1371 DDTWTADSKTAYTQA
-1386 KEVAQEI
+1386 KETAQEI
-1393 YDNKN
+1393 YGNEN
-1398 ASQAMVESAIKTL
+1398 ASQAMVDSAIKAL
-1411 ESARTNAKIKAD
+1411 ESARTNAKTKANEET
-1423 VETIQKIKRV
+1423 VANMKKMLAEKIGNEETI
-1433 LAGKISND
+1433 
-1441 EIVYTKVT
+1441 YTKVT
-1449 YTAYVSAVNKLEKA
+1449 YSAYANVIGKLEKA
-1463 MKAPDNLS
+1463 MKTPDNLS
-1471 QTDADSLMKNVTEAQ
+1471 QTDADELMKNVTETQ

-1493 RNRELAELEAEKYA
+1493 RNRELAELETKKYD
-1507 LVTAEQYTKASY
+1507 LVEADPYTKASY
-1519 QALSAIKSEI
+1519 QALTAIKSEI
-1529 DTLTAKDKEAETNGA
+1529 DTLVATDKEAEIAGT

-1556 TAFQT
+1556 NAFQNR
-1561 AMNNLVDITALKAA
+1561 MSNLVDISTLKAA
-1575 IKQSENVDSALYTKE
+1575 IKQSESVDGTLYTKE
-1590 SYDSYIAAVEA
+1590 SYQSYVAAVEA
-1601 GKQLLNAGTKE
+1601 GKQLLDAGTKE
-1612 QVAEALKLIEEKY
+1612 QVVQALKLIEEKY
-1625 NGLVANENA
+1625 NGLTTNEKA
-1634 TLEKVIQA
+1634 ALEQMIQA

-1654 SYQALM
+1654 SYKELM

-1667 KSGDNKYIDKIQ
+1667 KSADDKYIDKIQ
-1679 EAMKKLVNVEA
+1679 EAMKKLVNVVA
-1690 LKEKIQAA
+1690 LKDKIQAA
-1698 ENVDKKLYTEDSY
+1698 EKVDKELYTEDSY
-1711 QRLENALKKTKKL
+1711 QRLEDALKKARKL
-1724 LKSGSEKE
+1724 LKSGSAKE

-1747 VRKTTVDVEGNQN
+1747 VQKTTVDVGGNQN
-1760 NAGQNTDQKG
+1760 NTGQNTDQKG

-1788 VACIVIIAVVIIRRK
+1788 VACIAIITVVIIRRK

>member
-1 MRKLRINGKNKKS
+1 MKKLRIDRKNKKG
-14 FQKFAAGFMA
+14 FQKFAAGVMA
-24 AVITV
+24 LVITV
-29 SGLTIPSVRSEAAD
+29 SGLTISPVRSEAAAA
-43 VEYEIYPNPQVIQY
+43 EYEIYPNPQVIQY
-57 ADGDY
+57 TEGDY

-77 QETKDR
+77 QTTKDR

-113 DGSGEVADTYAN
+113 DGSGEAADTYAN

-268 ALHTFMHNPVR
+268 ALHTFMYNPVR
-279 FDSNYQADLKAV
+279 FDGNYQADLKAV

-316 GGDNYNKF
+316 GGNNYNKF

-372 TGGKVWGEVN
+372 TGGRVWGEVN

-405 TDNSKNHLIMGGYTT
+405 TDNSKSHLIMGGYTT
-420 FLHPGVDPAKIQG
+420 FLQPGVDPAKIQG

-467 KAWEDSF
+467 KAWQDSF

-481 AVETEAST
+481 AVKTEAST

-497 MMNQNMDNRVTALQE
+497 MMNQNMDSRVTALQE

-526 LKTGTVTVKEAD
+526 LKTGTVTVEEAD
-538 ALIAEFQILQNAAAI
+538 ALIAEFQILQNAAAV

-558 VDTKVR
+558 VDIKVR

-581 IGYLNAIKAII
+581 IGYLNAIKAIV
-592 NEEADTALRY
+592 NEDADTALRY

-647 YIDTGIN
+647 YIDTGVN
-654 PNTQERYTGTV
+654 PNTQKRYTGTV
-665 TYNQISIQNNTPED
+665 TYEQISIQNNASED
-679 RYFDRDDSSEVWLA
+679 KYFDRDNSSEVWLA
-693 RGPYEGSG
+693 KGPYENPG

-721 GSFRLVQGVSATG
+721 GSFRLVQGVSAKS

-748 TNTWTK
+748 TSTWTK
-754 AGTLSNKGD
+754 AGTLSDKGD
-763 QTVSF
+763 QTISF
-768 GTVANVKAVRIHNKT
+768 GNVANVKAVRIHNNT

-797 SPANEDARPIEYN
+797 SPANED
-810 IIRTNRWTVA
+810 
-820 DSEHVES
+820 
-827 KLHDGDDNSY
+827 
-837 VWYDPDGSGNTTNDT
+837 
-852 CKEND
+852 
-857 YLGYDLGKVADLVSA
+857 
-872 HIVIGADN
+872 
-880 TDKMK
+880 
-885 RYKIET
+885 
-891 SLDGDKWTAVDGY
+891 
-904 DNYTGVESGK
+904 
-914 DILNIDLTG
+914 
-923 TRARYIR
+923 
-930 ICNLEDYQKWVK
+930 
-942 FSEFT
+942 
-947 VKEKASGARAGLYTN
+947 ASGARAGLYTN

-1000 IQNITVPEL
+1000 IQNITTPALPE
-1009 PGNVVLET
+1009 NVVLET

-1024 QPYVADAKNVDA
+1024 QPYAADAKNVDA
-1036 AYIRIRNNGEEAK
+1036 AYIRIRNNGEAAS
-1049 EIILNDFAV
+1049 EIALNDFKV

-1065 KKVDTN
+1065 KKVDTD
-1071 FEKAQNEN
+1071 FEKAQDAN

-1124 RYYIVET
+1124 RYYVVET

-1140 FEVSTDGTNWTEVMT
+1140 FEVSTDGENWTEVMT

-1162 VHDSTVAK
+1162 VHDNTVAK

-1191 KGLDVDGRYIR
+1191 TGLNVDGRYIR

-1220 INGGEYISS
+1220 INGGEYISP

-1241 EAGKIPSNMRDGS
+1241 EVGKLPFNMRDGS

-1304 TKASKEV
+1304 TKASEKV
-1311 KLGKLNQVINEFVIP
+1311 NLGKLNQVINEFVIP

-1353 RGGEVNKDALKT
+1353 RGGEVNKETLKA
-1365 ELEKTE
+1365 ELAKAE
-1371 DETWTADSKTAYAQA
+1371 DDTWTADSKTAYTQA
-1386 KEVAQEI
+1386 KETAQEI
-1393 YDNKN
+1393 YDNEN
-1398 ASQAMVESAIKTL
+1398 ASQAMVDSAIKAL
-1411 ESARTNAKIKAD
+1411 ESARTNAKAKANE
-1423 VETIQKIKRV
+1423 ETVANMKKV
-1433 LAGKISND
+1433 LAEKISN
-1441 EIVYTKVT
+1441 EETIYTKVT
-1449 YTAYVSAVNKLEKA
+1449 YSAYANVIGKLEKA
-1463 MKAPDNLS
+1463 MKTPDNLS
-1471 QTDADSLMKNVTEAQ
+1471 QTDADELMKNVTETQ

-1493 RNRELAELEAEKYA
+1493 RNRELAELETKKYD
-1507 LVTAEQYTKASY
+1507 LVEADPYTKASY
-1519 QALSAIKSEI
+1519 QALTAIKSEI
-1529 DTLTAKDKEAETNGA
+1529 DTLVATDKEAEIAGT

-1556 TAFQT
+1556 NAFQNR
-1561 AMNNLVDITALKAA
+1561 MSNLVDISTLKAA
-1575 IKQSENVDSALYTKE
+1575 IKQSESVDGTLYTKE
-1590 SYDSYIAAVEA
+1590 SYQSYVAAVEA
-1601 GKQLLNAGTKE
+1601 GKQLLDAGTKE
-1612 QVAEALKLIEEKY
+1612 QVVQALKLIEEKY
-1625 NGLVANENA
+1625 NGLTTNEKA
-1634 TLEKVIQA
+1634 ALEQMIQA

-1654 SYQALM
+1654 SYKELM

-1667 KSGDNKYIDKIQ
+1667 KSADDKYIDKIQ

-1690 LKEKIQAA
+1690 LKDKIQAA
-1698 ENVDKKLYTEDSY
+1698 EKVDKELYTEDSY
-1711 QRLENALKKTKKL
+1711 QRLEDALKKAKKL
-1724 LKSGSEKE
+1724 LKSGSAKE

-1747 VRKTTVDVEGNQN
+1747 VQKTTVDVEGDQNTDQKDQAVQKLKDKIQAAEKVDKKLYTEDSYQRLEDALKKAKKLLKSASEKEVKEATEELENACRALVQKTTVDVGGNQN

-1788 VACIVIIAVVIIRRK
+1788 VACIAIITVVIIRRK

>member
-1 MRKLRINGKNKKS
+1 MKKLRIDRKNKKG
-14 FQKFAAGFMA
+14 FQKFAAGVMA
-24 AVITV
+24 LVMTV
-29 SGLTIPSVRSEAAD
+29 SGLTIPSVRSEAAAA
-43 VEYEIYPNPQVIQY
+43 EYEIYPNPQVIQY
-57 ADGDY
+57 TEGDY

-77 QETKDR
+77 QTTKDR

-113 DGSGEVADTYAN
+113 DGSGEAADTYAN

-268 ALHTFMHNPVR
+268 ALHTFMYNPVR
-279 FDSNYQADLKAV
+279 FDGNYQADLKAV

-316 GGDNYNKF
+316 GGNNYNKF

-372 TGGKVWGEVN
+372 TGGRVWGEVN

-405 TDNSKNHLIMGGYTT
+405 TDNSKSHLIMGGYTT
-420 FLHPGVDPAKIQG
+420 FLQPGVDPAKIQG

-467 KAWEDSF
+467 KAWQDSF

-481 AVETEAST
+481 AVKTEAST

-497 MMNQNMDNRVTALQE
+497 MMNQNMDSRVTALQE

-526 LKTGTVTVKEAD
+526 LKTGTVTVEEAD
-538 ALIAEFQILQNAAAI
+538 ALIAEFQILQNAAAL

-558 VDTKVR
+558 VDIKVR

-581 IGYLNAIKAII
+581 IGYLNAIKAIV
-592 NEEADTALRY
+592 NEDADTALRY

-647 YIDTGIN
+647 YIDTGVN
-654 PNTQERYTGTV
+654 PNTQKRYTGTV
-665 TYNQISIQNNTPED
+665 TYEQISIQNNASED
-679 RYFDRDDSSEVWLA
+679 KYFDRDNSSEVWLA
-693 RGPYEGSG
+693 KGPYENPG

-721 GSFRLVQGVSATG
+721 GSFRLVQGVSAKS

-748 TNTWTK
+748 TSTWTK
-754 AGTLSNKGD
+754 AGTLSDKGD
-763 QTVSF
+763 QTISF
-768 GTVANVKAVRIHNKT
+768 GNVANVKAVRIHNNT

-797 SPANEDARPIEYN
+797 SPANED
-810 IIRTNRWTVA
+810 
-820 DSEHVES
+820 
-827 KLHDGDDNSY
+827 
-837 VWYDPDGSGNTTNDT
+837 
-852 CKEND
+852 
-857 YLGYDLGKVADLVSA
+857 
-872 HIVIGADN
+872 
-880 TDKMK
+880 
-885 RYKIET
+885 
-891 SLDGDKWTAVDGY
+891 
-904 DNYTGVESGK
+904 
-914 DILNIDLTG
+914 
-923 TRARYIR
+923 
-930 ICNLEDYQKWVK
+930 
-942 FSEFT
+942 
-947 VKEKASGARAGLYTN
+947 ASGARAGLYTN

-1000 IQNITVPEL
+1000 IQNITTPALPE
-1009 PGNVVLET
+1009 NVVLET

-1024 QPYVADAKNVDA
+1024 QPYAADAKNVDA
-1036 AYIRIRNNGEEAK
+1036 AYIRIRNNGEAAS
-1049 EIILNDFAV
+1049 EIALNDFKV

-1065 KKVDTN
+1065 KKVDTD
-1071 FEKAQNEN
+1071 FEKAQDAN

-1140 FEVSTDGTNWTEVMT
+1140 FEVSTDGENWTEVMT

-1162 VHDSTVAK
+1162 VHDNTVAK

-1191 KGLDVDGRYIR
+1191 TGLNVDGRYIR

-1220 INGGEYISS
+1220 INGGEYISP

-1241 EAGKIPSNMRDGS
+1241 EVGKLPSNMRDGS

-1296 TYLDKSNV
+1296 TYLDTSNV
-1304 TKASKEV
+1304 TKASEKV
-1311 KLGKLNQVINEFVIP
+1311 NLGKLNQVINEFVIP

-1353 RGGEVNKDALKT
+1353 RGGEVNKETLKA
-1365 ELEKTE
+1365 ELAKAE
-1371 DETWTADSKTAYAQA
+1371 DDTWTADSKTAYTQV
-1386 KEVAQEI
+1386 KETAQEI
-1393 YDNKN
+1393 YDNEN
-1398 ASQAMVESAIKTL
+1398 ASQAMVDSAIKAL
-1411 ESARTNAKIKAD
+1411 ESARTNAKTKANE
-1423 VETIQKIKRV
+1423 ETVANMKKV
-1433 LAGKISND
+1433 LAEKISN
-1441 EIVYTKVT
+1441 EETIYTKVT
-1449 YTAYVSAVNKLEKA
+1449 YSAYANVIGKLEKA
-1463 MKAPDNLS
+1463 MKTPDNLS
-1471 QTDADSLMKNVTEAQ
+1471 QTDADELMKNVTEAQ
-1486 NNLVYST
+1486 SNLVYST
-1493 RNRELAELEAEKYA
+1493 RNRELAELETKKYD
-1507 LVTAEQYTKASY
+1507 LVEADPYTKASY
-1519 QALSAIKSEI
+1519 QALTAIKSEI
-1529 DTLTAKDKEAETNGA
+1529 DTLVANDKEAEIAGT
-1544 ERVNPKE
+1544 ERVNPKD
-1551 FIAKR
+1551 FITKR
-1556 TAFQT
+1556 TAFQNS
-1561 AMNNLVDITALKAA
+1561 MSNLVDISTLKAA
-1575 IKQSENVDSALYTKE
+1575 IKQSESVDGTLYTNE
-1590 SYDSYIAAVEA
+1590 SYQSYVAAVEA
-1601 GKQLLNAGTKE
+1601 GKQLLDAGTKE
-1612 QVAEALKLIEEKY
+1612 QVAQALKLIEEKY
-1625 NGLVANENA
+1625 NGLTTSDKAA
-1634 TLEKVIQA
+1634 LEQMIQV

-1654 SYQALM
+1654 SYKELM

-1667 KSGDNKYIDKIQ
+1667 KSADDKYIDKIQ

-1690 LKEKIQAA
+1690 LKDKIQAA
-1698 ENVDKKLYTEDSY
+1698 EKVDKELYTEDSY
-1711 QRLENALKKTKKL
+1711 QRLEDALKKAKKL
-1724 LKSGSEKE
+1724 LKSGSAKE

-1747 VRKTTVDVEGNQN
+1747 VQKTTVDVGGNQN
-1760 NAGQNTDQKG
+1760 NTGQNTDQKG

-1788 VACIVIIAVVIIRRK
+1788 VACIAIITVVIIRRK

>member
-1 MRKLRINGKNKKS
+1 MKKLRIDRKNKKG
-14 FQKFAAGFMA
+14 FQKFAAGVMA
-24 AVITV
+24 LVMTV
-29 SGLTIPSVRSEAAD
+29 SGLTIPSVRSEAAAA
-43 VEYEIYPNPQVIQY
+43 EYEIYPNPQVIQY
-57 ADGDY
+57 TEGDY

-77 QETKDR
+77 QTTKDR

-113 DGSGEVADTYAN
+113 DGSGEAADTYAN

-268 ALHTFMHNPVR
+268 ALHTFMYNPVR
-279 FDSNYQADLKAV
+279 FDGNYQADLKAV

-316 GGDNYNKF
+316 GGNNYNKF

-356 GQEYY
+356 GQAYY

-372 TGGKVWGEVN
+372 TGGRVWGEVN

-405 TDNSKNHLIMGGYTT
+405 TDNSKSHLIMGGYTT
-420 FLHPGVDPAKIQG
+420 FLQPGVDPAKIQG

-467 KAWEDSF
+467 KAWQDSF

-481 AVETEAST
+481 AVKTEAST

-497 MMNQNMDNRVTALQE
+497 MMNQNMDSRVTALQE

-526 LKTGTVTVKEAD
+526 LKTGTVTVEEAD
-538 ALIAEFQILQNAAAI
+538 ALIAEFQILQNAAAL

-558 VDTKVR
+558 VDIKVR

-581 IGYLNAIKAII
+581 IGYLNAIKAIV
-592 NEEADTALRY
+592 NEDADTALRY

-647 YIDTGIN
+647 YIDTGVN
-654 PNTQERYTGTV
+654 PNTQKRYTGTV
-665 TYNQISIQNNTPED
+665 TYEQISIQNNASED
-679 RYFDRDDSSEVWLA
+679 KYFDRDNSSEVWLA
-693 RGPYEGSG
+693 KGPYENPG

-721 GSFRLVQGVSATG
+721 GSFRLVQGVSAKS

-748 TNTWTK
+748 TSTWTK
-754 AGTLSNKGD
+754 AGTLSDKGD
-763 QTVSF
+763 QTISF
-768 GTVANVKAVRIHNKT
+768 GNVANVKAVRIHNNT

-797 SPANEDARPIEYN
+797 SPANED
-810 IIRTNRWTVA
+810 
-820 DSEHVES
+820 
-827 KLHDGDDNSY
+827 
-837 VWYDPDGSGNTTNDT
+837 
-852 CKEND
+852 
-857 YLGYDLGKVADLVSA
+857 
-872 HIVIGADN
+872 
-880 TDKMK
+880 
-885 RYKIET
+885 
-891 SLDGDKWTAVDGY
+891 
-904 DNYTGVESGK
+904 
-914 DILNIDLTG
+914 
-923 TRARYIR
+923 
-930 ICNLEDYQKWVK
+930 
-942 FSEFT
+942 
-947 VKEKASGARAGLYTN
+947 ASGARAGLYTN

-1000 IQNITVPEL
+1000 IQNITTPALPE
-1009 PGNVVLET
+1009 NVVLET

-1024 QPYVADAKNVDA
+1024 QPYAADAKNVDA
-1036 AYIRIRNNGEEAK
+1036 AYIRIRNNGEAAS
-1049 EIILNDFAV
+1049 EIALNDFKV

-1065 KKVDTN
+1065 KKVDTD
-1071 FEKAQNEN
+1071 FEKAQDAN

-1140 FEVSTDGTNWTEVMT
+1140 FEVSTDGENWTEVMT

-1162 VHDSTVAK
+1162 VHDNTVAK

-1191 KGLDVDGRYIR
+1191 TGLNVDGRYIR

-1220 INGGEYISS
+1220 INGGEYISP

-1241 EAGKIPSNMRDGS
+1241 EAGKLPSNMRDGS

-1304 TKASKEV
+1304 TKASEKV
-1311 KLGKLNQVINEFVIP
+1311 NLGKLNQVINEFVIP

-1353 RGGEVNKDALKT
+1353 RGGEVNKETLKA
-1365 ELEKTE
+1365 ELAKAE
-1371 DETWTADSKTAYAQA
+1371 DDTWTADSKTAYTQA
-1386 KEVAQEI
+1386 KETAQEI
-1393 YDNKN
+1393 YDNEN
-1398 ASQAMVESAIKTL
+1398 ASQAMVDSAIKAL
-1411 ESARTNAKIKAD
+1411 ESARTNAKTKANE
-1423 VETIQKIKRV
+1423 ETVANMKKM
-1433 LAGKISND
+1433 LAEKISN
-1441 EIVYTKVT
+1441 EETIYTKVT
-1449 YTAYVSAVNKLEKA
+1449 YSAYANVIGKLEKA
-1463 MKAPDNLS
+1463 MKTPDNLS
-1471 QTDADSLMKNVTEAQ
+1471 QTDADELMKNVTEAQ

-1493 RNRELAELEAEKYA
+1493 RNRELAELETKKYD
-1507 LVTAEQYTKASY
+1507 LVEADPYTKASY
-1519 QALSAIKSEI
+1519 QALTAIKSEI
-1529 DTLTAKDKEAETNGA
+1529 DTLVATDKEAEIAGT

-1556 TAFQT
+1556 NAFQNS
-1561 AMNNLVDITALKAA
+1561 MSNLVDISTLKAA
-1575 IKQSENVDSALYTKE
+1575 IKQSESVDGTLYTKE
-1590 SYDSYIAAVEA
+1590 SYQSYVAAVEA
-1601 GKQLLNAGTKE
+1601 GKQLLDAGTKE
-1612 QVAEALKLIEEKY
+1612 QVVQALKLIEEKY
-1625 NGLVANENA
+1625 NGLTTNEKA
-1634 TLEKVIQA
+1634 ALEQMIQA

-1654 SYQALM
+1654 SYKELM

-1667 KSGDNKYIDKIQ
+1667 KSADDKYIDKIQ

-1690 LKEKIQAA
+1690 LKDKIQAA
-1698 ENVDKKLYTEDSY
+1698 EKVDKELYTEDSY
-1711 QRLENALKKTKKL
+1711 QRLEDALKKAKKL
-1724 LKSGSEKE
+1724 LKSGSAKE

-1747 VRKTTVDVEGNQN
+1747 VQKTTVDVEGDQN

-1788 VACIVIIAVVIIRRK
+1788 VACMAIITVVIIRRK

>member
-1 MRKLRINGKNKKS
+1 MKKLRIDRKNKKG
-14 FQKFAAGFMA
+14 FQKFAAGVMA
-24 AVITV
+24 LVITV
-29 SGLTIPSVRSEAAD
+29 SGLTISPVRSEAAAA
-43 VEYEIYPNPQVIQY
+43 EYEIYPNPQVIQY
-57 ADGDY
+57 TEGDY

-77 QETKDR
+77 QTTKDR

-113 DGSGEVADTYAN
+113 DGSGEAADTYAN

-268 ALHTFMHNPVR
+268 ALHTFMYNPVR
-279 FDSNYQADLKAV
+279 FDGNYQADLKAV

-316 GGDNYNKF
+316 GGNNYNKF

-372 TGGKVWGEVN
+372 TGGRVWGEVN

-405 TDNSKNHLIMGGYTT
+405 TDNSKSHLIMGGYTT
-420 FLHPGVDPAKIQG
+420 FLQPGVDPAKIQG

-467 KAWEDSF
+467 KAWQDSF

-481 AVETEAST
+481 AVKTEAST

-497 MMNQNMDNRVTALQE
+497 MMNQNMDSRVTALQE
-512 SVELAPKLTAFRDK
+512 SVELAPKLTAFHDK
-526 LKTGTVTVKEAD
+526 LKTGTVTVEEAD
-538 ALIAEFQILQNAAAI
+538 ALIAEFQILQNAAAV

-558 VDTKVR
+558 VDIKVR

-581 IGYLNAIKAII
+581 IGYLNAIKAIV
-592 NEEADTALRY
+592 NEDADTALRY

-654 PNTQERYTGTV
+654 PNTQKRYTGTV
-665 TYNQISIQNNTPED
+665 TYEQISIQNNASED
-679 RYFDRDDSSEVWLA
+679 KYFDRDNSSEVWLA
-693 RGPYEGSG
+693 KGPYENPG

-721 GSFRLVQGVSATG
+721 GSFRLVQGVSAKS

-748 TNTWTK
+748 TSTWTK
-754 AGTLSNKGD
+754 AGTLSDKGD
-763 QTVSF
+763 QTISF
-768 GTVANVKAVRIHNKT
+768 GNVANVKAVRIHNNT

-797 SPANEDARPIEYN
+797 SPANED
-810 IIRTNRWTVA
+810 
-820 DSEHVES
+820 
-827 KLHDGDDNSY
+827 
-837 VWYDPDGSGNTTNDT
+837 
-852 CKEND
+852 
-857 YLGYDLGKVADLVSA
+857 
-872 HIVIGADN
+872 
-880 TDKMK
+880 
-885 RYKIET
+885 
-891 SLDGDKWTAVDGY
+891 
-904 DNYTGVESGK
+904 
-914 DILNIDLTG
+914 
-923 TRARYIR
+923 
-930 ICNLEDYQKWVK
+930 
-942 FSEFT
+942 
-947 VKEKASGARAGLYTN
+947 ASGARAGLYTN

-1000 IQNITVPEL
+1000 IQNITTPALPE
-1009 PGNVVLET
+1009 NVVLET

-1024 QPYVADAKNVDA
+1024 QPYAADAKNVDA
-1036 AYIRIRNNGEEAK
+1036 AYIRIRNNGEAAS
-1049 EIILNDFAV
+1049 EIALNDFKV

-1065 KKVDTN
+1065 KKVDTD
-1071 FEKAQNEN
+1071 FEKAQDAN

-1124 RYYIVET
+1124 RYYVVET

-1140 FEVSTDGTNWTEVMT
+1140 FEVSTDGENWTEVMT

-1162 VHDSTVAK
+1162 VHDNTVAK

-1191 KGLDVDGRYIR
+1191 TGLNVDGRYIR

-1220 INGGEYISS
+1220 INGGEYISP

-1241 EAGKIPSNMRDGS
+1241 EVGKLPFNMRDGS

-1304 TKASKEV
+1304 TKASEKV
-1311 KLGKLNQVINEFVIP
+1311 NLGKLNQVINEFVIP

-1353 RGGEVNKDALKT
+1353 RGGEVNKETLKA
-1365 ELEKTE
+1365 ELAKAE
-1371 DETWTADSKTAYAQA
+1371 DDTWTADSKTAYTQA
-1386 KEVAQEI
+1386 KETAQEI
-1393 YDNKN
+1393 YDNEN
-1398 ASQAMVESAIKTL
+1398 ASQAMVDSAIKAL
-1411 ESARTNAKIKAD
+1411 ESARTNAKAKANE
-1423 VETIQKIKRV
+1423 ETVANMKKV
-1433 LAGKISND
+1433 LAEKISN
-1441 EIVYTKVT
+1441 EETIYTKVT
-1449 YTAYVSAVNKLEKA
+1449 YSAYANVIGKLEKA
-1463 MKAPDNLS
+1463 MKTPDNLS
-1471 QTDADSLMKNVTEAQ
+1471 QTDADELMKNVTETQ

-1493 RNRELAELEAEKYA
+1493 RNRELAELETKKYD
-1507 LVTAEQYTKASY
+1507 LVEADPYTKASY
-1519 QALSAIKSEI
+1519 QALTAIKSEI
-1529 DTLTAKDKEAETNGA
+1529 DTLVATDKEAEIAGT

-1556 TAFQT
+1556 NAFQNR
-1561 AMNNLVDITALKAA
+1561 MSNLVDISTLKAA
-1575 IKQSENVDSALYTKE
+1575 IKQSESVDGTLYTKE
-1590 SYDSYIAAVEA
+1590 SYQSYVAAVEA
-1601 GKQLLNAGTKE
+1601 GKQLLDAGTKE
-1612 QVAEALKLIEEKY
+1612 QVVQALKLIEEKY
-1625 NGLVANENA
+1625 NGLTTNEKA
-1634 TLEKVIQA
+1634 ALEQMIQA

-1654 SYQALM
+1654 SYKELM

-1667 KSGDNKYIDKIQ
+1667 KSADDKYIDKIQ

-1690 LKEKIQAA
+1690 LKDKIQAA
-1698 ENVDKKLYTEDSY
+1698 EKVDKELYTEDSY
-1711 QRLENALKKTKKL
+1711 QRLEDALKKAKKL
-1724 LKSGSEKE
+1724 LKSGSAKE

-1747 VRKTTVDVEGNQN
+1747 VQKTTVDVEGDQNTDQKDQAVQKLKDKIQAAEKVDKELYTEDSYQRLEDALKKAKKLLKSASEKEVKEATEELENACRALVQKTTVDVGGNQN

-1788 VACIVIIAVVIIRRK
+1788 VACIAIITVVIIRRK

>member
-1 MRKLRINGKNKKS
+1 MKKLRIDRKNKKS
-14 FQKFAAGFMA
+14 FQKFAAGVMA
-24 AVITV
+24 LVMTV
-29 SGLTIPSVRSEAAD
+29 SGLTIPSVRSEAATA
-43 VEYEIYPNPQVIQY
+43 EYEIYPNPQVIQY
-57 ADGDY
+57 TEGDY

-77 QETKDR
+77 QTTKDR

-268 ALHTFMHNPVR
+268 ALHTFMYNPVR
-279 FDSNYQADLKAV
+279 FDGNYQADLKAV
-291 QDKLAQVIEAG
+291 QDKLAQVIDAG

-316 GGDNYNKF
+316 GGNNYNKF

-356 GQEYY
+356 GQAYY
-361 KNFPENVQIVM
+361 KNFPENVQVVM
-372 TGGKVWGEVN
+372 TGGRVWGEVN

-405 TDNSKNHLIMGGYTT
+405 TDNSKSHLIMGGYTT

-467 KAWEDSF
+467 KAWQDSF

-481 AVETEAST
+481 AAKTEAST

-497 MMNQNMDNRVTALQE
+497 MMNQNMDSRVTALQE
-512 SVELAPKLTAFRDK
+512 SVDLAPKLTDFRDK
-526 LKTGTVTVKEAD
+526 LKTGTVTVEEAD
-538 ALIAEFQILQNAAAI
+538 ALIAEFQILQNAAAV

-558 VDTKVR
+558 VDIKVR

-581 IGYLNAIKAII
+581 IGYLNAIKAIV
-592 NEEADTALRY
+592 NEDADTALRY

-654 PNTQERYTGTV
+654 PNTQKRYTGTV
-665 TYNQISIQNNTPED
+665 TYEQISIQNNASED
-679 RYFDRDDSSEVWLA
+679 KYFDGDNSSEVWLA
-693 RGPYEGSG
+693 KGPYENPG

-721 GSFRLVQGVSATG
+721 GSFRLVQGVSAKS

-748 TNTWTK
+748 TSTWTK
-754 AGTLSNKGD
+754 VGTLSDKVD

-768 GTVANVKAVRIHNKT
+768 GNVANVKAVRIHNNT

-797 SPANEDARPIEYN
+797 SPANED
-810 IIRTNRWTVA
+810 
-820 DSEHVES
+820 
-827 KLHDGDDNSY
+827 
-837 VWYDPDGSGNTTNDT
+837 
-852 CKEND
+852 
-857 YLGYDLGKVADLVSA
+857 
-872 HIVIGADN
+872 
-880 TDKMK
+880 
-885 RYKIET
+885 
-891 SLDGDKWTAVDGY
+891 
-904 DNYTGVESGK
+904 
-914 DILNIDLTG
+914 
-923 TRARYIR
+923 
-930 ICNLEDYQKWVK
+930 
-942 FSEFT
+942 
-947 VKEKASGARAGLYTN
+947 ASGARAGLYTN

-1000 IQNITVPEL
+1000 IQNITIPALSE
-1009 PGNVVLET
+1009 NVVLET

-1024 QPYVADAKNVDA
+1024 QPYAADAKNVDA
-1036 AYIRIRNNGEEAK
+1036 AYIRIKNNGEEASQ
-1049 EIILNDFAV
+1049 ITLNDFKV

-1065 KKVDTN
+1065 KKVDTD
-1071 FEKAQNEN
+1071 FEKAQDAN

-1140 FEVSTDGTNWTEVMT
+1140 FEVSTDGENWTEVMT

-1162 VHDSTVAK
+1162 VHDNTVAK

-1183 PGYMYKEA
+1183 PGYMYKEVT
-1191 KGLDVDGRYIR
+1191 GLDVDGRYIR

-1220 INGGEYISS
+1220 INGGEYISP

-1241 EAGKIPSNMRDGS
+1241 EAGKLPSNMRDGS

-1304 TKASKEV
+1304 TKASEKV
-1311 KLGKLNQVINEFVIP
+1311 NLGKLNQVINEFVIP

-1353 RGGEVNKDALKT
+1353 RGGEVNKETLKA
-1365 ELEKTE
+1365 ELAKAE
-1371 DETWTADSKTAYAQA
+1371 DDTWTADSKTAYTQA
-1386 KEVAQEI
+1386 KETAQEI
-1393 YDNKN
+1393 YDNEN
-1398 ASQAMVESAIKTL
+1398 ASQAMVDSAIKAL
-1411 ESARTNAKIKAD
+1411 ESARTNAKTKANE
-1423 VETIQKIKRV
+1423 ETVANMKKM
-1433 LAGKISND
+1433 LAEKISN
-1441 EIVYTKVT
+1441 EETIYTKVT
-1449 YTAYVSAVNKLEKA
+1449 YSAYANVIGKLEKA
-1463 MKAPDNLS
+1463 MKTPDNLS
-1471 QTDADSLMKNVTEAQ
+1471 QTDADELMKNVTEAQ

-1493 RNRELAELEAEKYA
+1493 RNRELAELETKKYD
-1507 LVTAEQYTKASY
+1507 LVEADPYTKASY
-1519 QALSAIKSEI
+1519 QALTAIKSEI
-1529 DTLTAKDKEAETNGA
+1529 DTLVATDKEAEIAGT

-1556 TAFQT
+1556 TAFQNR
-1561 AMNNLVDITALKAA
+1561 MSNLVDISTLKAA
-1575 IKQSENVDSALYTKE
+1575 IKQSESVDGTLYTKE
-1590 SYDSYIAAVEA
+1590 SYQSYVAAVEA
-1601 GKQLLNAGTKE
+1601 GKQLLDAGTKE
-1612 QVAEALKLIEEKY
+1612 QVAQALKLIEEKY
-1625 NGLVANENA
+1625 NGLTTSDKAA
-1634 TLEKVIQA
+1634 LEQMIQA

-1654 SYQALM
+1654 SYKELM

-1667 KSGDNKYIDKIQ
+1667 KSADDKYIDKIQ

-1690 LKEKIQAA
+1690 LKDKIQAA
-1698 ENVDKKLYTEDSY
+1698 EKVDKELYTEDSY
-1711 QRLENALKKTKKL
+1711 QRLEDALKKAKKL
-1724 LKSGSEKE
+1724 LKSGSAKE

-1747 VRKTTVDVEGNQN
+1747 VQKTTVDVGGNQN

-1788 VACIVIIAVVIIRRK
+1788 VACIAIITVVIIRRK

>member
-1 MRKLRINGKNKKS
+1 LKKLRIDRKNKKG
-14 FQKFAAGFMA
+14 FQKFAAGVMA
-24 AVITV
+24 LVITV
-29 SGLTIPSVRSEAAD
+29 SGLTISPVRSEAAAA
-43 VEYEIYPNPQVIQY
+43 EYEIYPNPQVIQY
-57 ADGDY
+57 TEGDY

-77 QETKDR
+77 QTTKDR

-113 DGSGEVADTYAN
+113 DGSGEAADTYAN

-268 ALHTFMHNPVR
+268 ALHTFMYNPVR
-279 FDSNYQADLKAV
+279 FDGNYQADLKAV

-316 GGDNYNKF
+316 GGNNYNKF

-372 TGGKVWGEVN
+372 TGGRVWGEVN

-405 TDNSKNHLIMGGYTT
+405 TDNSKSHLIMGGYTT
-420 FLHPGVDPAKIQG
+420 FLQPGVDPAKIQG

-467 KAWEDSF
+467 KAWQDSF

-481 AVETEAST
+481 AVKTEAST

-497 MMNQNMDNRVTALQE
+497 MMNQNMDSRVTALQE

-526 LKTGTVTVKEAD
+526 LKTGTVTVEEAD
-538 ALIAEFQILQNAAAI
+538 ALIAEFQILQNAAAV

-558 VDTKVR
+558 VDIKVR

-581 IGYLNAIKAII
+581 IGYLNAIKAIV
-592 NEEADTALRY
+592 NEDADTALRY

-647 YIDTGIN
+647 YIDTGVN
-654 PNTQERYTGTV
+654 PNTQKRYTGTV
-665 TYNQISIQNNTPED
+665 TYEQISIQNNASED
-679 RYFDRDDSSEVWLA
+679 KYFDRDNSSEVWLA
-693 RGPYEGSG
+693 KGPYENPG

-721 GSFRLVQGVSATG
+721 GSFRLVQGVSAKS

-748 TNTWTK
+748 TSTWTK
-754 AGTLSNKGD
+754 AGTLSDKGD
-763 QTVSF
+763 QTISF
-768 GTVANVKAVRIHNKT
+768 GNVANVKAVRIHNNT

-797 SPANEDARPIEYN
+797 SPANED
-810 IIRTNRWTVA
+810 
-820 DSEHVES
+820 
-827 KLHDGDDNSY
+827 
-837 VWYDPDGSGNTTNDT
+837 
-852 CKEND
+852 
-857 YLGYDLGKVADLVSA
+857 
-872 HIVIGADN
+872 
-880 TDKMK
+880 
-885 RYKIET
+885 
-891 SLDGDKWTAVDGY
+891 
-904 DNYTGVESGK
+904 
-914 DILNIDLTG
+914 
-923 TRARYIR
+923 
-930 ICNLEDYQKWVK
+930 
-942 FSEFT
+942 
-947 VKEKASGARAGLYTN
+947 ASGARAGLYTN

-1000 IQNITVPEL
+1000 IQNITTPALPE
-1009 PGNVVLET
+1009 NVVLET

-1024 QPYVADAKNVDA
+1024 QPYAADAKNVDA
-1036 AYIRIRNNGEEAK
+1036 AYIRIRNNGEAAS
-1049 EIILNDFAV
+1049 EIALNDFKV

-1065 KKVDTN
+1065 KKVDTD
-1071 FEKAQNEN
+1071 FEKAQDAN

-1124 RYYIVET
+1124 RYYVVET

-1140 FEVSTDGTNWTEVMT
+1140 FEVSTDGENWTEVMT

-1162 VHDSTVAK
+1162 VHDNTVAK

-1191 KGLDVDGRYIR
+1191 TGLNVDGRYIR

-1220 INGGEYISS
+1220 INGGEYISP

-1241 EAGKIPSNMRDGS
+1241 EVGKLPFNMRDGS

-1304 TKASKEV
+1304 TKASEKV
-1311 KLGKLNQVINEFVIP
+1311 NLGKLNQVINEFVIP

-1353 RGGEVNKDALKT
+1353 RGGEVNKETLKA
-1365 ELEKTE
+1365 ELAKAE
-1371 DETWTADSKTAYAQA
+1371 DDTWTADSKTAYTQA
-1386 KEVAQEI
+1386 KETAQEI
-1393 YDNKN
+1393 YDNEN
-1398 ASQAMVESAIKTL
+1398 ASQAMVDSAIKAL
-1411 ESARTNAKIKAD
+1411 ESARTNAKAKANE
-1423 VETIQKIKRV
+1423 ETVANMKKV
-1433 LAGKISND
+1433 LAEKISN
-1441 EIVYTKVT
+1441 EETIYTKVT
-1449 YTAYVSAVNKLEKA
+1449 YSAYANVIGKLEKA
-1463 MKAPDNLS
+1463 MKTPDNLS
-1471 QTDADSLMKNVTEAQ
+1471 QTDADELMKNVTETQ

-1493 RNRELAELEAEKYA
+1493 RNRELAELETKKYD
-1507 LVTAEQYTKASY
+1507 LVEADPYTKASY
-1519 QALSAIKSEI
+1519 QALTAIKSEI
-1529 DTLTAKDKEAETNGA
+1529 DTLVATDKEAEIAGT

-1556 TAFQT
+1556 NAFQNR
-1561 AMNNLVDITALKAA
+1561 MSNLVDISTLKAA
-1575 IKQSENVDSALYTKE
+1575 IKQSESVDGTLYTKE
-1590 SYDSYIAAVEA
+1590 SYQSYVAAVEA
-1601 GKQLLNAGTKE
+1601 GKQLLDAGTKE
-1612 QVAEALKLIEEKY
+1612 QVVQALKLIEEKY
-1625 NGLVANENA
+1625 NGLTTNEKA
-1634 TLEKVIQA
+1634 ALEQMIQA

-1654 SYQALM
+1654 SYKELM

-1667 KSGDNKYIDKIQ
+1667 KSADDKYIDKIQ

-1690 LKEKIQAA
+1690 LKDKIQAA
-1698 ENVDKKLYTEDSY
+1698 EKVDKELYTEDSY
-1711 QRLENALKKTKKL
+1711 QRLEDALKKAKKL
-1724 LKSGSEKE
+1724 LKSGSAKE

-1747 VRKTTVDVEGNQN
+1747 VQKTTVDVEGDQNTDQKDQAVQKLKDKIQAAEKVDKKLYTEDSYQRLEDALKKAKKLLKSASEKEVKEATEELENACRALVQKTTVDVGGNQN

-1788 VACIVIIAVVIIRRK
+1788 VACIAIITVVIIRRK